1 MQEAYEKVFG
11 HLSNSNLST
20 ATNCGWSSS
29 LVGGTQLEATME
41 NHVTQISRDDLE
53 DLREAFNKIDIDNS
67 GYVSDFE
74 LQELFREASFS
85 LPGYRVR
92 EIVEIFIAGDTNK
105 DEKISFEEF
114 VAENLVL
121 ALNSASAIGCT
132 VVNIDAHDLMAGKP
146 HLVLGLLW
154 QIIKVGLFADIE
166 ISRNEGLISLL
177 TEGKQLDHLMS
188 LSPEDLLLR
197 WVNYHLR
204 NAGTETIRNFSEDI
218 KDSRAYFYLLD
229 QITSQEEHEYKMRVK
244 IDMSGLNVHDLEQRA
259 ELMLQQAAR
268 LDCRQFVSPQDV
280 TSGNGKLNLAFVANL
295 FNMHP
300 ALQKPQ
306 VNSNGIETAHIEGES
321 KEEKT
326 FRNWMNSLG
335 VSPYVNHLYCDLC
348 DGLVILQLY
357 EKVNVPVNWKKVNNP
372 PYPALGANMK
382 KLENCNYA
390 VELGRDVAHFS
401 LVGIG
406 GENLNEG
413 SPMHT
418 LALVWQ
424 LMRRYTVLV
433 LSDIGDGEKVGDH
446 IILNWVN
453 TTLSQKRKDTQISS
467 FKDKLISTSLPVIDL
482 IDAIAPGN
490 VKWDMVKRGEK
501 GVLKDADKLNNAKY
515 AVSLARKIGARVY
528 ALPDDLVQVNPKMLL
543 TLASAA
549 EYDQAV
555 QKPRQILCQFID
567 RILTDVDVVALGLN
581 KKSSSEPACVMLL
594 DFVQH
599 IIKSSSLMFANPACQ
614 PAEYPETTQSC
625 NDFSKWVAM
634 RLLRVAAAPD
644 CDVIHGRVS
653 AVLCSLLHT
662 LRVRTPFI
670 FSRLTQDLIL
680 LAQDLSNIL
689 SAHIATLA
697 GHGHTL
703 GIHTQ
708 SQWPVTLKGFS
719 IAPGCASSYL
729 TPSPLVLSSPAALES
744 LTSVTVRVITNVLRG
759 VVSCHD
765 LSVAWETACSILA
778 NGNTRLRK
786 SSMMMLRQ
794 LVELG
799 GFPEM
804 QGHKFFTAYLQLLET
819 HSYKANTLLDENQ
832 PYEGEL
838 LHLTRRVF
846 QSSVA
851 SRTRFEPIYL
861 LPLFEYICTLGGA
874 GLKLGT
880 EVNESLCFL
889 FSFLVSFTPFYGSE
903 ALLRRQ
909 RVTEVCRML
918 AHTIGAE
925 NQAECAEGFL
935 QAALKAETCMVV
947 QESGDGETAAKK
959 FCKANIGSVKKTT
972 KNSCELDMRVRS
984 EVWAVANSRLEEL
997 LTFLNSDSAQP
1008 ETTLTLSAL
1017 KGLAVILHL
1026 AALCSSPISPSLLWV
1041 PSETLGRALKSC
1053 QSVLEGNSQAIT
1065 NQKYFQSAV
1074 QTTIGVLD
1082 SILYLTTFLEA
1093 LPHLCQHVNL
1103 VVGDSDSRAVLCAL
1117 ISLMEDSDPAVRL
1130 RFSQSVRF
1138 LLTETSRNSE
1148 RGSLSEL
1155 LVARLKEA
1163 FNNAKLNRDD
1173 ILRNTLIL
1181 TTGEI
1186 GRASQ
1191 GNLVSFS
1198 LLRLLHCLL
1207 SKSST
1212 VSVAAYTQIRALAT
1226 AKGLKLQTL
1235 FSQYKNPIC
1244 QFLVESLHS
1253 RHASALRST
1262 PDQGKESVNQR
1273 ELALDILAQIA
1284 HAFDFPD
1291 LHRFLSRTLQV
1302 LLPYLA
1308 AKASPTASTLI
1319 RTLANELKANRREIL
1334 INNFKY
1340 IFSHLVCSCT
1350 KEELERAF
1358 HYLQSETEIELGS
1371 LLRQDF
1377 QGLHN
1382 ELLLRLGEHYQQVF
1396 NGLAILASFASN
1408 DDPYQGPR
1416 DNTTPERMADYLQPK
1431 LLGILAFFNMQL
1443 LSSSAGEKDRK
1454 KLALTSVMALM
1465 RLMGSKHISSVR
1477 VKMMT
1482 TLRTG
1487 LRYRED
1493 FPLLC
1498 CQTWE
1503 CFVRSVE
1510 PAHLGPLLSHVIVAL
1525 LPLIPLQPKETSA
1538 IIRFLILDNREEVND
1553 YLHEIY
1559 FLPDHPEL
1567 KDIHTV
1573 LQDYKKLTNSSSDL
1587 AAVLQLSMRAVQHEN
1602 VDVRIHALTSLRDMM
1617 HSNQEWLLRQVCASE
1632 AVEPVISNLVSVLLK
1647 GCQDSSPEARLLC
1660 GECLG
1665 ELGAVDPG
1673 RLDLSRTQSH
1683 GDRNNFVSGV
1693 DDPNFAY
1700 DLLTALTRTFLAYA
1714 DDVRAQDSAAY
1725 AIQELLSIFECR
1737 EGRTDSPGRRLWR
1750 RFPEQIQEILEPHL
1764 NSRYKSSQKAV
1775 NWSKLKKPVYL
1786 SNRGSKFSDWSATW
1800 AGYLISKVRHELASK
1815 VFTCCSFIIKHD
1827 YKVTIYLLPHILLYM
1842 LLGCTPQE
1850 QQEVTEEMLAV
1861 LNEGNERG
1869 EGGVQEA
1876 ASTLSQL
1883 STQTVFSM
1891 LSHLTQWSRH
1901 ILSSKPKHNESGEYQ
1916 RVVAFLKG
1924 IPQDVLAKAS
1934 LRSKAYTRA
1943 LMHFEAYILEIK
1955 ENIQDHLTF
1964 LQTLYAAMHEP
1975 DGVRGVNAL
1984 RREEPSLREQ
1994 ILEHESIGLLRDA
2007 TACYDRAIQ
2016 LESDQ
2021 IGHYHGVMTSMLGL
2035 GQLST
2040 VITQVNGVLANKP
2053 QWKSELNT
2061 YRVEA
2066 AWKLGKWDLLED
2078 YLSSDR
2084 QSCTW
2089 GVQLGQLLLSA
2100 KKQDTKTFYEKLK
2113 LVRKEQVVPLS
2124 AASYE
2129 CGTYQRGYEY
2139 IVRLHMLSELEHTLT
2154 GLQKQWES
2162 SAPSLSQLPP
2172 HWSDRLEMTQ
2182 NSFRAKEPILA
2193 LRRALFSLGSQP
2205 VCQELVGECWLQS
2218 SRVARKAGH
2227 HQTAFNALLNADNT
2241 NLAELVTEKAKW
2253 LWSKGDVHQALI
2265 VLQKGVAQC
2274 FPDDQP
2280 LTDPRSL
2287 QIKGKA
2293 MLLVGR
2299 FMEETAN
2306 FESNAIMKAYK
2317 DVTNLLPE
2325 WEDGNFYL
2333 AKYYDKVMPMVTD
2346 NKLEK
2351 QGNLIRYI
2359 VTYFGKALQFGNQ
2372 YIYQA
2377 MPRMLSL
2384 WLDFGAK
2391 VCECEKAGRPDR
2403 QMRQEL
2409 GKINTVVSE
2418 HCANLAPYQF
2428 LTAFSQ
2434 LISRVCHSSDEVFTV
2449 LMTIVAKVFLAYPQ
2463 QAMWL
2468 MTAVSKSSYPMRV
2481 NRCNQILKKA
2491 ISLKPS
2497 LQKFIGDATKLTD
2510 KLLELCNKP
2519 VDSNSATLS
2528 MSVHFKQLKRLVEEP
2543 TFSQVLI
2550 PLQSVL
2556 IPTLPS
2562 TGGENTQHD
2571 AFPGHWAY
2579 LDGFEDTVEILA
2591 SLQKPKKISL
2601 KGSDGQSYTMM
2612 CKPKDDLR
2620 KDCRLMEF
2628 NCLIN
2633 KCLRKDA
2640 ESRRRELHIRTYAVI
2655 PLNEECGI
2663 IEWVNNTAG
2672 LRHILTKLYSSR
2684 SAYCRSTAVMSMV
2697 GYILGLGDRHGEN
2710 ILFDS
2715 FTGECVHVDFNCL
2728 FNKGETFDVPEV
2740 VPFRLTQ
2747 NMVHAMGPMGT
2758 EGLFR
2763 QACEV
2768 TLRLMRDQREPLM
2781 SVLKTFL
2788 HDPLVEWSKQAKG
2801 LSKTPANET
2810 GEIVNEKAKTHVCDI
2825 EQRLQG
2831 VIKSRNKVLGLP
2843 LSIEGHVHYLIQE
2856 ATDDKLL
2863 CQMYLGWGPYL

>member
-1 MQEAYEKVFG
+1 MEG
-11 HLSNSNLST
+11 
-20 ATNCGWSSS
+20 
-29 LVGGTQLEATME
+29 LEMSAM
-41 NHVTQISRDDLE
+41 IP
-53 DLREAFNKIDIDNS
+53 A
-67 GYVSDFE
+67 
-74 LQELFREASFS
+74 LQEL
-85 LPGYRVR
+85 
-92 EIVEIFIAGDTNK
+92 
-105 DEKISFEEF
+105 
-114 VAENLVL
+114 
-121 ALNSASAIGCT
+121 ASA
-132 VVNIDAHDLMAGKP
+132 N
-146 HLVLGLLW
+146 
-154 QIIKVGLFADIE
+154 
-166 ISRNEGLISLL
+166 
-177 TEGKQLDHLMS
+177 
-188 LSPEDLLLR
+188 
-197 WVNYHLR
+197 
-204 NAGTETIRNFSEDI
+204 
-218 KDSRAYFYLLD
+218 
-229 QITSQEEHEYKMRVK
+229 
-244 IDMSGLNVHDLEQRA
+244 
-259 ELMLQQAAR
+259 
-268 LDCRQFVSPQDV
+268 
-280 TSGNGKLNLAFVANL
+280 
-295 FNMHP
+295 
-300 ALQKPQ
+300 
-306 VNSNGIETAHIEGES
+306 
-321 KEEKT
+321 
-326 FRNWMNSLG
+326 
-335 VSPYVNHLYCDLC
+335 
-348 DGLVILQLY
+348 
-357 EKVNVPVNWKKVNNP
+357 
-372 PYPALGANMK
+372 
-382 KLENCNYA
+382 
-390 VELGRDVAHFS
+390 
-401 LVGIG
+401 
-406 GENLNEG
+406 
-413 SPMHT
+413 
-418 LALVWQ
+418 
-424 LMRRYTVLV
+424 
-433 LSDIGDGEKVGDH
+433 
-446 IILNWVN
+446 
-453 TTLSQKRKDTQISS
+453 
-467 FKDKLISTSLPVIDL
+467 
-482 IDAIAPGN
+482 
-490 VKWDMVKRGEK
+490 
-501 GVLKDADKLNNAKY
+501 
-515 AVSLARKIGARVY
+515 
-528 ALPDDLVQVNPKMLL
+528 
-543 TLASAA
+543 AA

-614 PAEYPETTQSC
+614 PAEYPDTTQSC
-625 NDFSKWVAM
+625 TDFSKWVAV

-644 CDVIHGRVS
+644 CDIIHVRVS

-662 LRVRTPFI
+662 LRARAPFI
-670 FSRLTQDLIL
+670 CSRLTQDLVFL
-680 LAQDLSNIL
+680 SQDLSNVL
-689 SAHIATLA
+689 YAHISTLS
-697 GHGHTL
+697 GHGYSL
-703 GIHTQ
+703 GIHTLKP
-708 SQWPVTLKGFS
+708 WPVTLECFS
-719 IAPGCASSYL
+719 ISPLCSSHYL

-744 LTSVTVRVITNVLRG
+744 LTAVALGVVTDSLRG
-759 VVSCHD
+759 VVSRQD
-765 LSVAWETACSILA
+765 ISVAWETACSFLA

-786 SSMMMLRQ
+786 ISMVMLSR

-804 QGHKFFTAYLQLLET
+804 HGHEFFTAYLHLLET
-819 HSYKANTLLDENQ
+819 HSYTYTANSEEKD
-832 PYEGEL
+832 PYAGEL
-838 LHLTRRVF
+838 LQLTRCVF
-846 QSSVA
+846 QTTAVSH
-851 SRTRFEPIYL
+851 THFEPIHL
-861 LPLFEYICTLGGA
+861 SQMFECVCTLGGSDV
-874 GLKLGT
+874 KLGA
-880 EVNESLCFL
+880 EVTESLCLLFGFL
-889 FSFLVSFTPFYGSE
+889 LSGAVVYESA

-909 RVTEVCRML
+909 RITEVCRML
-918 AHTIGAE
+918 ARTVGTE

-935 QAALKAETCMVV
+935 KVALKAEAAVVV
-947 QESGDGETAAKK
+947 QKTGDGETAAKK
-959 FCKANIGSVKKTT
+959 SCKSATKSTSKTT
-972 KNSCELDMRVRS
+972 KTSAAEVDMRAGS
-984 EVWAVANSRLEEL
+984 DVWAVVNTRLEEL
-997 LTFLNSDSAQP
+997 LTFLISDGP
-1008 ETTLTLSAL
+1008 ETKQTLCAL
-1017 KGLAVILHL
+1017 EGLALILHL
-1026 AALCSSPISPSLLWV
+1026 AALCSAPTSSSPLLWL
-1041 PSETLGRALKSC
+1041 PSETLGRSLKSC
-1053 QSVLEGNSQAIT
+1053 MAVLERGPLPAS
-1065 NQKYFQSAV
+1065 NQDYFQSAV
-1074 QTTIGVLD
+1074 RATVRVLD
-1082 SILYLTTFLEA
+1082 SVLYLTMSSHSEDGLQRRVCALLSLPWVSDNKTVSAYKSSGFPSTLPAFAQRLSLCYSSEITADCVSLLALVRRGVCDTWRVHVFSMTLQSQDEVVRAEAVRAFPLLLHHLGSSHHNLINTTLLPRLEDSSETVKKELARIIGHLSCIQSDLSQLSDTQTKSTPAPEILCRTLSLAAEHAGNSLPSLQATVVKPFLPLLKPQAPSSVKQAFLEA

-1103 VVGDSDSRAVLCAL
+1103 VDGDSGSQEVLCAL
-1117 ISLMEDSDPAVRL
+1117 IGLMEDSDPVVRI

-1138 LLTETSRNSE
+1138 LLTDATRNSE
-1148 RGSLSEL
+1148 QGSLSEL

-1163 FNNAKLNRDD
+1163 FNNAKLKRDD
-1173 ILRNTLIL
+1173 DLRNTLIL

-1191 GNLVSFS
+1191 GSLVSFS

-1207 SKSST
+1207 SKSSP
-1212 VSVAAYTQIRALAT
+1212 VSVAAYAQIRALAA

-1253 RHASALRST
+1253 RHVSALRST
-1262 PDQGKESVNQR
+1262 PDQGSESANQR

-1291 LHRFLSRTLQV
+1291 LHRFLTRTLQV

-1308 AKASPTASTLI
+1308 AKASSTGSALI

-1350 KEELERAF
+1350 KDELERAF

-1416 DNTTPERMADYLQPK
+1416 DITTPERMADYLQPK

-1482 TLRTG
+1482 TLRTS
-1487 LRYRED
+1487 LRFRED

-1503 CFVRSVE
+1503 CFVKSVE
-1510 PAHLGPLLSHVIVAL
+1510 PAQLGPLLSHVIVAL
-1525 LPLIPLQPKETSA
+1525 LPLIPLQPKETAA
-1538 IIRFLILDNREEVND
+1538 IISFLILGNREEVND

-1559 FLPDHPEL
+1559 FLPDYPEL

-1573 LQDYKKLTNSSSDL
+1573 LQNYKKLTASSSDL
-1587 AAVLQLSMRAVQHEN
+1587 AAALQLSMRAVQHEN

-1617 HSNQEWLLRQVCASE
+1617 HSKQEWLLRHVCASE
-1632 AVEPVISNLVSVLLK
+1632 AVEPVISSLVSVLLK

-1673 RLDLSRTQSH
+1673 RLDLSHTHTH
-1683 GDRNNFVSGV
+1683 GDRNTFVSGV

-1700 DLLTALTRTFLAYA
+1700 DLLTELTRTFLAYA

-1764 NSRYKSSQKAV
+1764 NSRYKSSRKEV

-1786 SNRGSKFSDWSATW
+1786 SKRGSKFSDWSATW
-1800 AGYLISKVRHELASK
+1800 AGYLISKVRHELAGR

-1842 LLGCTPQE
+1842 LLGCTPAE

-1861 LNEGNERG
+1861 LTAGDGQG
-1869 EGGVQEA
+1869 EGCGQVT
-1876 ASTLSQL
+1876 ASSLSQL

-1891 LSHLTQWSRH
+1891 ISHLTQWSRY
-1901 ILSSKPKHNESGEYQ
+1901 ILYTKPKHNESGEHQ
-1916 RVVAFLKG
+1916 RVVAFLRG

-1943 LMHFEAYILEIK
+1943 LMHFEAYILENK

-2040 VITQVNGVLANKP
+2040 VITQVNGVLANKH

-2078 YLSSDR
+2078 YLSSDL
-2084 QSCTW
+2084 QSNTW
-2089 GVQLGQLLLSA
+2089 GVRLGQLLLSA
-2100 KKQDTKTFYEKLK
+2100 KKQDGETFYEKLK

-2139 IVRLHMLSELEHTLT
+2139 IVRLHMLSELEHSFTE
-2154 GLQKQWES
+2154 LQTQRQS

-2172 HWSDRLEMTQ
+2172 HFTDRLEMTQ

-2193 LRRALFSLGSQP
+2193 LRRALLSLGPQSRSK
-2205 VCQELVGECWLQS
+2205 ELVGECWLQS
-2218 SRVARKAGH
+2218 ARVARKAGH
-2227 HQTAFNALLNADNT
+2227 HQTAFNALLNAENT
-2241 NLAELVTEKAKW
+2241 HLAELVTEKAKW
-2253 LWSKGDVHQALI
+2253 LWSKGDVHEALI
-2265 VLQKGVAQC
+2265 VLQKGVTQC

-2287 QIKGKA
+2287 QTKSRA

-2391 VCECEKAGRPDR
+2391 VCECEKAGRSDR

-2409 GKINTVVSE
+2409 GKINAAVSE
-2418 HCANLAPYQF
+2418 HCDNLAPYQF

-2449 LMTIVAKVFLAYPQ
+2449 LMTIVAKVFLKYPQ

-2468 MTAVSKSSYPMRV
+2468 MTAVSKSSYPMRM

-2491 ISLKPS
+2491 ISLKQA
-2497 LQKFIGDATKLTD
+2497 LEKFIGDANRLTD

-2519 VDSNSATLS
+2519 VDGNSTTLS
-2528 MSVHFKQLKRLVEEP
+2528 MSVHFKLLKRLVEEP
-2543 TFSQVLI
+2543 TFSQILI

-2562 TGGENTQHD
+2562 TGGANPEHD

-2579 LDGFEDTVEILA
+2579 LAGFEDTVEILA

-2601 KGSDGQSYTMM
+2601 KGSDGRSYTMM

-2672 LRHILTKLYSSR
+2672 LRHILTKLYKERGINLSGKELRKLILPKTAPFEDKLRIHKEVLCVRHIPVFHEWFLRTFPDPTSWYSSR

-2715 FTGECVHVDFNCL
+2715 FTGECIHVDFNCL

-2768 TLRLMRDQREPLM
+2768 TLKLMRDQREPLM

-2788 HDPLVEWSKQAKG
+2788 HDPLVEWSKPAKG
-2801 LSKTPANET
+2801 GLSRTQANET

-2825 EQRLQG
+2825 DQRLQG

>member
-1 MQEAYEKVFG
+1 MDG
-11 HLSNSNLST
+11 
-20 ATNCGWSSS
+20 
-29 LVGGTQLEATME
+29 LEMSAM
-41 NHVTQISRDDLE
+41 IP
-53 DLREAFNKIDIDNS
+53 A
-67 GYVSDFE
+67 
-74 LQELFREASFS
+74 LQEL
-85 LPGYRVR
+85 
-92 EIVEIFIAGDTNK
+92 
-105 DEKISFEEF
+105 
-114 VAENLVL
+114 
-121 ALNSASAIGCT
+121 ASAG
-132 VVNIDAHDLMAGKP
+132 
-146 HLVLGLLW
+146 
-154 QIIKVGLFADIE
+154 
-166 ISRNEGLISLL
+166 
-177 TEGKQLDHLMS
+177 
-188 LSPEDLLLR
+188 
-197 WVNYHLR
+197 
-204 NAGTETIRNFSEDI
+204 
-218 KDSRAYFYLLD
+218 
-229 QITSQEEHEYKMRVK
+229 
-244 IDMSGLNVHDLEQRA
+244 
-259 ELMLQQAAR
+259 
-268 LDCRQFVSPQDV
+268 
-280 TSGNGKLNLAFVANL
+280 
-295 FNMHP
+295 
-300 ALQKPQ
+300 
-306 VNSNGIETAHIEGES
+306 
-321 KEEKT
+321 
-326 FRNWMNSLG
+326 
-335 VSPYVNHLYCDLC
+335 
-348 DGLVILQLY
+348 
-357 EKVNVPVNWKKVNNP
+357 
-372 PYPALGANMK
+372 
-382 KLENCNYA
+382 
-390 VELGRDVAHFS
+390 
-401 LVGIG
+401 
-406 GENLNEG
+406 
-413 SPMHT
+413 
-418 LALVWQ
+418 
-424 LMRRYTVLV
+424 
-433 LSDIGDGEKVGDH
+433 
-446 IILNWVN
+446 
-453 TTLSQKRKDTQISS
+453 
-467 FKDKLISTSLPVIDL
+467 
-482 IDAIAPGN
+482 
-490 VKWDMVKRGEK
+490 
-501 GVLKDADKLNNAKY
+501 
-515 AVSLARKIGARVY
+515 
-528 ALPDDLVQVNPKMLL
+528 
-543 TLASAA
+543 AA
-549 EYDQAV
+549 EYDQTV
-555 QKPRQILCQFID
+555 QKPRRILCQFID
-567 RILTDVDVVALGLN
+567 RILTDVDVVALGLS

-599 IIKSSSLMFANPACQ
+599 LVKSSSLMFANPACH
-614 PAEYPETTQSC
+614 PAEYPDATQSSV
-625 NDFSKWVAM
+625 DFSRWVAA
-634 RLLRVAAAPD
+634 RFLRVAAAPS

-662 LRVRTPFI
+662 LRVRVPFI
-670 FSRLTQDLIL
+670 FSRLTQEL
-680 LAQDLSNIL
+680 LFLARDLSGVL
-689 SAHIATLA
+689 YSHISFLA
-697 GHGHTL
+697 ERGPGQ
-703 GIHTQ
+703 GIQMQ
-708 SQWPVTLKGFS
+708 SRWPVLLEPFRFPPTCS
-719 IAPGCASSYL
+719 SSYL
-729 TPSPLVLSSPAALES
+729 SCSSLVLSSPAALES
-744 LTSVTVRVITNVLRG
+744 LTAATLHIITDVLRG
-759 VVSCHD
+759 VMSRQD
-765 LSVAWETACSILA
+765 LALAWETACFILA
-778 NGNTRLRK
+778 NGNIRLKRL
-786 SSMMMLRQ
+786 SMVMLRE
-794 LVELG
+794 LVEWK

-804 QGHKFFTAYLQLLET
+804 MSHEFFIAFFHLLET
-819 HSYKANTLLDENQ
+819 HSYTEKEER

-838 LHLTRRVF
+838 LKLISCVFQPPQAPPSHFEPMHLT
-846 QSSVA
+846 Q
-851 SRTRFEPIYL
+851 
-861 LPLFEYICTLGGA
+861 LFECVCALGG
-874 GLKLGT
+874 GHVRLGA
-880 EVNESLCFL
+880 EVAESLCLL
-889 FSFLVSFTPFYGSE
+889 FSFSLSSAPVCEST
-903 ALLRRQ
+903 ALLRKQ
-909 RVTEVCRML
+909 RVAEVCRTL
-918 AHTIGAE
+918 ALTVGTN
-925 NQAECAEGFL
+925 NQAECAQGFL
-935 QAALKAETCMVV
+935 QAALKAETANVIR
-947 QESGDGETAAKK
+947 EEEDGEVAAKRS
-959 FCKANIGSVKKTT
+959 CKSSTNNTSLNDV
-972 KNSCELDMRVRS
+972 DMSARS
-984 EVWAVANSRLEEL
+984 EVWAVLKIRLEEL
-997 LTFLNSDSAQP
+997 LDPLSSAEPGSPQ
-1008 ETTLTLSAL
+1008 TLFAL
-1017 KGLAVILHL
+1017 QGLALILHV
-1026 AALCSSPISPSLLWV
+1026 AGCCFSPISPCPLLWV
-1041 PSETLGRALKSC
+1041 SAETLSRVLKSCRVVLEGAVGEQDRFQAAVRATVGILDFVLYLTLGRKGEDELQRDVCALLSLPWVCENKSAFAFKSSRFPSWLPALAQKLNSSLSPEIEADC
-1053 QSVLEGNSQAIT
+1053 VSLLAFLHGGVCETWRLCVFTKALQNRDESVRAAAVRVFPVLLHHLGNGFHSLIGTTLLSVQEDESEQVKVELARIVGDLSCVQSGLSTLIHKEHSSPPKFLCFHCRLKTEHDGKVEPSLSVSVIKQFLSLLGSQAT
-1065 NQKYFQSAV
+1065 S
-1074 QTTIGVLD
+1074 GVKQA
-1082 SILYLTTFLEA
+1082 FLEA

-1103 VVGDSDSRAVLCAL
+1103 TRESSDSQAVLRSL
-1117 ISLMEDSDPAVRL
+1117 TDLMEDPEPSVRE
-1130 RFSQSVRF
+1130 RFSHVVQF
-1138 LLTETSRNSE
+1138 LIQYSASDSE
-1148 RGSLSEL
+1148 GSTLNEL
-1155 LVARLKEA
+1155 LVARLKES
-1163 FNNAKLNRDD
+1163 FSNAKKNRDD
-1173 ILRNTLIL
+1173 GLRSTLIL
-1181 TTGEI
+1181 TLGEI
-1186 GRASQ
+1186 GRASR
-1191 GNLVSFS
+1191 GSLVSFS

-1207 SKSST
+1207 SKSSSVT
-1212 VSVAAYTQIRALAT
+1212 VDAYTQIRALAA

-1262 PDQGKESVNQR
+1262 PDQGSESANQR
-1273 ELALDILAQIA
+1273 ELALDILAQTA

-1291 LHRFLSRTLQV
+1291 LHRFLTRTLQV

-1308 AKASPTASTLI
+1308 AKASPTGSALI
-1319 RTLANELKANRREIL
+1319 RTLAIELKANRREIL

-1371 LLRQDF
+1371 LLRQDY

-1416 DNTTPERMADYLQPK
+1416 DITTPEHMADYLQPK

-1487 LRYRED
+1487 LRYKED

-1498 CQTWE
+1498 CQTWD

-1510 PAHLGPLLSHVIVAL
+1510 PSHLGPLLSHVIVAL
-1525 LPLIPLQPKETSA
+1525 LPLIPPQPKETGA
-1538 IIRFLILDNREEVND
+1538 IIRFLILDNREEVQD

-1567 KDIHTV
+1567 KDIHTA
-1573 LQDYKKLTNSSSDL
+1573 LQDYKKLTASSSDL
-1587 AAVLQLSMRAVQHEN
+1587 AAALQLSMRAVQHEN
-1602 VDVRIHALTSLRDMM
+1602 VDVRVHALTSLRDMM

-1632 AVEPVISNLVSVLLK
+1632 AVEPVISSLVSVLLK
-1647 GCQDSSPEARLLC
+1647 GCQDASQEARLLC

-1673 RLDLSRTQSH
+1673 RLDLSHTHTH
-1683 GDRNNFVSGV
+1683 GDRNTFVTGV

-1700 DLLTALTRTFLAYA
+1700 DLLIELTRTFLAYA

-1737 EGRTDSPGRRLWR
+1737 EGRSDTPGRRLWR

-1764 NSRYKSSQKAV
+1764 NSRYKSSQKEV
-1775 NWSKLKKPVYL
+1775 NWSKLKKPIYL
-1786 SNRGSKFSDWSATW
+1786 SNKGSKFSDWSATW
-1800 AGYLISKVRHELASK
+1800 AGYLISKVRHELASR
-1815 VFTCCSFIIKHD
+1815 VFKCCSFIIKHD
-1827 YKVTIYLLPHILLYM
+1827 FKVTIYLLPHILRYM
-1842 LLGCTPQE
+1842 LLGCTPAE

-1861 LNEGNERG
+1861 LTEGDAQ
-1869 EGGVQEA
+1869 EGGGAQET
-1876 ASTLSQL
+1876 AS

-1891 LSHLTQWSRH
+1891 VSHLTQWSRH
-1901 ILSSKPKHNESGEYQ
+1901 ILYSKPKESGDFQ
-1916 RVVAFLKG
+1916 SVVAFLKG
-1924 IPQDVLAKAS
+1924 IPQDILAKAS

-1943 LMHFEAYILEIK
+1943 LMHFETYILENK
-1955 ENIQDHLTF
+1955 LNIQDHLSF

-2021 IGHYHGVMTSMLGL
+2021 IDHYHGVMTSMLGL

-2040 VITQVNGVLANKP
+2040 VITQVNGVLANKKH
-2053 QWKSELNT
+2053 WKSDLNS

-2078 YLSSDR
+2078 YLSSDQ
-2084 QSCTW
+2084 QSSTW
-2089 GVQLGQLLLSA
+2089 GVGLGQLLLSMQ
-2100 KKQDTKTFYEKLK
+2100 KQDAETFCEKLK
-2113 LVRKEQVVPLS
+2113 LVRTKQVVPLS

-2139 IVRLHMLSELEHTLT
+2139 IVRLHMLSELEHAFTELQT
-2154 GLQKQWES
+2154 GGS
-2162 SAPSLSQLPP
+2162 TPSLSQLPP

-2182 NSFRAKEPILA
+2182 KSFRAKEPILA
-2193 LRRALFSLGSQP
+2193 LRRALLSLGPQP
-2205 VCQELVGECWLQS
+2205 VRQELVGECWLQS
-2218 SRVARKAGH
+2218 ARVARKAGH
-2227 HQTAFNALLNADNT
+2227 HQTAFNALLNANNT
-2241 NLAELVTEKAKW
+2241 HLAELVTEKAKW

-2274 FPDDQP
+2274 FPDNQP
-2280 LTDPRSL
+2280 LMDPRSL
-2287 QIKGKA
+2287 QTKGKA

-2359 VTYFGKALQFGNQ
+2359 VTFFGKALQFGNQ

-2391 VCECEKAGRPDR
+2391 VCESGRADR

-2409 GKINTVVSE
+2409 SKINSIVSE

-2434 LISRVCHSSDEVFTV
+2434 LISRVCHSSDEVFAA
-2449 LMTIVAKVFLAYPQ
+2449 LMNIVAKVFLAYPQ

-2468 MTAVSKSSYPMRV
+2468 MAAVSKSSYHMRM

-2497 LQKFIGDATKLTD
+2497 LDKFIGDANRLTD

-2519 VDSNSATLS
+2519 VDGNSTTLS
-2528 MSVHFKQLKRLVEEP
+2528 ISVHFKQLKRLVEEP
-2543 TFSQVLI
+2543 TFSQILI

-2562 TGGENTQHD
+2562 TGGTNAKHD

-2579 LDGFEDTVEILA
+2579 LDGFEDVVEILA

-2601 KGSDGQSYTMM
+2601 RGSDGRSYTMM

-2633 KCLRKDA
+2633 KCLRKHA

-2672 LRHILTKLYSSR
+2672 LRHILTKLYKERGVYLSGKELRKLILPKTAPFEEKLRIHKEVLCARHPPVFHEWFLRTFPDPTSWYSSR

-2697 GYILGLGDRHGEN
+2697 GYVLGLGDRHGEN

-2788 HDPLVEWSKQAKG
+2788 HDPLVEWSKQTKG
-2801 LSKTPANET
+2801 LSKTQVHET

-2825 EQRLQG
+2825 EQRLLG

-2856 ATDDKLL
+2856 ATDEKLL

>member
-1 MQEAYEKVFG
+1 
-11 HLSNSNLST
+11 
-20 ATNCGWSSS
+20 
-29 LVGGTQLEATME
+29 ME
-41 NHVTQISRDDLE
+41 GLGMSAMIP
-53 DLREAFNKIDIDNS
+53 A
-67 GYVSDFE
+67 
-74 LQELFREASFS
+74 LQELA
-85 LPGYRVR
+85 
-92 EIVEIFIAGDTNK
+92 
-105 DEKISFEEF
+105 
-114 VAENLVL
+114 
-121 ALNSASAIGCT
+121 SAS
-132 VVNIDAHDLMAGKP
+132 
-146 HLVLGLLW
+146 
-154 QIIKVGLFADIE
+154 
-166 ISRNEGLISLL
+166 
-177 TEGKQLDHLMS
+177 
-188 LSPEDLLLR
+188 
-197 WVNYHLR
+197 
-204 NAGTETIRNFSEDI
+204 
-218 KDSRAYFYLLD
+218 
-229 QITSQEEHEYKMRVK
+229 
-244 IDMSGLNVHDLEQRA
+244 
-259 ELMLQQAAR
+259 
-268 LDCRQFVSPQDV
+268 
-280 TSGNGKLNLAFVANL
+280 
-295 FNMHP
+295 
-300 ALQKPQ
+300 
-306 VNSNGIETAHIEGES
+306 
-321 KEEKT
+321 
-326 FRNWMNSLG
+326 
-335 VSPYVNHLYCDLC
+335 
-348 DGLVILQLY
+348 
-357 EKVNVPVNWKKVNNP
+357 
-372 PYPALGANMK
+372 
-382 KLENCNYA
+382 
-390 VELGRDVAHFS
+390 
-401 LVGIG
+401 
-406 GENLNEG
+406 
-413 SPMHT
+413 
-418 LALVWQ
+418 
-424 LMRRYTVLV
+424 
-433 LSDIGDGEKVGDH
+433 
-446 IILNWVN
+446 
-453 TTLSQKRKDTQISS
+453 
-467 FKDKLISTSLPVIDL
+467 
-482 IDAIAPGN
+482 PG
-490 VKWDMVKRGEK
+490 
-501 GVLKDADKLNNAKY
+501 
-515 AVSLARKIGARVY
+515 
-528 ALPDDLVQVNPKMLL
+528 
-543 TLASAA
+543 
-549 EYDQAV
+549 EYDEAV
-555 QKPRQILCQFID
+555 KKPRQILCQFID
-567 RILTDVDVVALGLN
+567 RILTDIDVVSLGLN

-614 PAEYPETTQSC
+614 PADYPDATQSC
-625 NDFSKWVAM
+625 IDFNKWVSL

-644 CDVIHGRVS
+644 CSAIHGR
-653 AVLCSLLHT
+653 ARTALCSLLHS
-662 LRVRTPFI
+662 LLVRAPFI
-670 FSRLTQDLIL
+670 FARLAHDLLLLVRELSVIL
-680 LAQDLSNIL
+680 RTHVTTLSFSLWPADLPSFTA
-689 SAHIATLA
+689 SPPCAH
-697 GHGHTL
+697 
-703 GIHTQ
+703 
-708 SQWPVTLKGFS
+708 
-719 IAPGCASSYL
+719 L
-729 TPSPLVLSSPAALES
+729 TPSPLVLASPSALES
-744 LTSVTVRVITNVLRG
+744 LTAATLYVVADTVRGVISTRDLRT
-759 VVSCHD
+759 
-765 LSVAWETACSILA
+765 AWETACDILA
-778 NGNTRLRK
+778 HGNARLR
-786 SSMMMLRQ
+786 MVAMAMLRR
-794 LVELG
+794 LVELK
-799 GFPEM
+799 GFPEA
-804 QGHKFFTAYLQLLET
+804 QGHQFFAAYLHVLET
-819 HSYKANTLLDENQ
+819 HTGG
-832 PYEGEL
+832 YEGEL
-838 LHLTRRVF
+838 LGLTQCVFRQGSPHLKPTYLAQVCE
-846 QSSVA
+846 SV
-851 SRTRFEPIYL
+851 
-861 LPLFEYICTLGGA
+861 CTLAEAQCSDARTLEA
-874 GLKLGT
+874 GTTLGT
-880 EVNESLCFL
+880 EVTQSLCH
-889 FSFLVSFTPFYGSE
+889 
-903 ALLRRQ
+903 ALSLGLSVAHGFDSAGLLLSRR
-909 RVTEVCRML
+909 VAEVCEML
-918 AHTIGAE
+918 ACTVGTE
-925 NQAECAEGFL
+925 TPAECAEGFL
-935 QAALKAETCMVV
+935 KAALKAEV
-947 QESGDGETAAKK
+947 AALMP
-959 FCKANIGSVKKTT
+959 KAEEEPVPPIKVRKVACGTPKMLNLGGGS
-972 KNSCELDMRVRS
+972 R
-984 EVWAVANSRLEEL
+984 VWATLSHRLEEL
-997 LTFLNSDSAQP
+997 L
-1008 ETTLTLSAL
+1008 AL
-1017 KGLAVILHL
+1017 FNRDGEEAENTHRL
-1026 AALCSSPISPSLLWV
+1026 AALRGVGLILRLAAICSTSTGSASLLWV
-1041 PSETLGRALKSC
+1041 TVENLGQTLQIC
-1053 QSVLEGNSQAIT
+1053 QSLLERGADPIS
-1065 NQKYFQSAV
+1065 NQIYYTSAL
-1074 QTTIGVLD
+1074 QISLEVLD
-1082 SILYLTTFLEA
+1082 CVLYLTVRNQSEDALQQRACALLTLPWVQEHKLGSAYQSSGLPSWVAALAQRLHFCFSSEVQAKCVSLVACLRGGVCETWRAFVFSAAMQSPDEVLRVAAVRAFPNLLHHLENSRHNLITSTGLYTRLEDASEKVQMALAGITGQLSCVQSGLSLLSDDATSSQELVCLRLRLTDEHPSGVPPTLTASFVKPFLPLLEAGAPSSVKKAFLEA
-1093 LPHLCQHVNL
+1093 LPHICQHVRL
-1103 VVGDSDSRAVLCAL
+1103 GDGGDDSRKLLCAL
-1117 ISLMEDSDPAVRL
+1117 VSLMEDSDAGVRTGL
-1130 RFSQSVRF
+1130 GRSVRF
-1138 LLTETSRNSE
+1138 LLTESTTPTSDH
-1148 RGSLSEL
+1148 GTVSEL

-1163 FNNAKLNRDD
+1163 FNTAKANRD
-1173 ILRNTLIL
+1173 IGLRHTLIF
-1181 TTGEI
+1181 TTAEI

-1191 GNLVSFS
+1191 GSLVSFS
-1198 LLRLLHCLL
+1198 LLHLLHFLL
-1207 SKSST
+1207 SKSSS
-1212 VSVAAYTQIRALAT
+1212 VSVAAYTEIRALA
-1226 AKGLKLQTL
+1226 ASKGIKLQTL

-1253 RHASALRST
+1253 RHSSIQRGTPLEGSESA
-1262 PDQGKESVNQR
+1262 NQR

-1308 AKASPTASTLI
+1308 AKASVTGSALI

-1350 KEELERAF
+1350 KEELEKAI
-1358 HYLQSETEIELGS
+1358 HYLQSETELELGS

-1382 ELLLRLGEHYQQVF
+1382 ELLLRLGEQYQQVF

-1416 DNTTPERMADYLQPK
+1416 DITTPERMVDYLQPK

-1498 CQTWE
+1498 CQTWD

-1510 PAHLGPLLSHVIVAL
+1510 SAHLGPLLSHVIVAL
-1525 LPLIPLQPKETSA
+1525 LPLIPQQPKETAA

-1559 FLPDHPEL
+1559 FLPDQPEL
-1567 KDIHTV
+1567 KDIHVV
-1573 LQDYKKLTNSSSDL
+1573 LQNYKKLAASNSDL
-1587 AAVLQLSMRAVQHEN
+1587 ASTLQLSMRAVQHEN
-1602 VDVRIHALTSLRDMM
+1602 VDVRIHALTSLRDVM

-1632 AVEPVISNLVSVLLK
+1632 SVEPVISSLVSVLLK

-1673 RLDLSRTQSH
+1673 RLDLSPAHTH
-1683 GDRNNFVSGV
+1683 GDGNTFVSGV
-1693 DDPNFAY
+1693 EDPKFAY
-1700 DLLTALTRTFLAYA
+1700 DLLTELTRTFLAYA
-1714 DDVRAQDSAAY
+1714 DNVRAQDSAAY
-1725 AIQELLSIFECR
+1725 AMQELLSIFQCR
-1737 EGRTDSPGRRLWR
+1737 EGRLDSPGRRLWR
-1750 RFPEQIQEILEPHL
+1750 KFPEYVQEILEPHL
-1764 NSRYKSSQKAV
+1764 NSRYKSSQKEV
-1775 NWSKLKKPVYL
+1775 NWSELKKPIFL
-1786 SNRGSKFSDWSATW
+1786 SNQGGKFSDWAATW
-1800 AGYLISKVRHELASK
+1800 AAYLISKVRHELASR

-1827 YKVTIYLLPHILLYM
+1827 YKVTIYLLPHVLLYM
-1842 LLGCTPQE
+1842 LLGCTPAE
-1850 QQEVTEEMLAV
+1850 QKEVTEEMLAV
-1861 LNEGNERG
+1861 LTENEGR
-1869 EGGVQEA
+1869 VQEA
-1876 ASTLSQL
+1876 PSGRWQL

-1891 LSHLTQWSRH
+1891 LSHLSQWSRH
-1901 ILSSKPKHNESGEYQ
+1901 ILYTKPKHNESGEYQ

-1924 IPQDVLAKAS
+1924 IPQDVMAKAS
-1934 LRSKAYTRA
+1934 QRSKAYTRA
-1943 LMHFEAYILEIK
+1943 LMHFEAYIMENK

-1984 RREEPSLREQ
+1984 RQEEPSLREQ
-1994 ILEHESIGLLRDA
+1994 ILEHESIGLLQDA

-2021 IGHYHGVMTSMLGL
+2021 IGHFHGVMTSLLGL

-2040 VITQVNGVLANKP
+2040 VITQVNGVLADKH
-2053 QWKSELNT
+2053 QWTSELNA

-2078 YLSSDR
+2078 YLSSDL
-2084 QSCTW
+2084 QSSTW
-2089 GVQLGQLLLSA
+2089 GVRLGQLLLAA
-2100 KKQDTKTFYEKLK
+2100 KKQDNAAFFDKLK

-2139 IVRLHMLSELEHTLT
+2139 IVRLHMLSELEHTFT
-2154 GLQKQWES
+2154 EGS
-2162 SAPSLSQLPP
+2162 SAPALSKLPS

-2193 LRRALFSLGSQP
+2193 LRRALLSLQSKPINQK
-2205 VCQELVGECWLQS
+2205 LVGECWLQS
-2218 SRVARKAGH
+2218 ARVARKAGH
-2227 HQTAFNALLNADNT
+2227 HQTAFNALLNAENT
-2241 NLAELVTEKAKW
+2241 YLAELLTEKAKW

-2274 FPDDQP
+2274 FPDENP
-2280 LTDPRSL
+2280 PSDPHHR
-2287 QIKGKA
+2287 QTKGRA

-2317 DVTNLLPE
+2317 DVTTLLPE

-2333 AKYYDKVMPMVTD
+2333 AKYYDKVMPMVTE

-2359 VTYFGKALQFGNQ
+2359 VLYFGAALQFGNQ

-2391 VCECEKAGRPDR
+2391 VCECEKAGRADR
-2403 QMRQEL
+2403 MMRQEL
-2409 GKINTVVSE
+2409 SKINTVVGE
-2418 HCANLAPYQF
+2418 QCAKLAPYQF

-2434 LISRVCHSSDEVFTV
+2434 LISRVCHSNNDVFAV
-2449 LMTIVAKVFLAYPQ
+2449 LTTIVAKVFLAYPQ

-2468 MTAVSKSSYPMRV
+2468 MTAVSKSSYPTRM
-2481 NRCNQILKKA
+2481 NRCSQILKKA

-2497 LQKFIGDATKLTD
+2497 LDKFVSDANRLTD
-2510 KLLELCNKP
+2510 KLVELCNKP
-2519 VDSNSATLS
+2519 VDSNSSTLS

-2543 TFSQVLI
+2543 TFSQILI

-2556 IPTLPS
+2556 IPTLPC
-2562 TGGENTQHD
+2562 TGGANTDTHD

-2579 LDGFEDTVEILA
+2579 LSSFEDQVEILT

-2601 KGSDGQSYTMM
+2601 EGSDGRSYTMM

-2663 IEWVNNTAG
+2663 IEWVNNTGG
-2672 LRHILTKLYSSR
+2672 LRHILTKLYKERGIYLSGKELRKLMLPKTAPLEEKLRIHKEVLCARHPPIFYEWFLRTFPDPTSWYSSR

-2697 GYILGLGDRHGEN
+2697 GYVLGLGDRHGEN

-2747 NMVHAMGPMGT
+2747 NLVHAMGPMGI

-2788 HDPLVEWSKQAKG
+2788 HDPLVEWSKQSKG
-2801 LSKTPANET
+2801 LCKSQANET

>member
-1 MQEAYEKVFG
+1 MEG
-11 HLSNSNLST
+11 
-20 ATNCGWSSS
+20 
-29 LVGGTQLEATME
+29 LEMSAM
-41 NHVTQISRDDLE
+41 IP
-53 DLREAFNKIDIDNS
+53 A
-67 GYVSDFE
+67 
-74 LQELFREASFS
+74 LQELA
-85 LPGYRVR
+85 
-92 EIVEIFIAGDTNK
+92 
-105 DEKISFEEF
+105 
-114 VAENLVL
+114 
-121 ALNSASAIGCT
+121 SASA
-132 VVNIDAHDLMAGKP
+132 D
-146 HLVLGLLW
+146 
-154 QIIKVGLFADIE
+154 
-166 ISRNEGLISLL
+166 
-177 TEGKQLDHLMS
+177 
-188 LSPEDLLLR
+188 
-197 WVNYHLR
+197 
-204 NAGTETIRNFSEDI
+204 
-218 KDSRAYFYLLD
+218 
-229 QITSQEEHEYKMRVK
+229 
-244 IDMSGLNVHDLEQRA
+244 
-259 ELMLQQAAR
+259 
-268 LDCRQFVSPQDV
+268 
-280 TSGNGKLNLAFVANL
+280 
-295 FNMHP
+295 
-300 ALQKPQ
+300 
-306 VNSNGIETAHIEGES
+306 
-321 KEEKT
+321 
-326 FRNWMNSLG
+326 
-335 VSPYVNHLYCDLC
+335 
-348 DGLVILQLY
+348 
-357 EKVNVPVNWKKVNNP
+357 
-372 PYPALGANMK
+372 
-382 KLENCNYA
+382 
-390 VELGRDVAHFS
+390 
-401 LVGIG
+401 
-406 GENLNEG
+406 
-413 SPMHT
+413 
-418 LALVWQ
+418 
-424 LMRRYTVLV
+424 
-433 LSDIGDGEKVGDH
+433 
-446 IILNWVN
+446 
-453 TTLSQKRKDTQISS
+453 
-467 FKDKLISTSLPVIDL
+467 
-482 IDAIAPGN
+482 
-490 VKWDMVKRGEK
+490 
-501 GVLKDADKLNNAKY
+501 
-515 AVSLARKIGARVY
+515 
-528 ALPDDLVQVNPKMLL
+528 
-543 TLASAA
+543 
-549 EYDQAV
+549 EYDQVV

-614 PAEYPETTQSC
+614 PAKYPGATQSC
-625 NDFSKWVAM
+625 TDFSKWVAV

-644 CDVIHGRVS
+644 CDVIHRRVS
-653 AVLCSLLHT
+653 AVLCTLLHT
-662 LRVRTPFI
+662 LRVRAPLI
-670 FSRLTQDLIL
+670 FSRITEELIL
-680 LAQDLSNIL
+680 LAQDLSSIL
-689 SAHIATLA
+689 YNHIASLA
-697 GHGHTL
+697 GQGQ
-703 GIHTQ
+703 Q
-708 SQWPVTLKGFS
+708 SQWPVTLERFS
-719 IAPGCASSYL
+719 VSPTCASSYL
-729 TPSPLVLSSPAALES
+729 TPSTLILSSPAALES
-744 LTSVTVRVITNVLRG
+744 LSAVTIDVITNALRG
-759 VVSCHD
+759 VVSHRD

-778 NGNTRLRK
+778 NGNVRLK
-786 SSMMMLRQ
+786 KISLVMLRE

-799 GFPEM
+799 GFPER
-804 QGHKFFTAYLQLLET
+804 QGHIFFMAYFHLLET
-819 HSYKANTLLDENQ
+819 HTDTCTSNSNLDKQ
-832 PYEGEL
+832 QSYEGEL
-838 LHLTRRVF
+838 LNLTRSVF
-846 QSSVA
+846 QSSGA
-851 SRTRFEPIYL
+851 SHTHFEPICL
-861 LPLFEYICTLGGA
+861 SQLFECICSLGGA
-874 GLKLGT
+874 AVKLGA
-880 EVNESLCFL
+880 EVTESLCLLFNFL
-889 FSFLVSFTPFYGSE
+889 LSVAPGYESA

-918 AHTIGAE
+918 TCTVGTE

-935 QAALKAETCMVV
+935 QAALKADTAVV
-947 QESGDGETAAKK
+947 TQELEDGETVAKK
-959 FCKANIGSVKKTT
+959 SCKSATSSVSKIT
-972 KNSCELDMRVRS
+972 KPSSSAEVDMRVRS
-984 EVWAVANSRLEEL
+984 EVWAVVNRRLEEL
-997 LTFLNSDSAQP
+997 LTFLISDSNEP
-1008 ETTLTLSAL
+1008 EITQTLCAL
-1017 KGLAVILHL
+1017 EGLALILHL
-1026 AALCSSPISPSLLWV
+1026 AALCSSPTSLSPLLWV
-1041 PSETLGRALKSC
+1041 STETLGRSLKSC
-1053 QSVLEGNSQAIT
+1053 QSVLERGAEPVS
-1065 NQKYFQSAV
+1065 NQKYYQSAV
-1074 QTTIGVLD
+1074 QTTVRILD
-1082 SILYLTTFLEA
+1082 SILYLSMSSQSEDGLQQRVCALLSLPWVCEKSVSASKSSGFPSCVPALAQRVSFCFSPDVQADCVWLLALLRHGVYEKWRVSLFSKALKSGDETVRAAAVRAFPLLLHHLGSEHHNLIRTTLLPTLQDSSERVKEELARIVGQLSCIQSELSKLSDTHIEVTPLPEMLCRRLSLATEHAGNTMPSLRTFVVRPFLPLLTQQTPSTVKQAFLEA

-1103 VVGDSDSRAVLCAL
+1103 LGGDSDSRAVLCAL
-1117 ISLMEDSDPAVRL
+1117 IALMEDLDPVVRTC
-1130 RFSQSVRF
+1130 FSRSVRF
-1138 LLTETSRNSE
+1138 LLTEPTRNSE
-1148 RGSLSEL
+1148 QGALSEL
-1155 LVARLKEA
+1155 LVSRLKEA
-1163 FNNAKLNRDD
+1163 FNNAKHNRDD
-1173 ILRNTLIL
+1173 NLRNTLIL

-1191 GNLVSFS
+1191 GSLVSFS

-1207 SKSST
+1207 SKSSP
-1212 VSVAAYTQIRALAT
+1212 VSVAAYTQIRALAK

-1262 PDQGKESVNQR
+1262 PDQGSESANQR

-1291 LHRFLSRTLQV
+1291 LHRFLTRTLQV

-1308 AKASPTASTLI
+1308 AKASSTGSALI

-1350 KEELERAF
+1350 KEELEKAF

-1371 LLRQDF
+1371 LLRLDF

-1396 NGLAILASFASN
+1396 NGLAILASFASS

-1416 DNTTPERMADYLQPK
+1416 DITTPDHMADYLQPK

-1482 TLRTG
+1482 TLRTS

-1498 CQTWE
+1498 CQTWD

-1525 LPLIPLQPKETSA
+1525 LPLIPLQPKETAA

-1559 FLPDHPEL
+1559 FLPDHTEL

-1573 LQDYKKLTNSSSDL
+1573 LQNYKKLTASSSDL
-1587 AAVLQLSMRAVQHEN
+1587 AAALQLSMRAVQHEN

-1617 HSNQEWLLRQVCASE
+1617 HSKQEWMLRQVCASE

-1647 GCQDSSPEARLLC
+1647 GCQDSAPEARLLC

-1673 RLDLSRTQSH
+1673 RLDLSHTHTH
-1683 GDRNNFVSGV
+1683 GDRNTFVSGV
-1693 DDPNFAY
+1693 DDPNFGY
-1700 DLLTALTRTFLAYA
+1700 DLLTELTRTFLAYA

-1725 AIQELLSIFECR
+1725 AIQELLSILECR

-1750 RFPEQIQEILEPHL
+1750 RLPEQIQEILEPHL
-1764 NSRYKSSQKAV
+1764 NSRYKSSQKEV

-1842 LLGCTPQE
+1842 LLGCTPAE

-1861 LNEGNERG
+1861 LTEGDGRGAER
-1869 EGGVQEA
+1869 VQEA

-1891 LSHLTQWSRH
+1891 LSHLTQWGRH
-1901 ILSSKPKHNESGEYQ
+1901 ILYSKPKHSESGEYQ

-1943 LMHFEAYILEIK
+1943 LMHFEAYILENK
-1955 ENIQDHLTF
+1955 EDIQDHLTF

-2040 VITQVNGVLANKP
+2040 VITQVNGVLANKH

-2078 YLSSDR
+2078 YLSSDH
-2084 QSCTW
+2084 QSNTW
-2089 GVQLGQLLLSA
+2089 GVRMGQLLLAA
-2100 KKQDTKTFYEKLK
+2100 KKQDGETFYEKLK

-2139 IVRLHMLSELEHTLT
+2139 IVRLHMLSELGHTFNE
-2154 GLQKQWES
+2154 LQKWRKDS
-2162 SAPSLSQLPP
+2162 TASLNQLPP

-2193 LRRALFSLGSQP
+2193 LRRALLSLGSKP
-2205 VCQELVGECWLQS
+2205 MSKELVGECWLQS
-2218 SRVARKAGH
+2218 ARVARKAGH
-2227 HQTAFNALLNADNT
+2227 HQTAFNALLNAENT
-2241 NLAELVTEKAKW
+2241 HLAELVTEKAKW

-2280 LTDPRSL
+2280 LTDPRTL
-2287 QIKGKA
+2287 QTKGKA

-2359 VTYFGKALQFGNQ
+2359 VTFFGKALQFGNQ

-2391 VCECEKAGRPDR
+2391 VCECEKAGRADR

-2409 GKINTVVSE
+2409 SKINTAVSE

-2449 LMTIVAKVFLAYPQ
+2449 LKTIVAKVFLAYPQ

-2468 MTAVSKSSYPMRV
+2468 MTAVSKSSYPMRM

-2491 ISLKPS
+2491 ISLKQS
-2497 LQKFIGDATKLTD
+2497 LEKFIGDANRLTD

-2519 VDSNSATLS
+2519 VDGNSSTLS
-2528 MSVHFKQLKRLVEEP
+2528 MCVHFKQLKRLVEEP
-2543 TFSQVLI
+2543 TFSQILI

-2562 TGGENTQHD
+2562 TSGANTEHD

-2579 LDGFEDTVEILA
+2579 LGGFEDIVEILA

-2601 KGSDGQSYTMM
+2601 KGSDGRSYTMM

-2640 ESRRRELHIRTYAVI
+2640 ESRRRELHICTYAVI

-2663 IEWVNNTAG
+2663 IEWVNNTTG
-2672 LRHILTKLYSSR
+2672 LRHILTKLYKERGIYLSGKELRKLILPKTAPFDEKLRNHEMLCARHTPVFYEWFLRTFPDPTSWYSSR

-2715 FTGECVHVDFNCL
+2715 LTGECVHVDFNCL

-2801 LSKTPANET
+2801 PCKTQANET

-2856 ATDDKLL
+2856 STDDKML

>member
-1 MQEAYEKVFG
+1 MEG
-11 HLSNSNLST
+11 
-20 ATNCGWSSS
+20 
-29 LVGGTQLEATME
+29 LEMSAM
-41 NHVTQISRDDLE
+41 IP
-53 DLREAFNKIDIDNS
+53 A
-67 GYVSDFE
+67 
-74 LQELFREASFS
+74 LQELA
-85 LPGYRVR
+85 
-92 EIVEIFIAGDTNK
+92 
-105 DEKISFEEF
+105 
-114 VAENLVL
+114 
-121 ALNSASAIGCT
+121 SASAG
-132 VVNIDAHDLMAGKP
+132 
-146 HLVLGLLW
+146 
-154 QIIKVGLFADIE
+154 
-166 ISRNEGLISLL
+166 
-177 TEGKQLDHLMS
+177 
-188 LSPEDLLLR
+188 
-197 WVNYHLR
+197 
-204 NAGTETIRNFSEDI
+204 
-218 KDSRAYFYLLD
+218 
-229 QITSQEEHEYKMRVK
+229 EY
-244 IDMSGLNVHDLEQRA
+244 N
-259 ELMLQQAAR
+259 
-268 LDCRQFVSPQDV
+268 
-280 TSGNGKLNLAFVANL
+280 
-295 FNMHP
+295 
-300 ALQKPQ
+300 
-306 VNSNGIETAHIEGES
+306 
-321 KEEKT
+321 
-326 FRNWMNSLG
+326 
-335 VSPYVNHLYCDLC
+335 
-348 DGLVILQLY
+348 
-357 EKVNVPVNWKKVNNP
+357 
-372 PYPALGANMK
+372 
-382 KLENCNYA
+382 
-390 VELGRDVAHFS
+390 
-401 LVGIG
+401 
-406 GENLNEG
+406 
-413 SPMHT
+413 
-418 LALVWQ
+418 
-424 LMRRYTVLV
+424 
-433 LSDIGDGEKVGDH
+433 
-446 IILNWVN
+446 
-453 TTLSQKRKDTQISS
+453 
-467 FKDKLISTSLPVIDL
+467 
-482 IDAIAPGN
+482 
-490 VKWDMVKRGEK
+490 
-501 GVLKDADKLNNAKY
+501 
-515 AVSLARKIGARVY
+515 
-528 ALPDDLVQVNPKMLL
+528 
-543 TLASAA
+543 
-549 EYDQAV
+549 QAV

-614 PAEYPETTQSC
+614 PAEYPDATQSC
-625 NDFSKWVAM
+625 TDFSKWVAV

-644 CDVIHGRVS
+644 CDVIHKRVS
-653 AVLCSLLHT
+653 AVLCTLLHT
-662 LRVRTPFI
+662 LRVRAPFI
-670 FSRLTQDLIL
+670 FSCLTQELIL

-689 SAHIATLA
+689 YNHISTLA
-697 GHGHTL
+697 GQGH
-703 GIHTQ
+703 HRQ
-708 SQWPVTLKGFS
+708 SQWPVTLERFGIS
-719 IAPGCASSYL
+719 PACASSYL

-744 LTSVTVRVITNVLRG
+744 LSAVTIGVITDALRG
-759 VVSCHD
+759 VVSRRD

-778 NGNTRLRK
+778 NGNVRLRK
-786 SSMMMLRQ
+786 ISLVMLRE

-799 GFPEM
+799 GFPES
-804 QGHKFFTAYLQLLET
+804 QGHMFFTAYFHLLET
-819 HSYKANTLLDENQ
+819 NSYTCTSNSNLDKQQ

-838 LHLTRRVF
+838 LNLTHCVF
-846 QSSVA
+846 HSSGV
-851 SRTRFEPIYL
+851 SHTHFEPICL
-861 LPLFEYICTLGGA
+861 SQLFECVCSLGGA
-874 GLKLGT
+874 GVKLGA
-880 EVNESLCFL
+880 EVTESLCLLFNFL
-889 FSFLVSFTPFYGSE
+889 LSVAPGYESA

-918 AHTIGAE
+918 ACTVGTE

-935 QAALKAETCMVV
+935 QAALKAETAIVM
-947 QESGDGETAAKK
+947 QELGDGETVAKK
-959 FCKANIGSVKKTT
+959 
-972 KNSCELDMRVRS
+972 
-984 EVWAVANSRLEEL
+984 SRKSA
-997 LTFLNSDSAQP
+997 TNSDSSEQVKKELARIVGQLSCIQSELSKLSDTHIEATHPP
-1008 ETTLTLSAL
+1008 EILCRRVS
-1017 KGLAVILHL
+1017 LATEHAGNAV
-1026 AALCSSPISPSLLWV
+1026 PSL
-1041 PSETLGRALKSC
+1041 RA
-1053 QSVLEGNSQAIT
+1053 
-1065 NQKYFQSAV
+1065 SAV
-1074 QTTIGVLD
+1074 KPFLP
-1082 SILYLTTFLEA
+1082 LLTQQAPSTVKQAFLEA

-1103 VVGDSDSRAVLCAL
+1103 LGGDSDSRAVLCAL
-1117 ISLMEDSDPAVRL
+1117 IDLMEDSDPAVRTC
-1130 RFSQSVRF
+1130 FSRSVRF
-1138 LLTETSRNSE
+1138 LLSDPTRNSE
-1148 RGSLSEL
+1148 QGSLSEL
-1155 LVARLKEA
+1155 LVSRLKEA
-1163 FNNAKLNRDD
+1163 FNNAKHNRDD
-1173 ILRNTLIL
+1173 NLRNTLIL

-1191 GNLVSFS
+1191 GSLVSFS

-1207 SKSST
+1207 SKSSP
-1212 VSVAAYTQIRALAT
+1212 VSVAAYTQIRALAK

-1262 PDQGKESVNQR
+1262 PDQGSESANQR

-1291 LHRFLSRTLQV
+1291 LHRFLTRTLQV

-1308 AKASPTASTLI
+1308 AKASSTGSALI

-1350 KEELERAF
+1350 KEELEKAF

-1371 LLRQDF
+1371 LLRLDF

-1396 NGLAILASFASN
+1396 NGLAILASFASS

-1416 DNTTPERMADYLQPK
+1416 DITIPDHMADYLQPK

-1465 RLMGSKHISSVR
+1465 KLMGSKHISSVR

-1498 CQTWE
+1498 CQTWD

-1525 LPLIPLQPKETSA
+1525 LPLIPLQPKETAA

-1573 LQDYKKLTNSSSDL
+1573 LQNYKKLTASSSDR
-1587 AAVLQLSMRAVQHEN
+1587 AAALQLSMRAVQHEN
-1602 VDVRIHALTSLRDMM
+1602 VD
-1617 HSNQEWLLRQVCASE
+1617 EWLLRQVCASE

-1673 RLDLSRTQSH
+1673 RLDLSHTHTH
-1683 GDRNNFVSGV
+1683 GDRNTFVSGV

-1700 DLLTALTRTFLAYA
+1700 DLLIELTRTFLAYA

-1725 AIQELLSIFECR
+1725 AIQELLSILECR
-1737 EGRTDSPGRRLWR
+1737 EGRTDSSGRRLWR
-1750 RFPEQIQEILEPHL
+1750 RLPEQIQEILEPHL
-1764 NSRYKSSQKAV
+1764 NSRYKSSQKEV

-1842 LLGCTPQE
+1842 LLGCTPAE
-1850 QQEVTEEMLAV
+1850 QQEVTEEILAV
-1861 LNEGNERG
+1861 LTERDG
-1869 EGGVQEA
+1869 RGAGRVQEA
-1876 ASTLSQL
+1876 ASSLSQL

-1901 ILSSKPKHNESGEYQ
+1901 ILYSKPKNNESGEYQ

-1943 LMHFEAYILEIK
+1943 LMHFEAYILENK
-1955 ENIQDHLTF
+1955 EDIQDHLTL

-2040 VITQVNGVLANKP
+2040 VITQVNGVLANKH

-2078 YLSSDR
+2078 YLSSDH
-2084 QSCTW
+2084 QSSTW
-2089 GVQLGQLLLSA
+2089 GVRLGQLLLAA
-2100 KKQDTKTFYEKLK
+2100 KKQDGETFYEKLK

-2139 IVRLHMLSELEHTLT
+2139 IVRLHMLSELEHTFT
-2154 GLQKQWES
+2154 ELQKWRKG
-2162 SAPSLSQLPP
+2162 PTTSLNQLPP

-2182 NSFRAKEPILA
+2182 NSFRAKEPVLA
-2193 LRRALFSLGSQP
+2193 LRRALLSLGSKP
-2205 VCQELVGECWLQS
+2205 MSKELVGECWLQS
-2218 SRVARKAGH
+2218 ARVARKAGH
-2227 HQTAFNALLNADNT
+2227 HQTAFNALLNAENT
-2241 NLAELVTEKAKW
+2241 HLAELVTEKAKW

-2280 LTDPRSL
+2280 LMDPRSL
-2287 QIKGKA
+2287 QTKGKA

-2359 VTYFGKALQFGNQ
+2359 VTFFGKALQFGNQ

-2391 VCECEKAGRPDR
+2391 VCECEKAGRTDR

-2409 GKINTVVSE
+2409 GKINTAVSE

-2468 MTAVSKSSYPMRV
+2468 MTASSYPMRM

-2491 ISLKPS
+2491 ISLKQS
-2497 LQKFIGDATKLTD
+2497 LEKFIGDANKLTD

-2519 VDSNSATLS
+2519 VDGNSTTLS
-2528 MSVHFKQLKRLVEEP
+2528 MSVHFKQLKRMVEEP
-2543 TFSQVLI
+2543 TFSQILI

-2562 TGGENTQHD
+2562 TGGANTEHD

-2579 LDGFEDTVEILA
+2579 LDGFEDIVEILA

-2601 KGSDGQSYTMM
+2601 KGSDGRSYTMM

-2663 IEWVNNTAG
+2663 IEWVNNTTG
-2672 LRHILTKLYSSR
+2672 LRHILTKLYKERGIYLSGKELRKLILPKTAPFEEKLRNHEMLCARHPPVFYEWFLRTFADPTSWYSSR

-2801 LSKTPANET
+2801 LSKAQANET

-2856 ATDDKLL
+2856 ATDDKML

>member
-1 MQEAYEKVFG
+1 MEG
-11 HLSNSNLST
+11 
-20 ATNCGWSSS
+20 
-29 LVGGTQLEATME
+29 LEMSAM
-41 NHVTQISRDDLE
+41 IP
-53 DLREAFNKIDIDNS
+53 A
-67 GYVSDFE
+67 
-74 LQELFREASFS
+74 LQELAS
-85 LPGYRVR
+85 
-92 EIVEIFIAGDTNK
+92 
-105 DEKISFEEF
+105 
-114 VAENLVL
+114 
-121 ALNSASAIGCT
+121 
-132 VVNIDAHDLMAGKP
+132 
-146 HLVLGLLW
+146 
-154 QIIKVGLFADIE
+154 
-166 ISRNEGLISLL
+166 
-177 TEGKQLDHLMS
+177 
-188 LSPEDLLLR
+188 
-197 WVNYHLR
+197 
-204 NAGTETIRNFSEDI
+204 
-218 KDSRAYFYLLD
+218 
-229 QITSQEEHEYKMRVK
+229 
-244 IDMSGLNVHDLEQRA
+244 
-259 ELMLQQAAR
+259 
-268 LDCRQFVSPQDV
+268 
-280 TSGNGKLNLAFVANL
+280 
-295 FNMHP
+295 
-300 ALQKPQ
+300 
-306 VNSNGIETAHIEGES
+306 
-321 KEEKT
+321 
-326 FRNWMNSLG
+326 
-335 VSPYVNHLYCDLC
+335 
-348 DGLVILQLY
+348 
-357 EKVNVPVNWKKVNNP
+357 
-372 PYPALGANMK
+372 
-382 KLENCNYA
+382 
-390 VELGRDVAHFS
+390 
-401 LVGIG
+401 
-406 GENLNEG
+406 
-413 SPMHT
+413 
-418 LALVWQ
+418 
-424 LMRRYTVLV
+424 
-433 LSDIGDGEKVGDH
+433 
-446 IILNWVN
+446 
-453 TTLSQKRKDTQISS
+453 
-467 FKDKLISTSLPVIDL
+467 
-482 IDAIAPGN
+482 
-490 VKWDMVKRGEK
+490 
-501 GVLKDADKLNNAKY
+501 
-515 AVSLARKIGARVY
+515 
-528 ALPDDLVQVNPKMLL
+528 
-543 TLASAA
+543 ASAA
-549 EYDQAV
+549 EYEQAV

-614 PAEYPETTQSC
+614 PAEYPDATQ
-625 NDFSKWVAM
+625 NFSKWVAV

-662 LRVRTPFI
+662 LRARAPFI
-670 FSRLTQDLIL
+670 CSRLTQDLIF
-680 LAQDLSNIL
+680 LAQDLSCIL
-689 SAHIATLA
+689 YAHISRWPLTLEC
-697 GHGHTL
+697 
-703 GIHTQ
+703 
-708 SQWPVTLKGFS
+708 FS
-719 IAPGCASSYL
+719 ITPVCAPSYL
-729 TPSPLVLSSPAALES
+729 TPSPLILSSPAALES
-744 LTSVTVRVITNVLRG
+744 LAAVTIGVVTDALRG
-759 VVSCHD
+759 VVSRHD
-765 LSVAWETACSILA
+765 VSVAWETACSFLA

-786 SSMMMLRQ
+786 ISMVMLRR

-799 GFPEM
+799 GFPET
-804 QGHKFFTAYLQLLET
+804 QGHEFFTAYLQLLET
-819 HSYKANTLLDENQ
+819 HSYTHTAITHLNEKH

-838 LHLTRRVF
+838 LNLTRCVF
-846 QSSVA
+846 QSSGV
-851 SRTRFEPIYL
+851 SPSHFEPIYL
-861 LPLFEYICTLGGA
+861 SQMFECVCTLGGA
-874 GLKLGT
+874 GVKLGT
-880 EVNESLCFL
+880 EVTESLCLL
-889 FSFLVSFTPFYGSE
+889 FSFLLSVAVVYESA

-909 RVTEVCRML
+909 RVTEICRTL
-918 AHTIGAE
+918 ARTVGTE
-925 NQAECAEGFL
+925 NQAEVRFSPSCF
-935 QAALKAETCMVV
+935 
-947 QESGDGETAAKK
+947 
-959 FCKANIGSVKKTT
+959 FFSVTT
-972 KNSCELDMRVRS
+972 FVDMRVLS
-984 EVWAVANSRLEEL
+984 EVWAVVNTRLEEL
-997 LTFLNSDSAQP
+997 LTFLNSDADEP
-1008 ETTLTLSAL
+1008 EATQILSAL
-1017 KGLAVILHL
+1017 EGLALILHL
-1026 AALCSSPISPSLLWV
+1026 ADCVSLLALLRRGVCETWRV
-1041 PSETLGRALKSC
+1041 CLFSKTLQNPNEVVRAAAVRAFPLLLHHLGKAHHNLIGSTLLSRLEDGSEQVKTELARIVGQLSCIQSELSQLSETHT
-1053 QSVLEGNSQAIT
+1053 QSTRLPEILCHQLSLATEHAGNSFPSFRANFVRPFLPLLRQQAPSSVK
-1065 NQKYFQSAV
+1065 QA
-1074 QTTIGVLD
+1074 
-1082 SILYLTTFLEA
+1082 FLEA

-1103 VVGDSDSRAVLCAL
+1103 AGGDSDSLAVLCAL
-1117 ISLMEDSDPAVRL
+1117 IGLMEDSDPVVRI

-1148 RGSLSEL
+1148 QGSLSEL

-1173 ILRNTLIL
+1173 DLRNTLIL

-1191 GNLVSFS
+1191 GSLVSFS

-1207 SKSST
+1207 SKSSP
-1212 VSVAAYTQIRALAT
+1212 VSVAAYAQIRALAT

-1262 PDQGKESVNQR
+1262 PDQGSESANQR

-1291 LHRFLSRTLQV
+1291 LHRFLTRTLQV

-1308 AKASPTASTLI
+1308 AKASSTGSALI

-1350 KEELERAF
+1350 KEELETAF

-1416 DNTTPERMADYLQPK
+1416 DITTPERMADYLQPK

-1510 PAHLGPLLSHVIVAL
+1510 TTHLGPLLSHVIVAL
-1525 LPLIPLQPKETSA
+1525 LPLIPLQPKETAA
-1538 IIRFLILDNREEVND
+1538 IIRFLILDNSEPVQ
-1553 YLHEIY
+1553 EIY

-1573 LQDYKKLTNSSSDL
+1573 LQNYKKLTASSSDL
-1587 AAVLQLSMRAVQHEN
+1587 VAALQLSMRAVQHEN

-1617 HSNQEWLLRQVCASE
+1617 HSKQEWLLRQVCASE
-1632 AVEPVISNLVSVLLK
+1632 AVEPVISSLVSVLLK

-1673 RLDLSRTQSH
+1673 RLDLSHTHTH
-1683 GDRNNFVSGV
+1683 GDRNTFVSGV

-1700 DLLTALTRTFLAYA
+1700 DLLTELTRTFLAYA

-1764 NSRYKSSQKAV
+1764 NSRYKSSQKEV

-1786 SNRGSKFSDWSATW
+1786 SKRGSKFSDWSATW
-1800 AGYLISKVRHELASK
+1800 AGYLISKVRHELASR

-1842 LLGCTPQE
+1842 LLGCTPAE
-1850 QQEVTEEMLAV
+1850 QREVTEEMLAV
-1861 LNEGNERG
+1861 LTEGDGRG
-1869 EGGVQEA
+1869 ASCGQET
-1876 ASTLSQL
+1876 ASSLSQL
-1883 STQTVFSM
+1883 SIQTVFSM

-1901 ILSSKPKHNESGEYQ
+1901 ILYSKPRQKSGEYQ

-1943 LMHFEAYILEIK
+1943 LMHFEAYIIENK

-2040 VITQVNGVLANKP
+2040 VITQVNGVLASKH

-2066 AWKLGKWDLLED
+2066 AWKLGQWDLLED

-2084 QSCTW
+2084 QSSTW
-2089 GVQLGQLLLSA
+2089 GVRLGQLLLSA
-2100 KKQDTKTFYEKLK
+2100 KKEDAETFYKRLK

-2139 IVRLHMLSELEHTLT
+2139 IVRFVCVCLFLE
-2154 GLQKQWES
+2154 
-2162 SAPSLSQLPP
+2162 SAMFLCQPP

-2193 LRRALFSLGSQP
+2193 LRRALCLLCRPTSK
-2205 VCQELVGECWLQS
+2205 ELVGECWLQS
-2218 SRVARKAGH
+2218 ARVARKAGH
-2227 HQTAFNALLNADNT
+2227 HQTAFNALLNAENAH
-2241 NLAELVTEKAKW
+2241 LAELVTEKAKW

-2280 LTDPRSL
+2280 VMDPRSL
-2287 QIKGKA
+2287 QTKGKA

-2409 GKINTVVSE
+2409 GKINTAVSE

-2468 MTAVSKSSYPMRV
+2468 MTAVSKSSYPMRM

-2491 ISLKPS
+2491 ISLKQS
-2497 LQKFIGDATKLTD
+2497 LEKFIGDANRLTD

-2519 VDSNSATLS
+2519 VDGNSTTLS

-2543 TFSQVLI
+2543 TFSQILI

-2562 TGGENTQHD
+2562 TGGANTQHD

-2579 LDGFEDTVEILA
+2579 LDGFEDIVEILA

-2601 KGSDGQSYTMM
+2601 KGSDGRSYTMM

-2672 LRHILTKLYSSR
+2672 LRHILTKLYKERGVYLSGKELRKLILPKTAPFEEKLRIHKEVLCARHPPVFHEWFLRTFADPTSWYSSR

-2801 LSKTPANET
+2801 LSKAQANET

-2825 EQRLQG
+2825 DQRLQG

>member
-1 MQEAYEKVFG
+1 MEG
-11 HLSNSNLST
+11 
-20 ATNCGWSSS
+20 
-29 LVGGTQLEATME
+29 LEMSAM
-41 NHVTQISRDDLE
+41 IP
-53 DLREAFNKIDIDNS
+53 A
-67 GYVSDFE
+67 
-74 LQELFREASFS
+74 LQELAS
-85 LPGYRVR
+85 
-92 EIVEIFIAGDTNK
+92 
-105 DEKISFEEF
+105 
-114 VAENLVL
+114 
-121 ALNSASAIGCT
+121 
-132 VVNIDAHDLMAGKP
+132 
-146 HLVLGLLW
+146 
-154 QIIKVGLFADIE
+154 
-166 ISRNEGLISLL
+166 
-177 TEGKQLDHLMS
+177 
-188 LSPEDLLLR
+188 
-197 WVNYHLR
+197 
-204 NAGTETIRNFSEDI
+204 
-218 KDSRAYFYLLD
+218 
-229 QITSQEEHEYKMRVK
+229 
-244 IDMSGLNVHDLEQRA
+244 
-259 ELMLQQAAR
+259 
-268 LDCRQFVSPQDV
+268 
-280 TSGNGKLNLAFVANL
+280 
-295 FNMHP
+295 
-300 ALQKPQ
+300 
-306 VNSNGIETAHIEGES
+306 
-321 KEEKT
+321 
-326 FRNWMNSLG
+326 
-335 VSPYVNHLYCDLC
+335 
-348 DGLVILQLY
+348 
-357 EKVNVPVNWKKVNNP
+357 
-372 PYPALGANMK
+372 
-382 KLENCNYA
+382 
-390 VELGRDVAHFS
+390 
-401 LVGIG
+401 
-406 GENLNEG
+406 
-413 SPMHT
+413 
-418 LALVWQ
+418 
-424 LMRRYTVLV
+424 
-433 LSDIGDGEKVGDH
+433 
-446 IILNWVN
+446 
-453 TTLSQKRKDTQISS
+453 
-467 FKDKLISTSLPVIDL
+467 
-482 IDAIAPGN
+482 
-490 VKWDMVKRGEK
+490 
-501 GVLKDADKLNNAKY
+501 
-515 AVSLARKIGARVY
+515 
-528 ALPDDLVQVNPKMLL
+528 
-543 TLASAA
+543 ASAA

-567 RILTDVDVVALGLN
+567 RILTDVDAVALGLN
-581 KKSSSEPACVMLL
+581 KKSSSEPPCVMLL

-599 IIKSSSLMFANPACQ
+599 IVKSSSLMFLFVFLSLFSPH
-614 PAEYPETTQSC
+614 PSFDT
-625 NDFSKWVAM
+625 DFSKWVAV

-644 CDVIHGRVS
+644 CDIIHGRVS

-662 LRVRTPFI
+662 LRVRVPFI
-670 FSRLTQDLIL
+670 FSHLTHELIFLTQDL
-680 LAQDLSNIL
+680 SNVL
-689 SAHIATLA
+689 YGHIVTLA
-697 GHGHTL
+697 GQGHSL
-703 GIHTQ
+703 GIHTTNR
-708 SQWPVTLKGFS
+708 WPVTLECFS
-719 IAPGCASSYL
+719 VSPGCAPSYL
-729 TPSPLVLSSPAALES
+729 TPSPLVLSSAASLES
-744 LTSVTVRVITNVLRG
+744 LTAVVLGVITDALRG
-759 VVSCHD
+759 VVSRRD
-765 LSVAWETACSILA
+765 LSVAWEAACSILA

-786 SSMMMLRQ
+786 ISMVMLSR

-804 QGHKFFTAYLQLLET
+804 QGHEFFTAYLQLLET
-819 HSYKANTLLDENQ
+819 HSTANSCLDEKQ

-838 LHLTRRVF
+838 LNLTRCLF
-846 QSSVA
+846 QSSGA
-851 SRTRFEPIYL
+851 FHTHFEPIYL
-861 LPLFEYICTLGGA
+861 SQLFECVCTLGGSDV
-874 GLKLGT
+874 KLGT
-880 EVNESLCFL
+880 EVTESLRLL
-889 FSFLVSFTPFYGSE
+889 FSFLLSVAPVYESAVS
-903 ALLRRQ
+903 LRRQ
-909 RVTEVCRML
+909 RVTEVCRTL
-918 AHTIGAE
+918 ARTVGTE
-925 NQAECAEGFL
+925 KQA
-935 QAALKAETCMVV
+935 
-947 QESGDGETAAKK
+947 
-959 FCKANIGSVKKTT
+959 
-972 KNSCELDMRVRS
+972 ELDMRVGS
-984 EVWAVANSRLEEL
+984 EVWAVVNSRLEEL
-997 LTFLNSDSAQP
+997 LTLLNSDSAKP
-1008 ETTLTLSAL
+1008 ETTQMLSAL
-1017 KGLAVILHL
+1017 RGLALTLRL
-1026 AALCSSPISPSLLWV
+1026 AALSPEVQVDCVSLLAVLPRGVCDKWRVCVFSKALQSPEEVVRAAAVRASPLLLHHLGNTHHSLISSTLLYDGSEKVKKELAGIVGQLSCIQAELSLLSDTPAESNSLPRILCLRLSLTAEHAGNACPSLRATVVTPFLPLLRQQA
-1041 PSETLGRALKSC
+1041 PSSVKQAL
-1053 QSVLEGNSQAIT
+1053 LES
-1065 NQKYFQSAV
+1065 
-1074 QTTIGVLD
+1074 
-1082 SILYLTTFLEA
+1082 

-1103 VVGDSDSRAVLCAL
+1103 SGGDIESHAVLCAL
-1117 ISLMEDSDPAVRL
+1117 IGLVEDSDSAVRKC
-1130 RFSQSVRF
+1130 FSQSLRF
-1138 LLTETSRNSE
+1138 LLTESSRNSE
-1148 RGSLSEL
+1148 QSSLSEL

-1173 ILRNTLIL
+1173 DLRITLIL

-1191 GNLVSFS
+1191 GSLVSFS

-1207 SKSST
+1207 SKSSP

-1262 PDQGKESVNQR
+1262 PDQGSESANQK

-1291 LHRFLSRTLQV
+1291 LHRFLTKTLQV

-1308 AKASPTASTLI
+1308 AKASSTGSSLI

-1416 DNTTPERMADYLQPK
+1416 DITSPERMADYLQPK

-1443 LSSSAGEKDRK
+1443 LSSTAGEKDRK

-1482 TLRTG
+1482 TLRTS

-1498 CQTWE
+1498 CQTWD

-1525 LPLIPLQPKETSA
+1525 LPLIPLQPKETAA
-1538 IIRFLILDNREEVND
+1538 IIRFLITDNREEVKD

-1559 FLPDHPEL
+1559 FLPEHPEL
-1567 KDIHTV
+1567 KDIHGI
-1573 LQDYKKLTNSSSDL
+1573 LQDYKKLTASSSDL
-1587 AAVLQLSMRAVQHEN
+1587 VAALQLSMRAVQHEN
-1602 VDVRIHALTSLRDMM
+1602 VDVRIHALTSLRDLM
-1617 HSNQEWLLRQVCASE
+1617 HSNQWMLRQVCASE
-1632 AVEPVISNLVSVLLK
+1632 AVEPVISSLVSVLLK
-1647 GCQDSSPEARLLC
+1647 GCQDSSTEARLLC

-1673 RLDLSRTQSH
+1673 RLDLSHTHTH
-1683 GDRNNFVSGV
+1683 GDHNTFVSGV
-1693 DDPNFAY
+1693 DDPNFAH
-1700 DLLTALTRTFLAYA
+1700 DLLTELTRTFLAYA

-1764 NSRYKSSQKAV
+1764 NSRYKSSQKEV

-1786 SNRGSKFSDWSATW
+1786 SSRGSSFADWSATW
-1800 AGYLISKVRHELASK
+1800 AGYLISKVRHELAGK
-1815 VFTCCSFIIKHD
+1815 VFTCCSFIIKHG

-1842 LLGCTPQE
+1842 LLGCTAAE

-1861 LNEGNERG
+1861 LTECDGR
-1869 EGGVQEA
+1869 GGVRVQET
-1876 ASTLSQL
+1876 ASSLSQL
-1883 STQTVFSM
+1883 SIQTVFSM

-1901 ILSSKPKHNESGEYQ
+1901 ILYSKPKHNESGDHQ

-1943 LMHFEAYILEIK
+1943 LMHFEAHILENK
-1955 ENIQDHLTF
+1955 MNIQDHLTF

-2040 VITQVNGVLANKP
+2040 VITQVNGVLANKH

-2084 QSCTW
+2084 HSSTW
-2089 GVQLGQLLLSA
+2089 SVRLGQLLLSA
-2100 KKQDTKTFYEKLK
+2100 KKKDAETFHEKLK

-2139 IVRLHMLSELEHTLT
+2139 LVRLHMLSELEHTFTELH
-2154 GLQKQWES
+2154 KQRDRS
-2162 SAPSLSQLPP
+2162 TASLGQLPP

-2193 LRRALFSLGSQP
+2193 LRRALLSLGSQSL
-2205 VCQELVGECWLQS
+2205 CQELVGECWLQS
-2218 SRVARKAGH
+2218 TRVARKAGH
-2227 HQTAFNALLNADNT
+2227 HQTAFNALLNAENT
-2241 NLAELVTEKAKW
+2241 HLAELVTEKAKW

-2280 LTDPRSL
+2280 LTDPRSM
-2287 QIKGKA
+2287 QTKGKA

-2359 VTYFGKALQFGNQ
+2359 VTYFGKALQYGNQ

-2377 MPRMLSL
+2377 MP
-2384 WLDFGAK
+2384 
-2391 VCECEKAGRPDR
+2391 

-2409 GKINTVVSE
+2409 SKINSAVSE

-2468 MTAVSKSSYPMRV
+2468 MAAVSKSSYPMRM

-2491 ISLKPS
+2491 ISLKQS
-2497 LQKFIGDATKLTD
+2497 LEKFIGDANRLTD

-2519 VDSNSATLS
+2519 VDGNSTTLS

-2543 TFSQVLI
+2543 TFSQILI

-2562 TGGENTQHD
+2562 TGGANTQHD

-2579 LDGFEDTVEILA
+2579 LDSFEDTVEILA

-2601 KGSDGQSYTMM
+2601 KGSDGRSYTMM

-2640 ESRRRELHIRTYAVI
+2640 ESRRRELHICTYAVI

-2672 LRHILTKLYSSR
+2672 LRHILTKLYKERGIYLSGKELRKLILPKTAPFEEKLRIHKEVLCARHIPVFHEWFLRTFPDPTSWYSSR

-2768 TLRLMRDQREPLM
+2768 TLRLMRDQREPLT

-2801 LSKTPANET
+2801 LSKAQANET

>member
-1 MQEAYEKVFG
+1 V
-11 HLSNSNLST
+11 
-20 ATNCGWSSS
+20 
-29 LVGGTQLEATME
+29 TME
-41 NHVTQISRDDLE
+41 GLE
-53 DLREAFNKIDIDNS
+53 MSAMIPA
-67 GYVSDFE
+67 
-74 LQELFREASFS
+74 LQELAS
-85 LPGYRVR
+85 
-92 EIVEIFIAGDTNK
+92 
-105 DEKISFEEF
+105 
-114 VAENLVL
+114 
-121 ALNSASAIGCT
+121 
-132 VVNIDAHDLMAGKP
+132 
-146 HLVLGLLW
+146 
-154 QIIKVGLFADIE
+154 
-166 ISRNEGLISLL
+166 
-177 TEGKQLDHLMS
+177 
-188 LSPEDLLLR
+188 
-197 WVNYHLR
+197 
-204 NAGTETIRNFSEDI
+204 
-218 KDSRAYFYLLD
+218 
-229 QITSQEEHEYKMRVK
+229 
-244 IDMSGLNVHDLEQRA
+244 
-259 ELMLQQAAR
+259 
-268 LDCRQFVSPQDV
+268 
-280 TSGNGKLNLAFVANL
+280 
-295 FNMHP
+295 
-300 ALQKPQ
+300 
-306 VNSNGIETAHIEGES
+306 
-321 KEEKT
+321 
-326 FRNWMNSLG
+326 
-335 VSPYVNHLYCDLC
+335 
-348 DGLVILQLY
+348 
-357 EKVNVPVNWKKVNNP
+357 
-372 PYPALGANMK
+372 
-382 KLENCNYA
+382 
-390 VELGRDVAHFS
+390 
-401 LVGIG
+401 
-406 GENLNEG
+406 
-413 SPMHT
+413 
-418 LALVWQ
+418 
-424 LMRRYTVLV
+424 
-433 LSDIGDGEKVGDH
+433 
-446 IILNWVN
+446 
-453 TTLSQKRKDTQISS
+453 
-467 FKDKLISTSLPVIDL
+467 
-482 IDAIAPGN
+482 
-490 VKWDMVKRGEK
+490 
-501 GVLKDADKLNNAKY
+501 
-515 AVSLARKIGARVY
+515 
-528 ALPDDLVQVNPKMLL
+528 
-543 TLASAA
+543 ASAA
-549 EYDQAV
+549 EYEQAV

-614 PAEYPETTQSC
+614 PAEYPDATQSST
-625 NDFSKWVAM
+625 DFSKWVAV

-662 LRVRTPFI
+662 LRARAPFI
-670 FSRLTQDLIL
+670 CSRLTQDLIF
-680 LAQDLSNIL
+680 LAQDLSCIL
-689 SAHIATLA
+689 YAHIATLA
-697 GHGHTL
+697 GQGHVL

-708 SQWPVTLKGFS
+708 SRWPLTLECFS
-719 IAPGCASSYL
+719 ITPVCAPSYL
-729 TPSPLVLSSPAALES
+729 TPSPLILSSPAALES
-744 LTSVTVRVITNVLRG
+744 LAAVTIGVVTDALRG
-759 VVSCHD
+759 VVSRHD
-765 LSVAWETACSILA
+765 VSVAWETACSFLA

-786 SSMMMLRQ
+786 ISMVMLRR

-799 GFPEM
+799 GFPET
-804 QGHKFFTAYLQLLET
+804 QGHEFFTAYLQLLET
-819 HSYKANTLLDENQ
+819 HSYTHTAITHLNEKH

-838 LHLTRRVF
+838 LNLTRCVF
-846 QSSVA
+846 QSSGV
-851 SRTRFEPIYL
+851 SPSHFEPIYL
-861 LPLFEYICTLGGA
+861 SQMFECVCTLGGA
-874 GLKLGT
+874 GVKLGT
-880 EVNESLCFL
+880 EVTESLCLL
-889 FSFLVSFTPFYGSE
+889 FSFLLSVAVVYESA

-909 RVTEVCRML
+909 RVTEICRTL
-918 AHTIGAE
+918 ARTVGTE
-925 NQAECAEGFL
+925 NQAEVRFSPSCFFFSVTTFVTSFLSRLSSHSEDGLQRRVCALLSLPWVCENKSVSAYKSSGFPSWLPALADRLNFCYSPEIQADCVSLLALLRRGVCETWRVCLFSKTL
-935 QAALKAETCMVV
+935 QNPNEVVRAAAVRAFPLLLHHLGKAHH
-947 QESGDGETAAKK
+947 
-959 FCKANIGSVKKTT
+959 NLIGST
-972 KNSCELDMRVRS
+972 LL
-984 EVWAVANSRLEEL
+984 SRLEDGSEQVKTEL
-997 LTFLNSDSAQP
+997 ARIVGQ
-1008 ETTLTLSAL
+1008 LSCIQSEL
-1017 KGLAVILHL
+1017 SQL
-1026 AALCSSPISPSLLWV
+1026 
-1041 PSETLGRALKSC
+1041 SETHT
-1053 QSVLEGNSQAIT
+1053 QSTRLPEILCHQLSLATEHAGNSFPSFRANFVRPFLPLLRQQAPSSVK
-1065 NQKYFQSAV
+1065 QA
-1074 QTTIGVLD
+1074 
-1082 SILYLTTFLEA
+1082 FLEA

-1103 VVGDSDSRAVLCAL
+1103 AGGDSDSLAVLCAL
-1117 ISLMEDSDPAVRL
+1117 IGLMEDSDPVVRI

-1148 RGSLSEL
+1148 QGSLSEL

-1173 ILRNTLIL
+1173 DLRNTLIL

-1191 GNLVSFS
+1191 GSLVSFS

-1207 SKSST
+1207 SKSSP
-1212 VSVAAYTQIRALAT
+1212 VSVAAYAQIRALAT

-1262 PDQGKESVNQR
+1262 PDQGSESANQR

-1291 LHRFLSRTLQV
+1291 LHRFLTRTLQV

-1308 AKASPTASTLI
+1308 AKASSTGSALI

-1350 KEELERAF
+1350 KEELETAF

-1416 DNTTPERMADYLQPK
+1416 DITTPERMADYLQPK

-1510 PAHLGPLLSHVIVAL
+1510 TTHLGPLLSHVIVAL
-1525 LPLIPLQPKETSA
+1525 LPLIPLQPKETAA
-1538 IIRFLILDNREEVND
+1538 IIRFLILDNSEPVQ
-1553 YLHEIY
+1553 EIY

-1573 LQDYKKLTNSSSDL
+1573 LQNYKKVTSSSDL
-1587 AAVLQLSMRAVQHEN
+1587 VAALQLSMRAVQHEN

-1617 HSNQEWLLRQVCASE
+1617 HSKQEWLLRQVCASE
-1632 AVEPVISNLVSVLLK
+1632 AVEPVISSLVSVLLK

-1673 RLDLSRTQSH
+1673 RLDLSHTHTH
-1683 GDRNNFVSGV
+1683 GDRNTFVSGV

-1700 DLLTALTRTFLAYA
+1700 DLLTELTRTFLAYA

-1764 NSRYKSSQKAV
+1764 NSRYKSSQKEV

-1786 SNRGSKFSDWSATW
+1786 SKRGSKFSDWSATW
-1800 AGYLISKVRHELASK
+1800 AGYLISKVRHELASR

-1842 LLGCTPQE
+1842 LLGCTPAE
-1850 QQEVTEEMLAV
+1850 QREVTEEMLAV
-1861 LNEGNERG
+1861 LTEGDGRG
-1869 EGGVQEA
+1869 ASCGQET
-1876 ASTLSQL
+1876 ASSLSQL
-1883 STQTVFSM
+1883 SIQTVFSM

-1901 ILSSKPKHNESGEYQ
+1901 ILYSKPRQMGYSLIHLGEYQ

-1943 LMHFEAYILEIK
+1943 LMHFEAYIIENK

-2040 VITQVNGVLANKP
+2040 VITQVNGVLASKH

-2066 AWKLGKWDLLED
+2066 AWKLGQWDLLED

-2084 QSCTW
+2084 QSSTW
-2089 GVQLGQLLLSA
+2089 GVRLGQLLLSA
-2100 KKQDTKTFYEKLK
+2100 KKEDAETFYKRLK

-2139 IVRLHMLSELEHTLT
+2139 IVRLHMLSELEHTFT
-2154 GLQKQWES
+2154 ELQNQRECS
-2162 SAPSLSQLPP
+2162 TPSLSQQPP

-2193 LRRALFSLGSQP
+2193 LRRALFSLGPQP
-2205 VCQELVGECWLQS
+2205 TSKELVGECWLQS
-2218 SRVARKAGH
+2218 ARVARKAGH
-2227 HQTAFNALLNADNT
+2227 HQTAFNALLNAENAH
-2241 NLAELVTEKAKW
+2241 LAELVTEKAKW

-2280 LTDPRSL
+2280 VMDPRSL
-2287 QIKGKA
+2287 QTKGKA

-2409 GKINTVVSE
+2409 GKINTAVSE

-2468 MTAVSKSSYPMRV
+2468 MTAVSKSSYPMRM

-2491 ISLKPS
+2491 ISLKQS
-2497 LQKFIGDATKLTD
+2497 LEKFIGDANRLTD

-2519 VDSNSATLS
+2519 VDGNSTTLS

-2543 TFSQVLI
+2543 TFSQILI

-2562 TGGENTQHD
+2562 TGGANTQHD

-2579 LDGFEDTVEILA
+2579 LDGFEDIVEILA

-2601 KGSDGQSYTMM
+2601 KGSDGRSYTMM

-2672 LRHILTKLYSSR
+2672 LRHILTKLYKERGVYLSGKELRKLILPKTAPFEEKLRIHKEVLCARHPPVFHEWFLRTFADPTSWYSSR

-2801 LSKTPANET
+2801 LSKAQANET

-2825 EQRLQG
+2825 DQRLQG

>member
-1 MQEAYEKVFG
+1 AKMEG
-11 HLSNSNLST
+11 
-20 ATNCGWSSS
+20 
-29 LVGGTQLEATME
+29 LEMSAM
-41 NHVTQISRDDLE
+41 IP
-53 DLREAFNKIDIDNS
+53 A
-67 GYVSDFE
+67 
-74 LQELFREASFS
+74 LQELAS
-85 LPGYRVR
+85 
-92 EIVEIFIAGDTNK
+92 
-105 DEKISFEEF
+105 
-114 VAENLVL
+114 
-121 ALNSASAIGCT
+121 
-132 VVNIDAHDLMAGKP
+132 
-146 HLVLGLLW
+146 
-154 QIIKVGLFADIE
+154 
-166 ISRNEGLISLL
+166 
-177 TEGKQLDHLMS
+177 
-188 LSPEDLLLR
+188 
-197 WVNYHLR
+197 
-204 NAGTETIRNFSEDI
+204 
-218 KDSRAYFYLLD
+218 
-229 QITSQEEHEYKMRVK
+229 
-244 IDMSGLNVHDLEQRA
+244 
-259 ELMLQQAAR
+259 
-268 LDCRQFVSPQDV
+268 
-280 TSGNGKLNLAFVANL
+280 
-295 FNMHP
+295 
-300 ALQKPQ
+300 
-306 VNSNGIETAHIEGES
+306 
-321 KEEKT
+321 
-326 FRNWMNSLG
+326 
-335 VSPYVNHLYCDLC
+335 
-348 DGLVILQLY
+348 
-357 EKVNVPVNWKKVNNP
+357 
-372 PYPALGANMK
+372 
-382 KLENCNYA
+382 
-390 VELGRDVAHFS
+390 
-401 LVGIG
+401 
-406 GENLNEG
+406 
-413 SPMHT
+413 
-418 LALVWQ
+418 
-424 LMRRYTVLV
+424 
-433 LSDIGDGEKVGDH
+433 
-446 IILNWVN
+446 
-453 TTLSQKRKDTQISS
+453 
-467 FKDKLISTSLPVIDL
+467 
-482 IDAIAPGN
+482 
-490 VKWDMVKRGEK
+490 
-501 GVLKDADKLNNAKY
+501 
-515 AVSLARKIGARVY
+515 
-528 ALPDDLVQVNPKMLL
+528 
-543 TLASAA
+543 ASAA

-567 RILTDVDVVALGLN
+567 RILTDVDVVALGLH

-599 IIKSSSLMFANPACQ
+599 IVKSSSLMFANPACQ
-614 PAEYPETTQSC
+614 PAEYPDTTQSC
-625 NDFSKWVAM
+625 TDFSKWVAV
-634 RLLRVAAAPD
+634 RLLRVAAAPG
-644 CDVIHGRVS
+644 CDVIHGQVS

-662 LRVRTPFI
+662 LRVRAPFI
-670 FSRLTQDLIL
+670 FSRLTQELID

-689 SAHIATLA
+689 YTHIAMLA
-697 GHGHTL
+697 GQGHAL

-708 SQWPVTLKGFS
+708 NRWPVTLECFS
-719 IAPGCASSYL
+719 FSPTCASSYL

-744 LTSVTVRVITNVLRG
+744 LTAVTLGIITDALRG
-759 VVSCHD
+759 VVSCRD
-765 LSVAWETACSILA
+765 LSIVWETACSILS
-778 NGNTRLRK
+778 NGNTRLKKLSMVTLRK
-786 SSMMMLRQ
+786 
-794 LVELG
+794 LVELRE
-799 GFPEM
+799 FPEM
-804 QGHKFFTAYLQLLET
+804 QGHEFFTAYFQLLET
-819 HSYKANTLLDENQ
+819 HSYTASANSNEKE

-838 LHLTRRVF
+838 LNLTRCVF
-846 QSSVA
+846 QSPYVSH
-851 SRTRFEPIYL
+851 SHFEPICL
-861 LPLFEYICTLGGA
+861 SQIFECVCTLGGA
-874 GLKLGT
+874 GFKLGA
-880 EVNESLCFL
+880 EVTESLCL
-889 FSFLVSFTPFYGSE
+889 IFSF
-903 ALLRRQ
+903 ALSAAPVYDSAAFLRRQ
-909 RVTEVCRML
+909 RVTDVCRTL
-918 AHTIGAE
+918 ACTVGTE
-925 NQAECAEGFL
+925 SQAEVRFS
-935 QAALKAETCMVV
+935 
-947 QESGDGETAAKK
+947 SGDLSFASFY
-959 FCKANIGSVKKTT
+959 FCPLYN
-972 KNSCELDMRVRS
+972 NCRSCVFEEVDMRVRS
-984 EVWAVANSRLEEL
+984 EVWAVLNGRLEEL
-997 LTFLNSDSAQP
+997 LTLLNSDSTEP
-1008 ETTLTLSAL
+1008 ESTKTLSAL
-1017 KGLAVILHL
+1017 QGLALILHL
-1026 AALCSSPISPSLLWV
+1026 AALCSYCENFGIDIKPCMFVLAPEVLADCVSLQAFLHRRVCEPWRVFVFSKALESQDEGVRAAAVRAFPILLHHLGNAHHKLIGKDGSEQVKKELARTIGQLSCIQSELSKLSDVHMGSTCLPKILCLRRSLATEHSGKAAPSLRASIVKPFLSLLRPEA
-1041 PSETLGRALKSC
+1041 PS
-1053 QSVLEGNSQAIT
+1053 SVKQA
-1065 NQKYFQSAV
+1065 
-1074 QTTIGVLD
+1074 
-1082 SILYLTTFLEA
+1082 FLEA

-1103 VVGDSDSRAVLCAL
+1103 TGGDSDSRAVLCAL
-1117 ISLMEDSDPAVRL
+1117 IGLMEDSDPVVRTQ
-1130 RFSQSVRF
+1130 FSQSVRF
-1138 LLTETSRNSE
+1138 LLTETTSNCE
-1148 RGSLSEL
+1148 QGPFNEL
-1155 LVARLKEA
+1155 MIARLKEA
-1163 FNNAKLNRDD
+1163 FNNAKLSRDD
-1173 ILRNTLIL
+1173 NLRNTLIL

-1191 GNLVSFS
+1191 GSLVSFS

-1207 SKSST
+1207 SKSSL
-1212 VSVAAYTQIRALAT
+1212 VSVAAYTEIRALAT

-1262 PDQGKESVNQR
+1262 PDQGSESANQR

-1291 LHRFLSRTLQV
+1291 LHRFLTRTLQV

-1308 AKASPTASTLI
+1308 AKASSTGSALI

-1358 HYLQSETEIELGS
+1358 HYLQSETDIELGS

-1396 NGLAILASFASN
+1396 NGLAILASSASN

-1416 DNTTPERMADYLQPK
+1416 DITTPERMADYLQPK

-1503 CFVRSVE
+1503 CFVRSLE
-1510 PAHLGPLLSHVIVAL
+1510 PPHLGPLLSHVIVAL
-1525 LPLIPLQPKETSA
+1525 LPLIPLQPKETAA

-1573 LQDYKKLTNSSSDL
+1573 LQDYKKLTASSSDL
-1587 AAVLQLSMRAVQHEN
+1587 AAALQLSMRAVQHEN

-1617 HSNQEWLLRQVCASE
+1617 HSKQEWLLRQVCASE

-1673 RLDLSRTQSH
+1673 RLDLSHTHTH
-1683 GDRNNFVSGV
+1683 GDRNTFVSGV
-1693 DDPNFAY
+1693 DDPNFAH
-1700 DLLTALTRTFLAYA
+1700 DLLTELTRTFLAYA

-1737 EGRTDSPGRRLWR
+1737 EGRTDSSGRRLWR

-1764 NSRYKSSQKAV
+1764 NSRYKSSQKEV

-1800 AGYLISKVRHELASK
+1800 AGYLISKVRHELAGK
-1815 VFTCCSFIIKHD
+1815 VFKCCSFIIKHD
-1827 YKVTIYLLPHILLYM
+1827 YKVTIYLLSHILLYM
-1842 LLGCTPQE
+1842 LLGCTPAE

-1861 LNEGNERG
+1861 LTEGDGRG
-1869 EGGVQEA
+1869 GGRGQET
-1876 ASTLSQL
+1876 ASSLSQL

-1901 ILSSKPKHNESGEYQ
+1901 ILYSKPKLNGKRHKFSGNYQ

-1924 IPQDVLAKAS
+1924 IPQDVMAKAS

-1943 LMHFEAYILEIK
+1943 LMHFEAYILENK

-2040 VITQVNGVLANKP
+2040 IITQVNGVLANKQ

-2084 QSCTW
+2084 QSSTW
-2089 GVQLGQLLLSA
+2089 GVRLGQLLLSA
-2100 KKQDTKTFYEKLK
+2100 KKQDAETFYEKLK

-2139 IVRLHMLSELEHTLT
+2139 IVRLHMLSELEHTFT
-2154 GLQKQWES
+2154 ELQKPKEG

-2182 NSFRAKEPILA
+2182 NSFRAKEPVLA
-2193 LRRALFSLGSQP
+2193 LRRALLSLGPQT

-2218 SRVARKAGH
+2218 ARVARKAGH
-2227 HQTAFNALLNADNT
+2227 HQTAFNALLNAENT
-2241 NLAELVTEKAKW
+2241 HLAELVTEKAKW

-2287 QIKGKA
+2287 QTKGKA

-2317 DVTNLLPE
+2317 DVTNLLPQ

-2359 VTYFGKALQFGNQ
+2359 VTYFGNALQFGNQ

-2391 VCECEKAGRPDR
+2391 VCECEKAGRADR

-2409 GKINTVVSE
+2409 AKINTVVSE

-2468 MTAVSKSSYPMRV
+2468 MTAVSKSSYPMRK

-2491 ISLKPS
+2491 ISLKSS
-2497 LQKFIGDATKLTD
+2497 LEKFIGDANRLTD

-2519 VDSNSATLS
+2519 VDGNSTTLS
-2528 MSVHFKQLKRLVEEP
+2528 MSVHFKQLKRLVEES
-2543 TFSQVLI
+2543 TFSQILI

-2562 TGGENTQHD
+2562 TGGANTQHD

-2601 KGSDGQSYTMM
+2601 KGTDGRSYTMM

-2672 LRHILTKLYSSR
+2672 LRHILTKLYKERGIYLSGKELRKLILPKTAPFEEKLRIHKDVLCARHPPVFHEWFLRTFPDPTSWYSSR

-2728 FNKGETFDVPEV
+2728 FNKGETFDVPEM

-2768 TLRLMRDQREPLM
+2768 TLRLMRDQREPLT

-2801 LSKTPANET
+2801 LTKTQANET
-2810 GEIVNEKAKTHVCDI
+2810 GEIVNEMAKTHVCDI

>member
-1 MQEAYEKVFG
+1 MEG
-11 HLSNSNLST
+11 
-20 ATNCGWSSS
+20 
-29 LVGGTQLEATME
+29 LEMSAM
-41 NHVTQISRDDLE
+41 IP
-53 DLREAFNKIDIDNS
+53 A
-67 GYVSDFE
+67 
-74 LQELFREASFS
+74 LQELAS
-85 LPGYRVR
+85 
-92 EIVEIFIAGDTNK
+92 
-105 DEKISFEEF
+105 
-114 VAENLVL
+114 
-121 ALNSASAIGCT
+121 
-132 VVNIDAHDLMAGKP
+132 
-146 HLVLGLLW
+146 
-154 QIIKVGLFADIE
+154 
-166 ISRNEGLISLL
+166 
-177 TEGKQLDHLMS
+177 
-188 LSPEDLLLR
+188 
-197 WVNYHLR
+197 
-204 NAGTETIRNFSEDI
+204 
-218 KDSRAYFYLLD
+218 
-229 QITSQEEHEYKMRVK
+229 
-244 IDMSGLNVHDLEQRA
+244 
-259 ELMLQQAAR
+259 
-268 LDCRQFVSPQDV
+268 
-280 TSGNGKLNLAFVANL
+280 
-295 FNMHP
+295 
-300 ALQKPQ
+300 
-306 VNSNGIETAHIEGES
+306 
-321 KEEKT
+321 
-326 FRNWMNSLG
+326 
-335 VSPYVNHLYCDLC
+335 
-348 DGLVILQLY
+348 
-357 EKVNVPVNWKKVNNP
+357 
-372 PYPALGANMK
+372 
-382 KLENCNYA
+382 
-390 VELGRDVAHFS
+390 
-401 LVGIG
+401 
-406 GENLNEG
+406 
-413 SPMHT
+413 
-418 LALVWQ
+418 
-424 LMRRYTVLV
+424 
-433 LSDIGDGEKVGDH
+433 
-446 IILNWVN
+446 
-453 TTLSQKRKDTQISS
+453 
-467 FKDKLISTSLPVIDL
+467 
-482 IDAIAPGN
+482 
-490 VKWDMVKRGEK
+490 
-501 GVLKDADKLNNAKY
+501 
-515 AVSLARKIGARVY
+515 
-528 ALPDDLVQVNPKMLL
+528 
-543 TLASAA
+543 ASAA

-594 DFVQH
+594 DFLQH
-599 IIKSSSLMFANPACQ
+599 IIKSSSLMFANPSCQ
-614 PAEYPETTQSC
+614 PAEYPDTTQSC
-625 NDFSKWVAM
+625 TDFSKWVAV

-653 AVLCSLLHT
+653 TVLCSLLHT
-662 LRVRTPFI
+662 LRTRAPFI
-670 FSRLTQDLIL
+670 CSGLTRDLIFL
-680 LAQDLSNIL
+680 CQELSDTL
-689 SAHIATLA
+689 YTHVATLA
-697 GHGHTL
+697 GKGHA
-703 GIHTQ
+703 HTQ
-708 SQWPVTLKGFS
+708 KQWPISLECFRISSV
-719 IAPGCASSYL
+719 CASTYL
-729 TPSPLVLSSPAALES
+729 TPSTLALSSPAALES
-744 LTSVTVRVITNVLRG
+744 LSVMTIGVVTDALRG
-759 VVSCHD
+759 VVSRRD
-765 LSVAWETACSILA
+765 VSVAWETACAFLA
-778 NGNTRLRK
+778 SGNTRLRK
-786 SSMMMLRQ
+786 TSMVMLRN

-799 GFPEM
+799 GFPQIQCHE
-804 QGHKFFTAYLQLLET
+804 FFMAYLHLLES
-819 HSYKANTLLDENQ
+819 HSHTCTVNTDSDEKDL
-832 PYEGEL
+832 YEGEL
-838 LHLTRRVF
+838 LHLTRCVF
-846 QSSVA
+846 QSSGV
-851 SRTRFEPIYL
+851 SHFEPIYL
-861 LPLFEYICTLGGA
+861 SQVFECVCTLGGS
-874 GLKLGT
+874 GVKLGT
-880 EVNESLCFL
+880 EVKESLCWL
-889 FSFLVSFTPFYGSE
+889 FSFLLSVGAVYES
-903 ALLRRQ
+903 AVLLRRQ
-909 RVTEVCRML
+909 RVTEVCRVL
-918 AHTIGAE
+918 ASTVGTE

-935 QAALKAETCMVV
+935 KAALKAETAAVM
-947 QESGDGETAAKK
+947 QKSGDGEAPAKK
-959 FCKANIGSVKKTT
+959 SCKSAT
-972 KNSCELDMRVRS
+972 NSDSRTSRSILDEVDMRVHS
-984 EVWAVANSRLEEL
+984 EVWTVVNSRLEEL
-997 LTFLNSDSAQP
+997 LTVLNSDSEEQ
-1008 ETTLTLSAL
+1008 ETTQPLSAL
-1017 KGLAVILHL
+1017 QGVALIFHL
-1026 AALCSSPISPSLLWV
+1026 AALCSSPTSPSPLLWV
-1041 PSETLGRALKSC
+1041 PPETLGRALKSC
-1053 QSVLEGNSQAIT
+1053 QSVLEGGTQPISDQDF
-1065 NQKYFQSAV
+1065 FQSAV
-1074 QTTIGVLD
+1074 QTTVGILD
-1082 SILYLTTFLEA
+1082 SILYLTMSSHNEDRIQSRVCALLSLPWVCENKSLSAYKSSGFPSWLPDIAQRLSFCYSPEIQADCVSLLALLRPGVCVTWRVCVFSKTLQSADEVVRAAAVGAFPLLLHHLGKKHHNLIGTTLLSRLEDSSEKVKTELARIVGQLSCIQSGLSQLRDTRAEFSRPPKILCHQISLAAEHAGNTSPSLKANIVKPFLPLLRKQAPSSVKQAFLEA
-1093 LPHLCQHVNL
+1093 LPHLCRHVNL
-1103 VVGDSDSRAVLCAL
+1103 VGEDSDSRAVLCAL
-1117 ISLMEDSDPAVRL
+1117 IGLMEDSDPVVRT

-1138 LLTETSRNSE
+1138 LLTETTRNSE
-1148 RGSLSEL
+1148 QGSLSEL

-1173 ILRNTLIL
+1173 ELRNTLIL

-1191 GNLVSFS
+1191 GSLVSFS

-1207 SKSST
+1207 SKSSP
-1212 VSVAAYTQIRALAT
+1212 VSVAAYAQIRSLAT

-1262 PDQGKESVNQR
+1262 PDQGSESANQR

-1291 LHRFLSRTLQV
+1291 LHRFLTRTLQV

-1308 AKASPTASTLI
+1308 AKASSTGSALI

-1416 DNTTPERMADYLQPK
+1416 DITTPERMADYLQPK

-1510 PAHLGPLLSHVIVAL
+1510 PTHLGPLLSHVIVAL
-1525 LPLIPLQPKETSA
+1525 LPLIPLQPKETAA
-1538 IIRFLILDNREEVND
+1538 IIHFLILDNREEVSD

-1573 LQDYKKLTNSSSDL
+1573 LQNYKKLTASSSDL
-1587 AAVLQLSMRAVQHEN
+1587 AAALQLSMRAVQHEN

-1617 HSNQEWLLRQVCASE
+1617 HSQQEWLLRQVCASE

-1673 RLDLSRTQSH
+1673 RLDLSHTHTH
-1683 GDRNNFVSGV
+1683 GDRNTFVSGV

-1700 DLLTALTRTFLAYA
+1700 EILTELTRTFLAYA
-1714 DDVRAQDSAAY
+1714 DNVRAQDSAAY

-1764 NSRYKSSQKAV
+1764 NSRYKSSQREV

-1786 SNRGSKFSDWSATW
+1786 SKGGSKFSDWSATW
-1800 AGYLISKVRHELASK
+1800 AGYLISKVRHELASR

-1827 YKVTIYLLPHILLYM
+1827 YKVTIYLLPHILHYM
-1842 LLGCTPQE
+1842 LLGCTPAE
-1850 QQEVTEEMLAV
+1850 QREVTEEMLAV
-1861 LNEGNERG
+1861 LKDGDGRG
-1869 EGGVQEA
+1869 GGRCQDTT
-1876 ASTLSQL
+1876 SSLSQL
-1883 STQTVFSM
+1883 SIQTVFSM
-1891 LSHLTQWSRH
+1891 LSHLMQWSRH
-1901 ILSSKPKHNESGEYQ
+1901 ILYSKPKNNESGDYQ

-1943 LMHFEAYILEIK
+1943 LMHFEAYILENK

-2040 VITQVNGVLANKP
+2040 VITQVNGVLANKQ

-2066 AWKLGKWDLLED
+2066 AWKLGQWDLLED
-2078 YLSSDR
+2078 YLSSADR
-2084 QSCTW
+2084 QSSTW
-2089 GVQLGQLLLSA
+2089 GVWLGQLLLSA
-2100 KKQDTKTFYEKLK
+2100 KKQDAETFYEKLK

-2139 IVRLHMLSELEHTLT
+2139 IVRLHMLSELEHTFT
-2154 GLQKQWES
+2154 ELQKQRER

-2193 LRRALFSLGSQP
+2193 LRRALFSLGPQP
-2205 VCQELVGECWLQS
+2205 MSTELVGECWLQS
-2218 SRVARKAGH
+2218 ARVARKAGH
-2227 HQTAFNALLNADNT
+2227 HQTAFNALLNAENT
-2241 NLAELVTEKAKW
+2241 HLAELVTEKAKW

-2287 QIKGKA
+2287 QTKGKA

-2391 VCECEKAGRPDR
+2391 VCECEKAGRADR

-2409 GKINTVVSE
+2409 VKINAAVSE
-2418 HCANLAPYQF
+2418 NCANLAPYQF

-2468 MTAVSKSSYPMRV
+2468 MTAVSKSSYPMRM

-2491 ISLKPS
+2491 ISLKHS
-2497 LQKFIGDATKLTD
+2497 LEKFIGDANRLTD

-2519 VDSNSATLS
+2519 VDGNSTTLS

-2543 TFSQVLI
+2543 TFSQILI

-2562 TGGENTQHD
+2562 TSGANTQHD

-2579 LDGFEDTVEILA
+2579 LDGFEDIVEILA

-2601 KGSDGQSYTMM
+2601 KGSDGRGYTMM

-2672 LRHILTKLYSSR
+2672 LRHILTKLYKERGIYLSGKELRKLILPKTAPFEEKLRIHKEVLCARHIPVFHEWFLRTFPDPTSWYSSR

-2801 LSKTPANET
+2801 LSKAQANET

>member
-1 MQEAYEKVFG
+1 VKMEG
-11 HLSNSNLST
+11 
-20 ATNCGWSSS
+20 
-29 LVGGTQLEATME
+29 LEMSAM
-41 NHVTQISRDDLE
+41 IP
-53 DLREAFNKIDIDNS
+53 A
-67 GYVSDFE
+67 
-74 LQELFREASFS
+74 LQEL
-85 LPGYRVR
+85 
-92 EIVEIFIAGDTNK
+92 
-105 DEKISFEEF
+105 
-114 VAENLVL
+114 
-121 ALNSASAIGCT
+121 
-132 VVNIDAHDLMAGKP
+132 
-146 HLVLGLLW
+146 
-154 QIIKVGLFADIE
+154 
-166 ISRNEGLISLL
+166 
-177 TEGKQLDHLMS
+177 
-188 LSPEDLLLR
+188 
-197 WVNYHLR
+197 
-204 NAGTETIRNFSEDI
+204 
-218 KDSRAYFYLLD
+218 
-229 QITSQEEHEYKMRVK
+229 TS
-244 IDMSGLNVHDLEQRA
+244 
-259 ELMLQQAAR
+259 
-268 LDCRQFVSPQDV
+268 
-280 TSGNGKLNLAFVANL
+280 
-295 FNMHP
+295 
-300 ALQKPQ
+300 
-306 VNSNGIETAHIEGES
+306 
-321 KEEKT
+321 
-326 FRNWMNSLG
+326 
-335 VSPYVNHLYCDLC
+335 
-348 DGLVILQLY
+348 
-357 EKVNVPVNWKKVNNP
+357 
-372 PYPALGANMK
+372 
-382 KLENCNYA
+382 
-390 VELGRDVAHFS
+390 
-401 LVGIG
+401 
-406 GENLNEG
+406 
-413 SPMHT
+413 
-418 LALVWQ
+418 
-424 LMRRYTVLV
+424 
-433 LSDIGDGEKVGDH
+433 
-446 IILNWVN
+446 
-453 TTLSQKRKDTQISS
+453 
-467 FKDKLISTSLPVIDL
+467 
-482 IDAIAPGN
+482 
-490 VKWDMVKRGEK
+490 
-501 GVLKDADKLNNAKY
+501 
-515 AVSLARKIGARVY
+515 
-528 ALPDDLVQVNPKMLL
+528 
-543 TLASAA
+543 ASAA

-567 RILTDVDVVALGLN
+567 RILTDVDVVALGLS

-599 IIKSSSLMFANPACQ
+599 IIKSSSLMFANPTSIYHA
-614 PAEYPETTQSC
+614 
-625 NDFSKWVAM
+625 DFSKWVAV
-634 RLLRVAAAPD
+634 RLLRVAASPD

-662 LRVRTPFI
+662 LRVRAPFI
-670 FSRLTQDLIL
+670 FSCVAEDLIT
-680 LAQDLSNIL
+680 LAKDLSNIL
-689 SAHIATLA
+689 YNHIATLTGQ
-697 GHGHTL
+697 GHVL
-703 GIHTQ
+703 GLQTQ
-708 SQWPVTLKGFS
+708 SQWPVTLTCIS
-719 IAPGCASSYL
+719 ISPGCASFYL
-729 TPSPLVLSSPAALES
+729 TPSPLQLSCPAALES
-744 LTSVTVRVITNVLRG
+744 LTAVTVGVITDALRG
-759 VVSCHD
+759 VVSHHH
-765 LSVAWETACSILA
+765 LSVAWEAACSILA
-778 NGNTRLRK
+778 NGNPKLRK
-786 SSMMMLRQ
+786 ISMVMLRQ

-804 QGHKFFTAYLQLLET
+804 KSHEFFMAYLDLLET
-819 HSYKANTLLDENQ
+819 HSSDLDEPQ

-838 LHLTRRVF
+838 LNLTRCVF
-846 QSSVA
+846 QSSGI
-851 SRTRFEPIYL
+851 SHTHFEPMYL
-861 LPLFEYICTLGGA
+861 SQMFECVCTLGGA
-874 GLKLGT
+874 DMKLGT
-880 EVNESLCFL
+880 EVKESLCFL
-889 FSFLVSFTPFYGSE
+889 FRFLLSVAPVYESAAS
-903 ALLRRQ
+903 LRRQ
-909 RVTEVCRML
+909 RVTEVCRTL
-918 AHTIGAE
+918 ACTVGTV
-925 NQAECAEGFL
+925 NQCFNQIIILSVFL
-935 QAALKAETCMVV
+935 CFLFFPAPQIRVDCVSLLAFVPHGVCETWRVCVFSKALQSQDEAVRAAAVRAFPVLLHHLGNAYHNLINTTLLEDSSEQVMKELARIVGQLSCVQSEVSQLSDTQSETPCPPVLVCHRLCLTSKHAQNTAAFLKASVV
-947 QESGDGETAAKK
+947 RPFLLLLRPQAPS
-959 FCKANIGSVKKTT
+959 SVK
-972 KNSCELDMRVRS
+972 
-984 EVWAVANSRLEEL
+984 
-997 LTFLNSDSAQP
+997 
-1008 ETTLTLSAL
+1008 
-1017 KGLAVILHL
+1017 
-1026 AALCSSPISPSLLWV
+1026 
-1041 PSETLGRALKSC
+1041 
-1053 QSVLEGNSQAIT
+1053 QA
-1065 NQKYFQSAV
+1065 
-1074 QTTIGVLD
+1074 
-1082 SILYLTTFLEA
+1082 FLEA
-1093 LPHLCQHVNL
+1093 LPHLCQHVN
-1103 VVGDSDSRAVLCAL
+1103 VADGDSDSRAVLCAL
-1117 ISLMEDSDPAVRL
+1117 ISLIEDSDPAVRI
-1130 RFSQSVRF
+1130 RFSQSVCF
-1138 LLTETSRNSE
+1138 LLMENVRNSE
-1148 RGSLSEL
+1148 QGSLNEL

-1163 FNNAKLNRDD
+1163 FNNAKVNRDD
-1173 ILRNTLIL
+1173 DLRNTLIL

-1191 GNLVSFS
+1191 GSLVSFS

-1207 SKSST
+1207 SKSSP
-1212 VSVAAYTQIRALAT
+1212 VSVAAYAQIRALAA

-1262 PDQGKESVNQR
+1262 PDQGGESANQR

-1291 LHRFLSRTLQV
+1291 LHRFLTRTLQV

-1308 AKASPTASTLI
+1308 AKASSTGSSLI

-1334 INNFKY
+1334 ISNFKY

-1416 DNTTPERMADYLQPK
+1416 DITTPERMADYLQPK

-1510 PAHLGPLLSHVIVAL
+1510 SAHLGPLLSHVIVAL
-1525 LPLIPLQPKETSA
+1525 LPLIPLQPKETAA
-1538 IIRFLILDNREEVND
+1538 IIRFLILENREEVND

-1573 LQDYKKLTNSSSDL
+1573 LQNYKKLTASSSDL
-1587 AAVLQLSMRAVQHEN
+1587 AAALQLSMRAVQHEN

-1632 AVEPVISNLVSVLLK
+1632 AVEPVISSLVAVLLK

-1673 RLDLSRTQSH
+1673 RLDLSHTH
-1683 GDRNNFVSGV
+1683 TNGDRNTFVSGV

-1700 DLLTALTRTFLAYA
+1700 DLLTELIRTFLAYA

-1737 EGRTDSPGRRLWR
+1737 EGRSDSPGRRLWR
-1750 RFPEQIQEILEPHL
+1750 RFPEQMQEILEPHL
-1764 NSRYKSSQKAV
+1764 SSRYKSSQKEV

-1786 SNRGSKFSDWSATW
+1786 SSRGSKFSDWSATW

-1842 LLGCTPQE
+1842 LLGCTPAE

-1861 LNEGNERG
+1861 LTEGDGRG
-1869 EGGVQEA
+1869 VGRGQET
-1876 ASTLSQL
+1876 ASSLSQL

-1901 ILSSKPKHNESGEYQ
+1901 VLYSKPKHNGKWTFQSGEYQ

-1943 LMHFEAYILEIK
+1943 VMHFEAYILENK

-2066 AWKLGKWDLLED
+2066 AWKLGQWDLLED
-2078 YLSSDR
+2078 YLSSDCL
-2084 QSCTW
+2084 SSNW
-2089 GVQLGQLLLSA
+2089 GIRLSQLLLAA
-2100 KKQDTKTFYEKLK
+2100 KKQDTDTFYEKLK
-2113 LVRKEQVVPLS
+2113 VVRKEQVVPLS

-2139 IVRLHMLSELEHTLT
+2139 IIRLHMLSELEHTFT
-2154 GLQKQWES
+2154 ELQKQKQGL
-2162 SAPSLSQLPP
+2162 APSLSQQPL
-2172 HWSDRLEMTQ
+2172 HWSERLEMTQ

-2193 LRRALFSLGSQP
+2193 LRRALLSLGSQP
-2205 VCQELVGECWLQS
+2205 VFQELVGECWLQS
-2218 SRVARKAGH
+2218 ARVARKAGH
-2227 HQTAFNALLNADNT
+2227 HQTAFNALLNAENT
-2241 NLAELVTEKAKW
+2241 HLAELVTEKAKW
-2253 LWSKGDVHQALI
+2253 LWSKGDVHQSLI

-2280 LTDPRSL
+2280 ITDPRRL
-2287 QIKGKA
+2287 QTKGKA

-2351 QGNLIRYI
+2351 QGNLIHSLQHI
-2359 VTYFGKALQFGNQ
+2359 ALQFGNQ

-2391 VCECEKAGRPDR
+2391 VCECEKAGRADR

-2409 GKINTVVSE
+2409 AKINMAVSE
-2418 HCANLAPYQF
+2418 HCSNLAPYQF

-2434 LISRVCHSSDEVFTV
+2434 LISRVCHSSDEVFSV

-2468 MTAVSKSSYPMRV
+2468 MTAVSKSSYPMRM

-2491 ISLKPS
+2491 ISLKQS
-2497 LQKFIGDATKLTD
+2497 LEKFIGDANRLTD

-2519 VDSNSATLS
+2519 VDGNSTTLS

-2543 TFSQVLI
+2543 TFSQILI

-2562 TGGENTQHD
+2562 TGGANTQHD

-2579 LDGFEDTVEILA
+2579 LDGFEDSVEILA

-2601 KGSDGQSYTMM
+2601 KASDGRSYTMM

-2663 IEWVNNTAG
+2663 IEWVNNTGG
-2672 LRHILTKLYSSR
+2672 LRHILTKLYKERGIYLSGKELRKLILPKTAPFEEKLRIHKEVLCARHPPVFYEWFLRTFPDPTSWYSSR

-2768 TLRLMRDQREPLM
+2768 TLRLMRDQREPLT

-2801 LSKTPANET
+2801 LSKAQANET

>member
-1 MQEAYEKVFG
+1 MEG
-11 HLSNSNLST
+11 
-20 ATNCGWSSS
+20 
-29 LVGGTQLEATME
+29 LEMSAM
-41 NHVTQISRDDLE
+41 IP
-53 DLREAFNKIDIDNS
+53 A
-67 GYVSDFE
+67 
-74 LQELFREASFS
+74 LQELA
-85 LPGYRVR
+85 
-92 EIVEIFIAGDTNK
+92 
-105 DEKISFEEF
+105 
-114 VAENLVL
+114 
-121 ALNSASAIGCT
+121 SASAG
-132 VVNIDAHDLMAGKP
+132 
-146 HLVLGLLW
+146 
-154 QIIKVGLFADIE
+154 
-166 ISRNEGLISLL
+166 
-177 TEGKQLDHLMS
+177 
-188 LSPEDLLLR
+188 
-197 WVNYHLR
+197 
-204 NAGTETIRNFSEDI
+204 
-218 KDSRAYFYLLD
+218 
-229 QITSQEEHEYKMRVK
+229 EY
-244 IDMSGLNVHDLEQRA
+244 N
-259 ELMLQQAAR
+259 
-268 LDCRQFVSPQDV
+268 
-280 TSGNGKLNLAFVANL
+280 
-295 FNMHP
+295 
-300 ALQKPQ
+300 
-306 VNSNGIETAHIEGES
+306 
-321 KEEKT
+321 
-326 FRNWMNSLG
+326 
-335 VSPYVNHLYCDLC
+335 
-348 DGLVILQLY
+348 
-357 EKVNVPVNWKKVNNP
+357 
-372 PYPALGANMK
+372 
-382 KLENCNYA
+382 
-390 VELGRDVAHFS
+390 
-401 LVGIG
+401 
-406 GENLNEG
+406 
-413 SPMHT
+413 
-418 LALVWQ
+418 
-424 LMRRYTVLV
+424 
-433 LSDIGDGEKVGDH
+433 
-446 IILNWVN
+446 
-453 TTLSQKRKDTQISS
+453 
-467 FKDKLISTSLPVIDL
+467 
-482 IDAIAPGN
+482 
-490 VKWDMVKRGEK
+490 
-501 GVLKDADKLNNAKY
+501 
-515 AVSLARKIGARVY
+515 
-528 ALPDDLVQVNPKMLL
+528 
-543 TLASAA
+543 
-549 EYDQAV
+549 QAV

-614 PAEYPETTQSC
+614 PAEYPDATQSC
-625 NDFSKWVAM
+625 TDFSKWVAV

-644 CDVIHGRVS
+644 CDVIHKRVS
-653 AVLCSLLHT
+653 AVLCTLLHT
-662 LRVRTPFI
+662 LRVRAPFI
-670 FSRLTQDLIL
+670 FSCLTQELIL

-689 SAHIATLA
+689 YNHISTLA
-697 GHGHTL
+697 GQGH
-703 GIHTQ
+703 HRQ
-708 SQWPVTLKGFS
+708 SRWPVTLQRFGIS
-719 IAPGCASSYL
+719 PACASSYL

-744 LTSVTVRVITNVLRG
+744 LSAVTIGVITDALRG
-759 VVSCHD
+759 VVSRRD

-778 NGNTRLRK
+778 NGNVRLRK
-786 SSMMMLRQ
+786 ISLVMLRE

-799 GFPEM
+799 GFPES
-804 QGHKFFTAYLQLLET
+804 QGHMFFTAYFHLLET
-819 HSYKANTLLDENQ
+819 HSYTCTSNSNLDKQQ

-838 LHLTRRVF
+838 LNLTHCVF
-846 QSSVA
+846 HSSGV
-851 SRTRFEPIYL
+851 SHTHFEPICL
-861 LPLFEYICTLGGA
+861 SQLFECVCSLGGA
-874 GLKLGT
+874 GVKLGA
-880 EVNESLCFL
+880 EVTESLCLLFNFL
-889 FSFLVSFTPFYGSE
+889 LSVALGYESA

-918 AHTIGAE
+918 ACTVGTE

-935 QAALKAETCMVV
+935 QAALKAETAIVM
-947 QESGDGETAAKK
+947 QELGDGETVAKK
-959 FCKANIGSVKKTT
+959 SRKSATNSVSKITKT
-972 KNSCELDMRVRS
+972 SSAEVDMRVRS
-984 EVWAVANSRLEEL
+984 EVWAVVNSRLEEL
-997 LTFLNSDSAQP
+997 LTFLNSDTDEP
-1008 ETTLTLSAL
+1008 EITQTLSAL
-1017 KGLAVILHL
+1017 EGLALILHL
-1026 AALCSSPISPSLLWV
+1026 AALCSSPTSLSPLLWV
-1041 PSETLGRALKSC
+1041 STETLGRALKSC
-1053 QSVLEGNSQAIT
+1053 QSVLEGGADPLS
-1065 NQKYFQSAV
+1065 NQSYYQSAV
-1074 QTTIGVLD
+1074 QTAVRVLD
-1082 SILYLTTFLEA
+1082 SILYLSMSSQSEDGLQRRVCALLSLPWVCEKSASAYKGSGIPSWVPALAQRVSFCFSPDVQADCVWLLALLRRGVCETWRVCLFSKALKSEDEIVRAAAVRAFPLLLHHLGNTHHNLINTTLLPTLEDSSEQVKTELARIVGQLSCIQSELSKLSDTHVEATHPPEILCRRVSLATEHAGNAVPSLRASVVKPFLPLLTQQAPSTVKQAFLEA

-1103 VVGDSDSRAVLCAL
+1103 LGGDSDSRAVLCAL
-1117 ISLMEDSDPAVRL
+1117 IDLMEDSDPAVRTC
-1130 RFSQSVRF
+1130 FSRSVRF
-1138 LLTETSRNSE
+1138 LLTDPTRNSE
-1148 RGSLSEL
+1148 QGSLSEL
-1155 LVARLKEA
+1155 LVSRLKEA
-1163 FNNAKLNRDD
+1163 FNNAKHNRDD
-1173 ILRNTLIL
+1173 NLRNTLIL

-1191 GNLVSFS
+1191 GSLVSFS

-1207 SKSST
+1207 SKSSP
-1212 VSVAAYTQIRALAT
+1212 VSVAAYTQIRALAK

-1262 PDQGKESVNQR
+1262 PDQGSESANQR

-1291 LHRFLSRTLQV
+1291 LHRFLTRTLQV

-1308 AKASPTASTLI
+1308 AKASSTGSALI

-1350 KEELERAF
+1350 KEELEKAF

-1371 LLRQDF
+1371 LLRLDF

-1396 NGLAILASFASN
+1396 NGLAILASFASS

-1416 DNTTPERMADYLQPK
+1416 DITTPDHMADYLQPK

-1465 RLMGSKHISSVR
+1465 KLMGSKHISSVR

-1498 CQTWE
+1498 CQTWD

-1525 LPLIPLQPKETSA
+1525 LPLIPLQPKETAA

-1573 LQDYKKLTNSSSDL
+1573 LQNYKKLTASSSDR
-1587 AAVLQLSMRAVQHEN
+1587 AAALQLSMRAVQHEN

-1617 HSNQEWLLRQVCASE
+1617 HSKQEWLLRQVCASE

-1673 RLDLSRTQSH
+1673 RLDLSHTHTH
-1683 GDRNNFVSGV
+1683 GDRNTFVSGV

-1700 DLLTALTRTFLAYA
+1700 DLLIELTRTFLAYA

-1725 AIQELLSIFECR
+1725 AIQELLSILECR
-1737 EGRTDSPGRRLWR
+1737 EGRTDSSGRRLWR
-1750 RFPEQIQEILEPHL
+1750 RLPEQIQEILEPHL
-1764 NSRYKSSQKAV
+1764 NSRYKSSQKEV

-1842 LLGCTPQE
+1842 LLGCTPAE
-1850 QQEVTEEMLAV
+1850 QQEVTEEILAV
-1861 LNEGNERG
+1861 LTEGDGRG
-1869 EGGVQEA
+1869 AGRVQEA
-1876 ASTLSQL
+1876 ASSLSQL

-1901 ILSSKPKHNESGEYQ
+1901 ILYSKPKNNESGEYQ

-1943 LMHFEAYILEIK
+1943 LMHFEAYILENK
-1955 ENIQDHLTF
+1955 EDIQDHLTL

-2040 VITQVNGVLANKP
+2040 VITQVNGVLANKH

-2078 YLSSDR
+2078 YLSSDH
-2084 QSCTW
+2084 QSSTW
-2089 GVQLGQLLLSA
+2089 GVRLGQLLLAA
-2100 KKQDTKTFYEKLK
+2100 KKQDGETFYEKLK

-2139 IVRLHMLSELEHTLT
+2139 IVRLHMLSELEHTFT
-2154 GLQKQWES
+2154 ELQKWRKG
-2162 SAPSLSQLPP
+2162 PTTSLNQLPP

-2182 NSFRAKEPILA
+2182 NSFRAKEPVLA
-2193 LRRALFSLGSQP
+2193 LRRALLSLGSKP
-2205 VCQELVGECWLQS
+2205 MSKELVGECWLQS
-2218 SRVARKAGH
+2218 ARVARKAGH
-2227 HQTAFNALLNADNT
+2227 HQTAFNALLNAENT
-2241 NLAELVTEKAKW
+2241 HLAELVTEKAKW

-2280 LTDPRSL
+2280 LMDPRSL
-2287 QIKGKA
+2287 QTKGKA

-2359 VTYFGKALQFGNQ
+2359 VTFFGKALQFGNQ

-2391 VCECEKAGRPDR
+2391 VCECEKAGRTDR

-2409 GKINTVVSE
+2409 GKINTAVSE

-2468 MTAVSKSSYPMRV
+2468 MTAVSKSSYPMRM

-2491 ISLKPS
+2491 ISLKQS
-2497 LQKFIGDATKLTD
+2497 LEKFIGDANKLTD

-2519 VDSNSATLS
+2519 VDGNSTTLS
-2528 MSVHFKQLKRLVEEP
+2528 MSVHFKQLKRMVEEP
-2543 TFSQVLI
+2543 TFSQILI

-2562 TGGENTQHD
+2562 TGGANTEHD

-2579 LDGFEDTVEILA
+2579 LDGFEDIVEILA

-2601 KGSDGQSYTMM
+2601 KGSDGRSYTMM

-2663 IEWVNNTAG
+2663 IEWVNNTTG
-2672 LRHILTKLYSSR
+2672 LRHILTKLYKERGIYLSGKELRKLILPKTAPFEEKLRNHEMLCARHPPVFYEWFLRTFADPTSWYSSR

-2801 LSKTPANET
+2801 LSKAQANET

-2856 ATDDKLL
+2856 ATDDKML

>member
-1 MQEAYEKVFG
+1 LKMEG
-11 HLSNSNLST
+11 
-20 ATNCGWSSS
+20 
-29 LVGGTQLEATME
+29 LEMSAM
-41 NHVTQISRDDLE
+41 IP
-53 DLREAFNKIDIDNS
+53 A
-67 GYVSDFE
+67 
-74 LQELFREASFS
+74 LQELAS
-85 LPGYRVR
+85 
-92 EIVEIFIAGDTNK
+92 
-105 DEKISFEEF
+105 
-114 VAENLVL
+114 
-121 ALNSASAIGCT
+121 
-132 VVNIDAHDLMAGKP
+132 
-146 HLVLGLLW
+146 
-154 QIIKVGLFADIE
+154 
-166 ISRNEGLISLL
+166 
-177 TEGKQLDHLMS
+177 
-188 LSPEDLLLR
+188 
-197 WVNYHLR
+197 
-204 NAGTETIRNFSEDI
+204 
-218 KDSRAYFYLLD
+218 
-229 QITSQEEHEYKMRVK
+229 
-244 IDMSGLNVHDLEQRA
+244 
-259 ELMLQQAAR
+259 
-268 LDCRQFVSPQDV
+268 
-280 TSGNGKLNLAFVANL
+280 
-295 FNMHP
+295 
-300 ALQKPQ
+300 
-306 VNSNGIETAHIEGES
+306 
-321 KEEKT
+321 
-326 FRNWMNSLG
+326 
-335 VSPYVNHLYCDLC
+335 
-348 DGLVILQLY
+348 
-357 EKVNVPVNWKKVNNP
+357 
-372 PYPALGANMK
+372 
-382 KLENCNYA
+382 
-390 VELGRDVAHFS
+390 
-401 LVGIG
+401 
-406 GENLNEG
+406 
-413 SPMHT
+413 
-418 LALVWQ
+418 
-424 LMRRYTVLV
+424 
-433 LSDIGDGEKVGDH
+433 
-446 IILNWVN
+446 
-453 TTLSQKRKDTQISS
+453 
-467 FKDKLISTSLPVIDL
+467 
-482 IDAIAPGN
+482 
-490 VKWDMVKRGEK
+490 
-501 GVLKDADKLNNAKY
+501 
-515 AVSLARKIGARVY
+515 
-528 ALPDDLVQVNPKMLL
+528 
-543 TLASAA
+543 ASAA
-549 EYDQAV
+549 EYDQVV

-599 IIKSSSLMFANPACQ
+599 IVKSSSLMFANPACQ
-614 PAEYPETTQSC
+614 PAEYPDTTQSC
-625 NDFSKWVAM
+625 TDFSKWVAV
-634 RLLRVAAAPD
+634 RFLRVAAAPG
-644 CDVIHGRVS
+644 CDIIHGRVS

-662 LRVRTPFI
+662 LRVRAPFI
-670 FSRLTQDLIL
+670 FNCLIQEL
-680 LAQDLSNIL
+680 IFLCQELSHNL
-689 SAHIATLA
+689 YAHIC
-697 GHGHTL
+697 TL
-703 GIHTQ
+703 GGQGHVLEIHTK
-708 SQWPVTLKGFS
+708 SQWPVNLKCFS
-719 IAPGCASSYL
+719 LSPLCASSYL
-729 TPSPLVLSSPAALES
+729 TPSALVLSSPAALES
-744 LTSVTVRVITNVLRG
+744 LTAITIDIITESLRG
-759 VVSCHD
+759 VISRRD
-765 LSVAWETACSILA
+765 LSLAWEAACFILA

-786 SSMMMLRQ
+786 ASMVMLRT
-794 LVELG
+794 LVELR

-804 QGHKFFTAYLQLLET
+804 QGHEFFAAYFQLLET
-819 HSYKANTLLDENQ
+819 HSCSATANINEKEA
-832 PYEGEL
+832 YEGEL
-838 LHLTRRVF
+838 LSLTRCVF
-846 QSSVA
+846 QPSYVSH
-851 SRTRFEPIYL
+851 SHFEPIYL
-861 LPLFEYICTLGGA
+861 SQMFECVCTLAGA
-874 GLKLGT
+874 GVKLGV
-880 EVNESLCFL
+880 EVTESLCLL
-889 FSFLVSFTPFYGSE
+889 FSFSLSVAPVYESA

-909 RVTEVCRML
+909 RVTEVCGTL
-918 AHTIGAE
+918 ACTVGTA

-935 QAALKAETCMVV
+935 RAALKAETALVL
-947 QESGDGETAAKK
+947 QECNDGATP
-959 FCKANIGSVKKTT
+959 VKK
-972 KNSCELDMRVRS
+972 SCKSATSSVVHQHLLLS
-984 EVWAVANSRLEEL
+984 NSRENLK
-997 LTFLNSDSAQP
+997 TNIYFQI
-1008 ETTLTLSAL
+1008 LSAL
-1017 KGLAVILHL
+1017 QGLALILHQ
-1026 AALCSSPISPSLLWV
+1026 AALCSSPVQADCVSLLAFLHGGVCETWRVCVFSKALQSQEEVVRVAAVKAFPLLLHHLGNMHYNLIGTTLLSKLEDSSEQVKKELARIIGQLSCLQSELSSLNNIHTDSTGLPKILCLSCSLEADHAGKAVPSLRASVVRPFLPLLRPQA
-1041 PSETLGRALKSC
+1041 PSTVK
-1053 QSVLEGNSQAIT
+1053 QA
-1065 NQKYFQSAV
+1065 
-1074 QTTIGVLD
+1074 
-1082 SILYLTTFLEA
+1082 FLEA

-1103 VVGDSDSRAVLCAL
+1103 TGADSDSRAILYAL
-1117 ISLMEDSDPAVRL
+1117 IGLMEDSDPVVRTC
-1130 RFSQSVRF
+1130 FSQSVRF
-1138 LLTETSRNSE
+1138 LVTETTRNSE
-1148 RGSLSEL
+1148 QGSLNEL

-1163 FNNAKLNRDD
+1163 FSNAKLNRDD
-1173 ILRNTLIL
+1173 DLRNTLIL

-1191 GNLVSFS
+1191 GSLVSFS

-1207 SKSST
+1207 SKSSQ

-1226 AKGLKLQTL
+1226 TKGLKLQTL

-1262 PDQGKESVNQR
+1262 PDQGTESANQR

-1291 LHRFLSRTLQV
+1291 LHRFLTRTLQV

-1308 AKASPTASTLI
+1308 AKASSTGSALI
-1319 RTLANELKANRREIL
+1319 RTLAIELKANRREIL

-1396 NGLAILASFASN
+1396 NGLAILASFASS

-1416 DNTTPERMADYLQPK
+1416 DITTPELMADYLQPK

-1454 KLALTSVMALM
+1454 KLVLTSVMALM

-1498 CQTWE
+1498 CQTWD

-1525 LPLIPLQPKETSA
+1525 LPLIPLQPKETAA
-1538 IIRFLILDNREEVND
+1538 IIRFLILDNREEVSD

-1567 KDIHTV
+1567 KDIHAV
-1573 LQDYKKLTNSSSDL
+1573 MQDYKKLAASSSDL
-1587 AAVLQLSMRAVQHEN
+1587 AAALQLSMRAVQHEN

-1673 RLDLSRTQSH
+1673 RLDLSQTHTH
-1683 GDRNNFVSGV
+1683 GNRNTFVSGV

-1700 DLLTALTRTFLAYA
+1700 DLLTELTRTFLAYA

-1737 EGRTDSPGRRLWR
+1737 EGRTDSAGRRLWR
-1750 RFPEQIQEILEPHL
+1750 RLPEQIQEILEPHL
-1764 NSRYKSSQKAV
+1764 NSRYKSSQKEV

-1786 SNRGSKFSDWSATW
+1786 SSRGSKFSDWSATW

-1815 VFTCCSFIIKHD
+1815 VFRCCSFIIKHD

-1842 LLGCTPQE
+1842 LLGCTPAE

-1861 LNEGNERG
+1861 LTEGDG
-1869 EGGVQEA
+1869 QAEGLAQKT
-1876 ASTLSQL
+1876 ASSLSQL

-1901 ILSSKPKHNESGEYQ
+1901 ILYSKPKHGKNSVHGDYQ
-1916 RVVAFLKG
+1916 RVVAFLKD

-1943 LMHFEAYILEIK
+1943 LMHFEAYILENK
-1955 ENIQDHLTF
+1955 ENVQDHLTF

-1984 RREEPSLREQ
+1984 RREEPSLQEQ

-2021 IGHYHGVMTSMLGL
+2021 IAHYHGVMTSMLGL

-2040 VITQVNGVLANKP
+2040 VITQVNGVLANKH

-2078 YLSSDR
+2078 YLSSDQ
-2084 QSCTW
+2084 QSSTW
-2089 GVQLGQLLLSA
+2089 GVRLGQLLLSA
-2100 KKQDTKTFYEKLK
+2100 KKQDAEKFYEKLK

-2139 IVRLHMLSELEHTLT
+2139 IVRLHMLSELEHTFNEL
-2154 GLQKQWES
+2154 LKQRQGS
-2162 SAPSLSQLPP
+2162 VSNLSQLPP

-2182 NSFRAKEPILA
+2182 NSFRAKEPVLA
-2193 LRRALFSLGSQP
+2193 LRRALLSLGTQP
-2205 VCQELVGECWLQS
+2205 ECQELVGECWLQS
-2218 SRVARKAGH
+2218 ARVARKAGH
-2227 HQTAFNALLNADNT
+2227 HQTAFNALLNAENT

-2274 FPDDQP
+2274 FPEDQP

-2287 QIKGKA
+2287 QTKGKA

-2306 FESNAIMKAYK
+2306 FESNAIMKTYK

-2359 VTYFGKALQFGNQ
+2359 VTFFGNALQFGNQ

-2391 VCECEKAGRPDR
+2391 VCECEKAGRADR

-2409 GKINTVVSE
+2409 SKINTVMSE
-2418 HCANLAPYQF
+2418 HCSKLAPYQF

-2434 LISRVCHSSDEVFTV
+2434 LISRVCHSSDEVFNV
-2449 LMTIVAKVFLAYPQ
+2449 LMTIVAKVFLTYPQ

-2468 MTAVSKSSYPMRV
+2468 MTAVSKSSYPMRM

-2491 ISLKPS
+2491 VSLKQS
-2497 LQKFIGDATKLTD
+2497 LEKFIGDANRLTD

-2519 VDSNSATLS
+2519 VDGNSTTLS
-2528 MSVHFKQLKRLVEEP
+2528 MSIHFKQLKRLVEEP
-2543 TFSQVLI
+2543 TFSQILI

-2579 LDGFEDTVEILA
+2579 LDGFEDSVEILA

-2601 KGSDGQSYTMM
+2601 KGSDGRSYTMM

-2672 LRHILTKLYSSR
+2672 LRHILTKLYKERGIYLSGKELRKLILPKTAPFEEKLRIHKEVLCARHPPVFYEWFLRTFPDPTSWYSSR

-2740 VPFRLTQ
+2740 VPFRLTR
-2747 NMVHAMGPMGT
+2747 NMVHAMGPMGI

-2768 TLRLMRDQREPLM
+2768 TIRLMRDQREPLM

-2801 LSKTPANET
+2801 LSKAQANET

>member
-1 MQEAYEKVFG
+1 AVKMEG
-11 HLSNSNLST
+11 
-20 ATNCGWSSS
+20 
-29 LVGGTQLEATME
+29 LEMSAM
-41 NHVTQISRDDLE
+41 IP
-53 DLREAFNKIDIDNS
+53 A
-67 GYVSDFE
+67 
-74 LQELFREASFS
+74 LQEL
-85 LPGYRVR
+85 
-92 EIVEIFIAGDTNK
+92 
-105 DEKISFEEF
+105 
-114 VAENLVL
+114 
-121 ALNSASAIGCT
+121 
-132 VVNIDAHDLMAGKP
+132 
-146 HLVLGLLW
+146 
-154 QIIKVGLFADIE
+154 
-166 ISRNEGLISLL
+166 
-177 TEGKQLDHLMS
+177 
-188 LSPEDLLLR
+188 
-197 WVNYHLR
+197 
-204 NAGTETIRNFSEDI
+204 
-218 KDSRAYFYLLD
+218 
-229 QITSQEEHEYKMRVK
+229 TS
-244 IDMSGLNVHDLEQRA
+244 
-259 ELMLQQAAR
+259 
-268 LDCRQFVSPQDV
+268 
-280 TSGNGKLNLAFVANL
+280 
-295 FNMHP
+295 
-300 ALQKPQ
+300 
-306 VNSNGIETAHIEGES
+306 
-321 KEEKT
+321 
-326 FRNWMNSLG
+326 
-335 VSPYVNHLYCDLC
+335 
-348 DGLVILQLY
+348 
-357 EKVNVPVNWKKVNNP
+357 
-372 PYPALGANMK
+372 
-382 KLENCNYA
+382 
-390 VELGRDVAHFS
+390 
-401 LVGIG
+401 
-406 GENLNEG
+406 
-413 SPMHT
+413 
-418 LALVWQ
+418 
-424 LMRRYTVLV
+424 
-433 LSDIGDGEKVGDH
+433 
-446 IILNWVN
+446 
-453 TTLSQKRKDTQISS
+453 
-467 FKDKLISTSLPVIDL
+467 
-482 IDAIAPGN
+482 
-490 VKWDMVKRGEK
+490 
-501 GVLKDADKLNNAKY
+501 
-515 AVSLARKIGARVY
+515 
-528 ALPDDLVQVNPKMLL
+528 
-543 TLASAA
+543 ASAA

-567 RILTDVDVVALGLN
+567 RILTDVDVVALGLS

-614 PAEYPETTQSC
+614 PAEYPDTTQSC
-625 NDFSKWVAM
+625 TDFSKWVAV
-634 RLLRVAAAPD
+634 RLLRVAASPD

-662 LRVRTPFI
+662 LRVRAPFI
-670 FSRLTQDLIL
+670 FSCVAEDLIT
-680 LAQDLSNIL
+680 LAKDLSNIL
-689 SAHIATLA
+689 YNHI
-697 GHGHTL
+697 
-703 GIHTQ
+703 TQ
-708 SQWPVTLKGFS
+708 SQWPVTLTCIS
-719 IAPGCASSYL
+719 ISPGCASFYL
-729 TPSPLVLSSPAALES
+729 TPSPLQLSCPAALES
-744 LTSVTVRVITNVLRG
+744 LTAVTVGVITDALRG
-759 VVSCHD
+759 VVSHHH
-765 LSVAWETACSILA
+765 LSVAWEAACSILA
-778 NGNTRLRK
+778 NGNPKLRK
-786 SSMMMLRQ
+786 ISMVMLRQ

-804 QGHKFFTAYLQLLET
+804 KSHEFFMAYLDLLET
-819 HSYKANTLLDENQ
+819 HSSDLDEPQ

-838 LHLTRRVF
+838 LNLTRCVF
-846 QSSVA
+846 QSSGI
-851 SRTRFEPIYL
+851 SHTHFEPMYL
-861 LPLFEYICTLGGA
+861 SQMFECVCTLGGA
-874 GLKLGT
+874 DMKLGT
-880 EVNESLCFL
+880 EVKESLCFL
-889 FSFLVSFTPFYGSE
+889 FRFLLSVAPVYESAAS
-903 ALLRRQ
+903 LRRQ
-909 RVTEVCRML
+909 RVTEVCRTL
-918 AHTIGAE
+918 ACTVGTV
-925 NQAECAEGFL
+925 NQCFNQIIILSVFL
-935 QAALKAETCMVV
+935 CFLFFPAPQIRVDCVSLLAFVPHGVCETWRVCVFSKALQSQDEAVRAAAVRAFPVLLHHLGNAYHNLINT
-947 QESGDGETAAKK
+947 TL
-959 FCKANIGSVKKTT
+959 FCDKANRNCCFTVCFT
-972 KNSCELDMRVRS
+972 V
-984 EVWAVANSRLEEL
+984 VA
-997 LTFLNSDSAQP
+997 
-1008 ETTLTLSAL
+1008 
-1017 KGLAVILHL
+1017 
-1026 AALCSSPISPSLLWV
+1026 
-1041 PSETLGRALKSC
+1041 
-1053 QSVLEGNSQAIT
+1053 
-1065 NQKYFQSAV
+1065 
-1074 QTTIGVLD
+1074 
-1082 SILYLTTFLEA
+1082 FLEA
-1093 LPHLCQHVNL
+1093 LPHLCQHVN
-1103 VVGDSDSRAVLCAL
+1103 VADGDSDSRAVLCAL
-1117 ISLMEDSDPAVRL
+1117 ISLIEDSDPAVRI
-1130 RFSQSVRF
+1130 RFSQSVCF
-1138 LLTETSRNSE
+1138 LLMENVRNSE
-1148 RGSLSEL
+1148 QGSLNEL

-1163 FNNAKLNRDD
+1163 FNNAKVNRDD
-1173 ILRNTLIL
+1173 DLRNTLIL

-1191 GNLVSFS
+1191 GSLVSFS

-1207 SKSST
+1207 SKSSP
-1212 VSVAAYTQIRALAT
+1212 VSVAAYAQIRALAA

-1262 PDQGKESVNQR
+1262 PDQGGESANQR

-1291 LHRFLSRTLQV
+1291 LHRFLTRTLQV

-1308 AKASPTASTLI
+1308 AKASSTGSSLI

-1334 INNFKY
+1334 ISNFKY

-1416 DNTTPERMADYLQPK
+1416 DITTPERMADYLQPK

-1510 PAHLGPLLSHVIVAL
+1510 SAHLGPLLSHVIVAL
-1525 LPLIPLQPKETSA
+1525 LPLIPLQPKETAA
-1538 IIRFLILDNREEVND
+1538 IIRFLILENREEVND

-1573 LQDYKKLTNSSSDL
+1573 LQNYKKLTASSSDL
-1587 AAVLQLSMRAVQHEN
+1587 AAALQLSMRAVQHEN

-1632 AVEPVISNLVSVLLK
+1632 AVEPVISSLVAVLLK

-1673 RLDLSRTQSH
+1673 RLDLSHTH
-1683 GDRNNFVSGV
+1683 TNGDRNTFVSGV

-1700 DLLTALTRTFLAYA
+1700 DLLTELIRTFLAYA

-1737 EGRTDSPGRRLWR
+1737 EGRSDSPGRRLWR
-1750 RFPEQIQEILEPHL
+1750 RFPEQMQEILEPHL
-1764 NSRYKSSQKAV
+1764 SSRYKSSQKEV

-1786 SNRGSKFSDWSATW
+1786 SSRGSKFSDWSATW

-1842 LLGCTPQE
+1842 LLGCTPAE

-1861 LNEGNERG
+1861 LTEGDGRG
-1869 EGGVQEA
+1869 VGRGQET
-1876 ASTLSQL
+1876 ASSLSQL

-1901 ILSSKPKHNESGEYQ
+1901 VLYSKPKHNESGEYQ

-1943 LMHFEAYILEIK
+1943 VMHFEAYILENK

-2066 AWKLGKWDLLED
+2066 AWKLGQWDLLED
-2078 YLSSDR
+2078 YLSSDCL
-2084 QSCTW
+2084 SSNW
-2089 GVQLGQLLLSA
+2089 GIRLSQLLLAA
-2100 KKQDTKTFYEKLK
+2100 KKQDTDTFYEKLK
-2113 LVRKEQVVPLS
+2113 VVRKEQVVPLS

-2139 IVRLHMLSELEHTLT
+2139 IIRLHMLSELEHTFT
-2154 GLQKQWES
+2154 ELQKQKQGL
-2162 SAPSLSQLPP
+2162 APSLSQQPL
-2172 HWSDRLEMTQ
+2172 HWSERLEMTQ

-2193 LRRALFSLGSQP
+2193 LRRALLILYLLWRP
-2205 VCQELVGECWLQS
+2205 VFQELVGECWLQS
-2218 SRVARKAGH
+2218 ARVARKAGH
-2227 HQTAFNALLNADNT
+2227 HQTAFNALLNAENT
-2241 NLAELVTEKAKW
+2241 HLAELVTEKAKW
-2253 LWSKGDVHQALI
+2253 LWSKGDVHQSLI

-2280 LTDPRSL
+2280 ITDPRRL
-2287 QIKGKA
+2287 QTKGKA

-2391 VCECEKAGRPDR
+2391 VCECEKAGRADR

-2409 GKINTVVSE
+2409 AKINMAVSE
-2418 HCANLAPYQF
+2418 HCSNLAPYQF

-2434 LISRVCHSSDEVFTV
+2434 LISRVCHSSDEVFSV

-2468 MTAVSKSSYPMRV
+2468 MTAVSKSSYPMRM

-2491 ISLKPS
+2491 ISLKQS
-2497 LQKFIGDATKLTD
+2497 LEKFIGDANRLTD

-2519 VDSNSATLS
+2519 VDGNSTTLS

-2543 TFSQVLI
+2543 TFSQILI

-2562 TGGENTQHD
+2562 TGGANTQHD

-2579 LDGFEDTVEILA
+2579 LDGFEDSVEILA

-2601 KGSDGQSYTMM
+2601 KASDGRSYTMM

-2663 IEWVNNTAG
+2663 IEWVNNTGG
-2672 LRHILTKLYSSR
+2672 LRHILTKLYKERGIYLSGKELRKLILPKTAPFEEKLRIHKEVLCARHPPVFYEWFLRTFPDPTSWYSSR

-2768 TLRLMRDQREPLM
+2768 TLRLMRDQREPLT

-2801 LSKTPANET
+2801 LSKAQANET

>member
-1 MQEAYEKVFG
+1 MEG
-11 HLSNSNLST
+11 
-20 ATNCGWSSS
+20 
-29 LVGGTQLEATME
+29 LEMSAM
-41 NHVTQISRDDLE
+41 IP
-53 DLREAFNKIDIDNS
+53 A
-67 GYVSDFE
+67 
-74 LQELFREASFS
+74 LQEL
-85 LPGYRVR
+85 G
-92 EIVEIFIAGDTNK
+92 
-105 DEKISFEEF
+105 
-114 VAENLVL
+114 
-121 ALNSASAIGCT
+121 SASA
-132 VVNIDAHDLMAGKP
+132 
-146 HLVLGLLW
+146 
-154 QIIKVGLFADIE
+154 AD
-166 ISRNEGLISLL
+166 
-177 TEGKQLDHLMS
+177 
-188 LSPEDLLLR
+188 
-197 WVNYHLR
+197 
-204 NAGTETIRNFSEDI
+204 
-218 KDSRAYFYLLD
+218 
-229 QITSQEEHEYKMRVK
+229 
-244 IDMSGLNVHDLEQRA
+244 
-259 ELMLQQAAR
+259 
-268 LDCRQFVSPQDV
+268 
-280 TSGNGKLNLAFVANL
+280 
-295 FNMHP
+295 
-300 ALQKPQ
+300 
-306 VNSNGIETAHIEGES
+306 
-321 KEEKT
+321 
-326 FRNWMNSLG
+326 
-335 VSPYVNHLYCDLC
+335 
-348 DGLVILQLY
+348 
-357 EKVNVPVNWKKVNNP
+357 
-372 PYPALGANMK
+372 
-382 KLENCNYA
+382 
-390 VELGRDVAHFS
+390 
-401 LVGIG
+401 
-406 GENLNEG
+406 
-413 SPMHT
+413 
-418 LALVWQ
+418 
-424 LMRRYTVLV
+424 
-433 LSDIGDGEKVGDH
+433 
-446 IILNWVN
+446 
-453 TTLSQKRKDTQISS
+453 
-467 FKDKLISTSLPVIDL
+467 
-482 IDAIAPGN
+482 
-490 VKWDMVKRGEK
+490 
-501 GVLKDADKLNNAKY
+501 
-515 AVSLARKIGARVY
+515 
-528 ALPDDLVQVNPKMLL
+528 
-543 TLASAA
+543 
-549 EYDQAV
+549 YDQTV

-614 PAEYPETTQSC
+614 PAEYPDTTQSC
-625 NDFSKWVAM
+625 TDFARWVAV

-644 CDVIHGRVS
+644 CDVIHKQVS

-662 LRVRTPFI
+662 LRARAPFI
-670 FSRLTQDLIL
+670 FSRLSQELIF

-689 SAHIATLA
+689 YTHIAALV
-697 GHGHTL
+697 GKGHTL

-708 SQWPVTLKGFS
+708 SRWPVTIERFS
-719 IAPGCASSYL
+719 ISPVCASSYL
-729 TPSPLVLSSPAALES
+729 TPSALVLSSPAALES
-744 LTSVTVRVITNVLRG
+744 LTAVTISVITDALRG
-759 VVSCHD
+759 VVSRRD
-765 LSVAWETACSILA
+765 VTVAWETACSFLA
-778 NGNTRLRK
+778 NGNTKLRTI
-786 SSMMMLRQ
+786 SMVMLRR
-794 LVELG
+794 LVELR

-804 QGHKFFTAYLQLLET
+804 QGHEFFTAYLQLLET
-819 HSYKANTLLDENQ
+819 HSYTANTYLDEKH

-838 LHLTRRVF
+838 LNLTCCVF
-846 QSSVA
+846 QLSGFSH
-851 SRTRFEPIYL
+851 SHFEPIYL
-861 LPLFEYICTLGGA
+861 SQMFECVCTLGSA
-874 GLKLGT
+874 GVKLGT
-880 EVNESLCFL
+880 EVTESLCLL
-889 FSFLVSFTPFYGSE
+889 FSFLLSVAIVYESA

-909 RVTEVCRML
+909 RVTEVCRAL
-918 AHTIGAE
+918 AHTVGTE
-925 NQAECAEGFL
+925 NQAECAEGFFR
-935 QAALKAETCMVV
+935 AALRAETATVM
-947 QESGDGETAAKK
+947 QKSGDRATAAKK
-959 FCKANIGSVKKTT
+959 SCKSATNSLSKTT
-972 KNSCELDMRVRS
+972 KKSSDEVDMRVCS
-984 EVWAVANSRLEEL
+984 EVWAVVNGWLEEL
-997 LTFLNSDSAQP
+997 LTFLNSDKP
-1008 ETTLTLSAL
+1008 ETTQSLSAL
-1017 KGLAVILHL
+1017 EGLALILHL
-1026 AALCSSPISPSLLWV
+1026 AALCSSPTSPSPLLWV
-1041 PSETLGRALKSC
+1041 PTETLGRALKSC
-1053 QSVLEGNSQAIT
+1053 QSVLEGGPQPIS
-1065 NQKYFQSAV
+1065 NQNYFLSAV
-1074 QTTIGVLD
+1074 QTTVGVLD
-1082 SILYLTTFLEA
+1082 SILYLTMSSHSEDGLQRRVCALLSLPWVCENRSVSAYKSSGFPSWLPAFANRLSFCYSPKIQADCVSLLALLRRGVCETWRVFVFSKTLQSPDEVVRAAAVRAFPLFLHHLGNAHHNLISSTLLSRLEDSSEQVKKELAGIIGQLSCIQSELSKLSDTRTESTHRPEILCHQLNLATEHAGKTFPSLRATFIKPFLPLLRQQAPSSVKQAFLEA

-1103 VVGDSDSRAVLCAL
+1103 VGGDSDSRAVLYAL
-1117 ISLMEDSDPAVRL
+1117 IGLMEDSDPMVRI

-1138 LLTETSRNSE
+1138 LLTETTRNSE
-1148 RGSLSEL
+1148 HGSLNEL

-1163 FNNAKLNRDD
+1163 FNNAKLNTDD
-1173 ILRNTLIL
+1173 DLRNTLIL

-1191 GNLVSFS
+1191 GSLVSFS

-1207 SKSST
+1207 SKSSL

-1262 PDQGKESVNQR
+1262 PDQGSESANQR

-1291 LHRFLSRTLQV
+1291 LHRFLTRTLQV

-1308 AKASPTASTLI
+1308 AKASSTGSALI

-1416 DNTTPERMADYLQPK
+1416 DINTPERMADYLQPK

-1498 CQTWE
+1498 CQTWD

-1525 LPLIPLQPKETSA
+1525 LPLIPLQPKETAA
-1538 IIRFLILDNREEVND
+1538 IIHFLILDNREEVND

-1573 LQDYKKLTNSSSDL
+1573 LQDYKKLTASSSDL
-1587 AAVLQLSMRAVQHEN
+1587 AAALQLSMRAVQHEN
-1602 VDVRIHALTSLRDMM
+1602 VDVRIHALTSLKDMM
-1617 HSNQEWLLRQVCASE
+1617 HSKQEWLLRQVCASE
-1632 AVEPVISNLVSVLLK
+1632 AVEPVISSLVSVLLK

-1673 RLDLSRTQSH
+1673 RLDLSHTHTH
-1683 GDRNNFVSGV
+1683 GDHNTFVSGV

-1700 DLLTALTRTFLAYA
+1700 DLLTELTRTFLAYA

-1764 NSRYKSSQKAV
+1764 NSRYKSSQKDV

-1786 SNRGSKFSDWSATW
+1786 SKRGSKFSDWSATW
-1800 AGYLISKVRHELASK
+1800 AGYLISKVRHELASR

-1842 LLGCTPQE
+1842 LLGCTPAE
-1850 QQEVTEEMLAV
+1850 QQEVTEEMMAV
-1861 LNEGNERG
+1861 LTEGDGRG
-1869 EGGVQEA
+1869 EGGCQET
-1876 ASTLSQL
+1876 ASSLSQL
-1883 STQTVFSM
+1883 SIQTVFSM

-1901 ILSSKPKHNESGEYQ
+1901 ILYSKPKHNESGEYQ

-1943 LMHFEAYILEIK
+1943 LMHFEAYILENK
-1955 ENIQDHLTF
+1955 ENILDHLTF

-2040 VITQVNGVLANKP
+2040 VITQVNGVLANKH

-2084 QSCTW
+2084 QSSTW
-2089 GVQLGQLLLSA
+2089 GVRLGQLLLSA
-2100 KKQDTKTFYEKLK
+2100 KKQDSEAFYEKLK

-2139 IVRLHMLSELEHTLT
+2139 IVRLHMLSELEHSFTE
-2154 GLQKQWES
+2154 LQKQREC

-2193 LRRALFSLGSQP
+2193 LRRALLSLGPHPGHVTNQAFRVLCRPMSK
-2205 VCQELVGECWLQS
+2205 ELVGECWLQS
-2218 SRVARKAGH
+2218 ARVARKAGH
-2227 HQTAFNALLNADNT
+2227 HQTAFNALLNAENT
-2241 NLAELVTEKAKW
+2241 HLAELVTEKAKW
-2253 LWSKGDVHQALI
+2253 LFSKGDVHQALI

-2274 FPDDQP
+2274 FPDDQL
-2280 LTDPRSL
+2280 LTDPRIL
-2287 QIKGKA
+2287 QTKGKA

-2391 VCECEKAGRPDR
+2391 VCECEKAGRADR
-2403 QMRQEL
+2403 QMRLEL
-2409 GKINTVVSE
+2409 GKINTAVSE
-2418 HCANLAPYQF
+2418 HCENLAPYQF

-2468 MTAVSKSSYPMRV
+2468 MTAVSKSSYPMRM

-2491 ISLKPS
+2491 ISLKQS
-2497 LQKFIGDATKLTD
+2497 LEKFIGDANRLTD

-2519 VDSNSATLS
+2519 VDGNSTTLS

-2543 TFSQVLI
+2543 TFSQILI

-2562 TGGENTQHD
+2562 TGGANTQHD

-2579 LDGFEDTVEILA
+2579 LDCFEDNVEILA

-2601 KGSDGQSYTMM
+2601 KGSDGRSYTMM

-2672 LRHILTKLYSSR
+2672 LRHILTKLYKERGIYLSGKELRKLILPKTAPFEEKLRIHKEVLCARHVPVFHEWFLQTFPDPTSWYSSR

-2801 LSKTPANET
+2801 LCKAQANET

-2825 EQRLQG
+2825 DQRLQG

>member
-1 MQEAYEKVFG
+1 MEG
-11 HLSNSNLST
+11 
-20 ATNCGWSSS
+20 
-29 LVGGTQLEATME
+29 LEMSAM
-41 NHVTQISRDDLE
+41 IP
-53 DLREAFNKIDIDNS
+53 A
-67 GYVSDFE
+67 
-74 LQELFREASFS
+74 LQELAS
-85 LPGYRVR
+85 
-92 EIVEIFIAGDTNK
+92 
-105 DEKISFEEF
+105 
-114 VAENLVL
+114 
-121 ALNSASAIGCT
+121 
-132 VVNIDAHDLMAGKP
+132 
-146 HLVLGLLW
+146 
-154 QIIKVGLFADIE
+154 
-166 ISRNEGLISLL
+166 
-177 TEGKQLDHLMS
+177 
-188 LSPEDLLLR
+188 
-197 WVNYHLR
+197 
-204 NAGTETIRNFSEDI
+204 
-218 KDSRAYFYLLD
+218 
-229 QITSQEEHEYKMRVK
+229 
-244 IDMSGLNVHDLEQRA
+244 
-259 ELMLQQAAR
+259 
-268 LDCRQFVSPQDV
+268 
-280 TSGNGKLNLAFVANL
+280 
-295 FNMHP
+295 
-300 ALQKPQ
+300 
-306 VNSNGIETAHIEGES
+306 
-321 KEEKT
+321 
-326 FRNWMNSLG
+326 
-335 VSPYVNHLYCDLC
+335 
-348 DGLVILQLY
+348 
-357 EKVNVPVNWKKVNNP
+357 
-372 PYPALGANMK
+372 
-382 KLENCNYA
+382 
-390 VELGRDVAHFS
+390 
-401 LVGIG
+401 
-406 GENLNEG
+406 
-413 SPMHT
+413 
-418 LALVWQ
+418 
-424 LMRRYTVLV
+424 
-433 LSDIGDGEKVGDH
+433 
-446 IILNWVN
+446 
-453 TTLSQKRKDTQISS
+453 
-467 FKDKLISTSLPVIDL
+467 
-482 IDAIAPGN
+482 
-490 VKWDMVKRGEK
+490 
-501 GVLKDADKLNNAKY
+501 
-515 AVSLARKIGARVY
+515 
-528 ALPDDLVQVNPKMLL
+528 
-543 TLASAA
+543 ASAA
-549 EYDQAV
+549 EYDQVV

-599 IIKSSSLMFANPACQ
+599 IVKSSSLMFANPACQ

-625 NDFSKWVAM
+625 TDFSKWVAV
-634 RLLRVAAAPD
+634 RFLRVAAAPG
-644 CDVIHGRVS
+644 CDIIHGRVS

-662 LRVRTPFI
+662 LRVRAPFI
-670 FSRLTQDLIL
+670 FNCLIQEL
-680 LAQDLSNIL
+680 ICLCQELSHNL
-689 SAHIATLA
+689 YAHIC
-697 GHGHTL
+697 TL
-703 GIHTQ
+703 GGQGHVLEIHTK
-708 SQWPVTLKGFS
+708 SQWPVNLKCFS
-719 IAPGCASSYL
+719 LSPLCASSYL
-729 TPSPLVLSSPAALES
+729 TPSALVLSSPAALES
-744 LTSVTVRVITNVLRG
+744 LTAITIDIITESLRG
-759 VVSCHD
+759 VISRRD
-765 LSVAWETACSILA
+765 LSLAWEAACFILA

-786 SSMMMLRQ
+786 ASMVMLRT
-794 LVELG
+794 LVELR

-804 QGHKFFTAYLQLLET
+804 QGHEFFAAYFQLLET
-819 HSYKANTLLDENQ
+819 HSYSATANINEKEA
-832 PYEGEL
+832 YEGEL
-838 LHLTRRVF
+838 LSLTRCVF
-846 QSSVA
+846 QPSYVSH
-851 SRTRFEPIYL
+851 SHFEPIYL
-861 LPLFEYICTLGGA
+861 SQMFECVCTLAGA
-874 GLKLGT
+874 GVKLGV
-880 EVNESLCFL
+880 EVTESLCLL
-889 FSFLVSFTPFYGSE
+889 FSFSLSVAPVYESA

-909 RVTEVCRML
+909 RVTEVCGTL
-918 AHTIGAE
+918 ACTVGTA

-935 QAALKAETCMVV
+935 RAALKAETALVL
-947 QESGDGETAAKK
+947 QECNDGATP
-959 FCKANIGSVKKTT
+959 VKK
-972 KNSCELDMRVRS
+972 SCKSATSSVGKTPKTSSSEVDMRVRS
-984 EVWAVANSRLEEL
+984 KVWAALNSRLEEL
-997 LTFLNSDSAQP
+997 LMLLDSSSAKP
-1008 ETTLTLSAL
+1008 ETTQSLSAL
-1017 KGLAVILHL
+1017 QGLALILHQ
-1026 AALCSSPISPSLLWV
+1026 AALCSSPVSSLSPLLWV
-1041 PSETLGRALKSC
+1041 PTETLSRALKSC
-1053 QSVLEGNSQAIT
+1053 QSVLEGGSQPVS
-1065 NQKYFQSAV
+1065 NRSYFQSAV
-1074 QTTIGVLD
+1074 QITVRVLD
-1082 SILYLTTFLEA
+1082 SILYLTMSSQNDDRLQQHVCALLSLPWVCENKSVSAYKTSGFPSWLLALAQRLSFCYSPEVQADCVSLLAFLHGGVCETWRVCVFSKALQSQEEVVRVAAVKAFPLLLHHLGNMHYDLIGTTLLSKLEDSSEQVKKELARIIGQLSCLQSELSSLSDIHTDSTGLPKILCLSCSLEADHAGKAVPSLKASVVRPFLPLLRPQAPSTVKQAFLEA

-1103 VVGDSDSRAVLCAL
+1103 TGADSDSRAILCAL
-1117 ISLMEDSDPAVRL
+1117 IGLMEDSDPVVRT

-1138 LLTETSRNSE
+1138 LVTETTRNSE
-1148 RGSLSEL
+1148 QGSLNEL

-1163 FNNAKLNRDD
+1163 FSKAKLNRDD
-1173 ILRNTLIL
+1173 DLRNTLIL

-1191 GNLVSFS
+1191 GSLVSFS

-1207 SKSST
+1207 SKSSQ

-1226 AKGLKLQTL
+1226 TKGLKLQTL

-1262 PDQGKESVNQR
+1262 PDQGTESANQR

-1291 LHRFLSRTLQV
+1291 LHRFLTRTLQV

-1308 AKASPTASTLI
+1308 AKASSTGSALI
-1319 RTLANELKANRREIL
+1319 RTLAIELKANRREIL

-1396 NGLAILASFASN
+1396 NGLAILASFASS

-1416 DNTTPERMADYLQPK
+1416 DITTPELMADYLQPK

-1454 KLALTSVMALM
+1454 KLVLTSVMALM

-1498 CQTWE
+1498 CQTWD

-1525 LPLIPLQPKETSA
+1525 LPLIPLQPKETAA
-1538 IIRFLILDNREEVND
+1538 IIRFLILDNREEVSD

-1567 KDIHTV
+1567 KDIHAV
-1573 LQDYKKLTNSSSDL
+1573 MQDYKKLAASSSDL
-1587 AAVLQLSMRAVQHEN
+1587 AAALQLSMRAVQHEN

-1673 RLDLSRTQSH
+1673 RLDLSQTHTH
-1683 GDRNNFVSGV
+1683 GNRNTFVSGV

-1700 DLLTALTRTFLAYA
+1700 DLLTELTRTFLAYA

-1737 EGRTDSPGRRLWR
+1737 EGRTDSAGRRLWR

-1764 NSRYKSSQKAV
+1764 NSRYKSSQKEV

-1786 SNRGSKFSDWSATW
+1786 SSRGSKFSDWSATW

-1815 VFTCCSFIIKHD
+1815 VFRCCSFIIKHD

-1842 LLGCTPQE
+1842 LLGCTPAE

-1861 LNEGNERG
+1861 LTEGDG
-1869 EGGVQEA
+1869 QAEGLAQKT
-1876 ASTLSQL
+1876 ASSLSQL

-1901 ILSSKPKHNESGEYQ
+1901 ILYSKPKHESGDYQ
-1916 RVVAFLKG
+1916 RVVAFLKD

-1943 LMHFEAYILEIK
+1943 LMHFEAYILENK
-1955 ENIQDHLTF
+1955 ENVQDHLTF

-1984 RREEPSLREQ
+1984 RREETSLQEQ

-2021 IGHYHGVMTSMLGL
+2021 IAHYHGVMTSMLGL

-2040 VITQVNGVLANKP
+2040 VITQVNGVLANKH

-2078 YLSSDR
+2078 YLSSDQ
-2084 QSCTW
+2084 QSSTW
-2089 GVQLGQLLLSA
+2089 GVRLGQLLLSA
-2100 KKQDTKTFYEKLK
+2100 KKQDAENFYEKLK

-2139 IVRLHMLSELEHTLT
+2139 IVRLHMLSEMEHTFNEL
-2154 GLQKQWES
+2154 LKQRQGS
-2162 SAPSLSQLPP
+2162 VSNLSQLPP

-2182 NSFRAKEPILA
+2182 NSFRAKEPVLA
-2193 LRRALFSLGSQP
+2193 LRRALLSLGTQP

-2218 SRVARKAGH
+2218 ARVARKAGH
-2227 HQTAFNALLNADNT
+2227 HQTAFNALLNAENT

-2274 FPDDQP
+2274 FPEDQP

-2287 QIKGKA
+2287 QTKGKA

-2306 FESNAIMKAYK
+2306 FESNAIMKTYK

-2359 VTYFGKALQFGNQ
+2359 VTFFGNALQFGNQ

-2391 VCECEKAGRPDR
+2391 VCESGRADR

-2409 GKINTVVSE
+2409 SKINTVMSE
-2418 HCANLAPYQF
+2418 HCSKLAPYQF

-2434 LISRVCHSSDEVFTV
+2434 LISRVCHSSDEVFNV
-2449 LMTIVAKVFLAYPQ
+2449 LMTIVAKVFLTYPQ

-2468 MTAVSKSSYPMRV
+2468 MTAVSKSSYPMRM

-2491 ISLKPS
+2491 VSLKQS
-2497 LQKFIGDATKLTD
+2497 LEKFIGDANRLTD

-2519 VDSNSATLS
+2519 VDGNSTTLS
-2528 MSVHFKQLKRLVEEP
+2528 MSIHFKQLKRLVEEP
-2543 TFSQVLI
+2543 TFSQILI

-2579 LDGFEDTVEILA
+2579 LDGFEDSVEILA

-2601 KGSDGQSYTMM
+2601 KGSDGRSYTMM

-2672 LRHILTKLYSSR
+2672 LRHILTKLYKERGIYLSGKELRKLILPKTAPFEEKLRIHKEVLCARHPPVFYEWFLRTFPDPTSWYSSR

-2740 VPFRLTQ
+2740 VPFRLTR
-2747 NMVHAMGPMGT
+2747 NMVHAMGPMGI

-2768 TLRLMRDQREPLM
+2768 TIRLMRDQREPLM

-2801 LSKTPANET
+2801 LSKAQANET

>member
-1 MQEAYEKVFG
+1 AMEG
-11 HLSNSNLST
+11 
-20 ATNCGWSSS
+20 
-29 LVGGTQLEATME
+29 LEMSAM
-41 NHVTQISRDDLE
+41 IP
-53 DLREAFNKIDIDNS
+53 A
-67 GYVSDFE
+67 
-74 LQELFREASFS
+74 LQELA
-85 LPGYRVR
+85 
-92 EIVEIFIAGDTNK
+92 
-105 DEKISFEEF
+105 
-114 VAENLVL
+114 
-121 ALNSASAIGCT
+121 
-132 VVNIDAHDLMAGKP
+132 
-146 HLVLGLLW
+146 
-154 QIIKVGLFADIE
+154 
-166 ISRNEGLISLL
+166 
-177 TEGKQLDHLMS
+177 
-188 LSPEDLLLR
+188 
-197 WVNYHLR
+197 
-204 NAGTETIRNFSEDI
+204 NAN
-218 KDSRAYFYLLD
+218 
-229 QITSQEEHEYKMRVK
+229 
-244 IDMSGLNVHDLEQRA
+244 
-259 ELMLQQAAR
+259 AA
-268 LDCRQFVSPQDV
+268 Q
-280 TSGNGKLNLAFVANL
+280 
-295 FNMHP
+295 
-300 ALQKPQ
+300 
-306 VNSNGIETAHIEGES
+306 
-321 KEEKT
+321 
-326 FRNWMNSLG
+326 
-335 VSPYVNHLYCDLC
+335 
-348 DGLVILQLY
+348 Y
-357 EKVNVPVNWKKVNNP
+357 E
-372 PYPALGANMK
+372 
-382 KLENCNYA
+382 
-390 VELGRDVAHFS
+390 
-401 LVGIG
+401 
-406 GENLNEG
+406 
-413 SPMHT
+413 
-418 LALVWQ
+418 
-424 LMRRYTVLV
+424 
-433 LSDIGDGEKVGDH
+433 
-446 IILNWVN
+446 
-453 TTLSQKRKDTQISS
+453 
-467 FKDKLISTSLPVIDL
+467 
-482 IDAIAPGN
+482 
-490 VKWDMVKRGEK
+490 
-501 GVLKDADKLNNAKY
+501 
-515 AVSLARKIGARVY
+515 
-528 ALPDDLVQVNPKMLL
+528 
-543 TLASAA
+543 
-549 EYDQAV
+549 QAV

-567 RILTDVDVVALGLN
+567 RILTDVDAVVLGLN
-581 KKSSSEPACVMLL
+581 KKSGSEPACVMLL

-599 IIKSSSLMFANPACQ
+599 IVKSSSLMFANPACQ
-614 PAEYPETTQSC
+614 PAEYPDTTQSC
-625 NDFSKWVAM
+625 TDFSRWVTV

-653 AVLCSLLHT
+653 SVLCSLLHAM
-662 LRVRTPFI
+662 RVRAPFI
-670 FSRLTQDLIL
+670 FSGLTQELL
-680 LAQDLSNIL
+680 YLAQDLSNIL
-689 SAHIATLA
+689 R
-697 GHGHTL
+697 
-703 GIHTQ
+703 
-708 SQWPVTLKGFS
+708 WPVTLECFALS
-719 IAPGCASSYL
+719 PGCASSYL
-729 TPSPLVLSSPAALES
+729 TPSTLVLPSPAALES
-744 LTSVTVRVITNVLRG
+744 LTVVTIGLITNVLRG
-759 VVSCHD
+759 VVSRHD
-765 LSVAWETACSILA
+765 LSVAWEVACSILT

-786 SSMMMLRQ
+786 LSMVMLRH

-804 QGHKFFTAYLQLLET
+804 QSHKFITAYQQLLES
-819 HSYKANTLLDENQ
+819 HSYTNTHLDEKRT
-832 PYEGEL
+832 YEGEL
-838 LHLTRRVF
+838 LHLTRCVF
-846 QSSVA
+846 QSSA
-851 SRTRFEPIYL
+851 GSHKHFEPISL
-861 LPLFEYICTLGGA
+861 SQIFECVCTLGGA
-874 GLKLGT
+874 GVKLGT
-880 EVNESLCFL
+880 EVSESLCLLFRFL
-889 FSFLVSFTPFYGSE
+889 LSVAPVYESA

-909 RVTEVCRML
+909 RVTDVCRIL
-918 AHTIGAE
+918 ARTIGTE
-925 NQAECAEGFL
+925 NQAECAEEFL
-935 QAALKAETCMVV
+935 QAALQAESATVM
-947 QESGDGETAAKK
+947 QESEDGETVAKK
-959 FCKANIGSVKKTT
+959 SLLCVPS
-972 KNSCELDMRVRS
+972 ELDMRVQS
-984 EVWAVANSRLEEL
+984 EVWAVVNSRLEEL
-997 LTFLNSDSAQP
+997 LTFLNSDAAEP
-1008 ETTLTLSAL
+1008 GTTQTLSAL
-1017 KGLAVILHL
+1017 EGLALILHL
-1026 AALCSSPISPSLLWV
+1026 AALCSSPTSPSPAIWA
-1041 PSETLGRALKSC
+1041 PTETLGRALKSC
-1053 QSVLEGNSQAIT
+1053 QSVLEGNSRPVSSQNYFKSAI
-1065 NQKYFQSAV
+1065 QSV
-1074 QTTIGVLD
+1074 VGILD
-1082 SILYLTTFLEA
+1082 SILYLTMSRQNEDGLQRRVCALLSLPWVCENKSVSAYRSTGFPSWLSALAQRLTPEVQADCVSLLALLHRGVCEMWRVCVFSKALQSTDEVVRAAAVRAFPRLLHHLGNTHHSLISTTLLSRLEDSSVQVKKELARIIGQLSCIQSELSHLTVNYTESISPPKILCLHLGLAAEHAGNTAPSLRASVVKPFLQLLRQQEPSIIKQAFLEA
-1093 LPHLCQHVNL
+1093 LPHLCQHVSL
-1103 VVGDSDSRAVLCAL
+1103 VGGDSDCQAVLCAL
-1117 ISLMEDSDPAVRL
+1117 IGLMEDSDPVVRIH
-1130 RFSQSVRF
+1130 FSQSKLKFWR
-1138 LLTETSRNSE
+1138 
-1148 RGSLSEL
+1148 L

-1163 FNNAKLNRDD
+1163 FSNAKLKSDD
-1173 ILRNTLIL
+1173 SLRNTLIL

-1191 GNLVSFS
+1191 GNMVSFA

-1207 SKSST
+1207 SKSSS
-1212 VSVAAYTQIRALAT
+1212 VSVNAYTQIRALAT

-1253 RHASALRST
+1253 RHASALRSAT
-1262 PDQGKESVNQR
+1262 DQGSASASQR

-1291 LHRFLSRTLQV
+1291 LHRFLTRTLQV

-1308 AKASPTASTLI
+1308 AKASTTGSILI
-1319 RTLANELKANRREIL
+1319 RTLASELKANRREIL
-1334 INNFKY
+1334 ISNFKY

-1350 KEELERAF
+1350 KEELENAF
-1358 HYLQSETEIELGS
+1358 RYLQSETEIELGS

-1416 DNTTPERMADYLQPK
+1416 DITTPECMADYLQPK

-1454 KLALTSVMALM
+1454 KLALTSMMALM

-1477 VKMMT
+1477 VKIMT

-1498 CQTWE
+1498 CQTWD
-1503 CFVRSVE
+1503 CFVRSLE

-1525 LPLIPLQPKETSA
+1525 LPLIPLQPKETAA
-1538 IIRFLILDNREEVND
+1538 IIHFLILDNREEVKD

-1567 KDIHTV
+1567 KDIHTA
-1573 LQDYKKLTNSSSDL
+1573 LQDYKKLTVSSSDL
-1587 AAVLQLSMRAVQHEN
+1587 AAALQLSMRAVQHEN

-1617 HSNQEWLLRQVCASE
+1617 HSNQEWLLQQVCASE
-1632 AVEPVISNLVSVLLK
+1632 SVEPVISNLVSVLLK

-1673 RLDLSRTQSH
+1673 RLDLSHTHTH
-1683 GDRNNFVSGV
+1683 GDHNTFVSGV

-1700 DLLTALTRTFLAYA
+1700 DLLTELTRTFLAYA

-1737 EGRTDSPGRRLWR
+1737 EGRSDSPGRRLWR
-1750 RFPEQIQEILEPHL
+1750 RFPEHIQEILEPHL
-1764 NSRYKSSQKAV
+1764 SSRYKSSQKEV

-1827 YKVTIYLLPHILLYM
+1827 YKVTIYLLPHILLSM
-1842 LLGCTPQE
+1842 LLGCTPEE
-1850 QQEVTEEMLAV
+1850 QQEVTEEMVAV
-1861 LNEGNERG
+1861 LTEGDGRG
-1869 EGGVQEA
+1869 GGRVQET
-1876 ASTLSQL
+1876 ASSLSQL
-1883 STQTVFSM
+1883 SIQTVFSM

-1901 ILSSKPKHNESGEYQ
+1901 VLSSKPRHSESGDYQ

-1924 IPQDVLAKAS
+1924 IPQNVLAKAS

-1943 LMHFEAYILEIK
+1943 LMHFEAYILENK
-1955 ENIQDHLTF
+1955 ENIQDYLTF

-2040 VITQVNGVLANKP
+2040 VITQVNGVLANKH

-2066 AWKLGKWDLLED
+2066 AWKLGQWDLLED
-2078 YLSSDR
+2078 YLSSDS
-2084 QSCTW
+2084 QSSTW
-2089 GVQLGQLLLSA
+2089 GVRLGQLLLSA
-2100 KKQDTKTFYEKLK
+2100 KKQDAETFYEKLK
-2113 LVRKEQVVPLS
+2113 LVRNEQVVPLS

-2139 IVRLHMLSELEHTLT
+2139 IVRLHMLSELEHTFNE
-2154 GLQKQWES
+2154 LQKHKES
-2162 SAPSLSQLPP
+2162 STPSLNQLPA

-2182 NSFRAKEPILA
+2182 KSFRAKEPILA
-2193 LRRALFSLGSQP
+2193 LRRALLSLGSQP

-2218 SRVARKAGH
+2218 ARVARKAGH
-2227 HQTAFNALLNADNT
+2227 HQTAFNALLNTENT
-2241 NLAELVTEKAKW
+2241 HLAELVTEKAKW

-2280 LTDPRSL
+2280 LMNSRSL
-2287 QIKGKA
+2287 QTKGKA

-2317 DVTNLLPE
+2317 EVTNLLPE

-2391 VCECEKAGRPDR
+2391 VCECEKAGRADR

-2409 GKINTVVSE
+2409 AKINTAVSE

-2468 MTAVSKSSYPMRV
+2468 MTAVSKSSYPTRM

-2497 LQKFIGDATKLTD
+2497 LEKFISDANRLTD

-2519 VDSNSATLS
+2519 VDGNSSTLS
-2528 MSVHFKQLKRLVEEP
+2528 MNIHFKQLKRLVEEP
-2543 TFSQVLI
+2543 TFSQILI

-2562 TGGENTQHD
+2562 TGGAHTQHD

-2601 KGSDGQSYTMM
+2601 KGSDGRSYTMM

-2672 LRHILTKLYSSR
+2672 LRHILTKLYKERGTYLSGKELRKLILPKTAPFEEKLRIHKEVLCARHPPVFHEWFLRTFPDPTLWYSSR

-2697 GYILGLGDRHGEN
+2697 GYVLGLGDRHGEN

-2715 FTGECVHVDFNCL
+2715 LTGECVHVDFNCL

-2801 LSKTPANET
+2801 LSKTQANET

>member
-1 MQEAYEKVFG
+1 MEG
-11 HLSNSNLST
+11 
-20 ATNCGWSSS
+20 
-29 LVGGTQLEATME
+29 LEMSAM
-41 NHVTQISRDDLE
+41 IP
-53 DLREAFNKIDIDNS
+53 A
-67 GYVSDFE
+67 
-74 LQELFREASFS
+74 LQEL
-85 LPGYRVR
+85 
-92 EIVEIFIAGDTNK
+92 
-105 DEKISFEEF
+105 
-114 VAENLVL
+114 
-121 ALNSASAIGCT
+121 ASAT
-132 VVNIDAHDLMAGKP
+132 
-146 HLVLGLLW
+146 
-154 QIIKVGLFADIE
+154 
-166 ISRNEGLISLL
+166 
-177 TEGKQLDHLMS
+177 
-188 LSPEDLLLR
+188 
-197 WVNYHLR
+197 
-204 NAGTETIRNFSEDI
+204 
-218 KDSRAYFYLLD
+218 
-229 QITSQEEHEYKMRVK
+229 
-244 IDMSGLNVHDLEQRA
+244 
-259 ELMLQQAAR
+259 
-268 LDCRQFVSPQDV
+268 
-280 TSGNGKLNLAFVANL
+280 AF
-295 FNMHP
+295 
-300 ALQKPQ
+300 
-306 VNSNGIETAHIEGES
+306 
-321 KEEKT
+321 
-326 FRNWMNSLG
+326 
-335 VSPYVNHLYCDLC
+335 
-348 DGLVILQLY
+348 
-357 EKVNVPVNWKKVNNP
+357 
-372 PYPALGANMK
+372 
-382 KLENCNYA
+382 
-390 VELGRDVAHFS
+390 
-401 LVGIG
+401 
-406 GENLNEG
+406 
-413 SPMHT
+413 
-418 LALVWQ
+418 
-424 LMRRYTVLV
+424 
-433 LSDIGDGEKVGDH
+433 
-446 IILNWVN
+446 
-453 TTLSQKRKDTQISS
+453 
-467 FKDKLISTSLPVIDL
+467 
-482 IDAIAPGN
+482 
-490 VKWDMVKRGEK
+490 
-501 GVLKDADKLNNAKY
+501 
-515 AVSLARKIGARVY
+515 
-528 ALPDDLVQVNPKMLL
+528 
-543 TLASAA
+543 
-549 EYDQAV
+549 EYDEAV

-567 RILTDVDVVALGLN
+567 RILTNVDAVSLGLN
-581 KKSSSEPACVMLL
+581 KKSTSEPACVMLL
-594 DFVQH
+594 DFVLH

-614 PAEYPETTQSC
+614 PAEYPDATQSC
-625 NDFSKWVAM
+625 TDFSKWVVV

-644 CDVIHGRVS
+644 CDAIHGRVCS
-653 AVLCSLLHT
+653 VLCYMMNSLKF
-662 LRVRTPFI
+662 RAPFI
-670 FSRLTQDLIL
+670 FSRLARELILLTQDLNDIL
-680 LAQDLSNIL
+680 Y
-689 SAHIATLA
+689 AHITSL
-697 GHGHTL
+697 TVNR
-703 GIHTQ
+703 TP
-708 SQWPVTLKGFS
+708 SQWPMALAAFTVS
-719 IAPGCASSYL
+719 SACAYL
-729 TPSPLVLSSPAALES
+729 TPSPLVLSSPSALET
-744 LTSVTVRVITNVLRG
+744 LTTVTMRVLTDTTRG
-759 VVSCHD
+759 VVSPGD
-765 LSVAWETACSILA
+765 LRASWETSCSILA
-778 NGNTRLRK
+778 NGTVQLRK
-786 SSMMMLRQ
+786 VAMVMLRQ
-794 LVELG
+794 LVELV
-799 GFPEM
+799 GFAEA
-804 QGHKFFTAYLQLLET
+804 QGHEFFAAFLHVLET
-819 HSYKANTLLDENQ
+819 NMCTASAQQ
-832 PYEGEL
+832 PYDGEL
-838 LHLTRRVF
+838 LLLTRCMFR
-846 QSSVA
+846 SPSD
-851 SRTRFEPIYL
+851 TCTNFEPIFL
-861 LPLFEYICTLGGA
+861 AQLFECVCTLAEEGA
-874 GLKLGT
+874 TLGT
-880 EVNESLCFL
+880 EVVQSLCHL
-889 FSFLVSFTPFYGSE
+889 FDFTLSVTAGYENGGLP
-903 ALLRRQ
+903 RRQ
-909 RVTEVCRML
+909 RVVQVCRVL
-918 AHTIGAE
+918 VRTVGAE

-935 QAALKAETCMVV
+935 QAALKAEVAVV
-947 QESGDGETAAKK
+947 TRQVEDEEPVSKKVCKVSTDASGKTA
-959 FCKANIGSVKKTT
+959 KALSNEV
-972 KNSCELDMRVRS
+972 DMCARS
-984 EVWAVANSRLEEL
+984 QVWAVVSSRLEEL
-997 LTFLNSDSAQP
+997 LTILNSDPGEP
-1008 ETTLTLSAL
+1008 ETMEILSAL
-1017 KGLAVILHL
+1017 RGLASILRL
-1026 AALCSSPISPSLLWV
+1026 AAICFSPSRPLLWV
-1041 PSETLGRALKSC
+1041 SAENLGRSLKSC
-1053 QSVLEGNSQAIT
+1053 QSVLEGGAKPVS
-1065 NQKYFQSAV
+1065 NQNYYQSAV
-1074 QTTIGVLD
+1074 QITIGVLD
-1082 SILYLTTFLEA
+1082 CVIYLTRCSHGEDGLRRRMCALLSLPWVPDLKSASAFKGSGFPSWVPVLAQRLHFCFSSEVQVQCVLLLARLRPGVCEGWRACVFSAALQGRDEAGRAAAVRTFPLLLHHMGNAHRNLMDTALLPRLEDSSEQVKRELARIVGQLSCIQSGLSQVGNMCSKATCLEELVCTRLDLAAEHAGNGLPSLRASFLKPFLPLLQPVAACSVKQAFLEA
-1093 LPHLCQHVNL
+1093 LPHFCQHVSL
-1103 VVGDSDSRAVLCAL
+1103 AGDDGDSREVLCAL
-1117 ISLMEDSDPAVRL
+1117 IGLMEDSNARVRTS
-1130 RFSQSVRF
+1130 FSQSVRF
-1138 LLTETSRNSE
+1138 LLTEPTQSSND
-1148 RGSLSEL
+1148 GLL
-1155 LVARLKEA
+1155 LVACLQEA
-1163 FNNAKLNRDD
+1163 FNKAKLKQDED
-1173 ILRNTLIL
+1173 LRHTLIL

-1191 GNLVSFS
+1191 GSLVSFS

-1207 SKSST
+1207 SKSSS
-1212 VSVAAYTQIRALAT
+1212 VSVAAYAQIRALAS

-1253 RHASALRST
+1253 RHALALRST
-1262 PDQGKESVNQR
+1262 PDQSGSVSANQR

-1291 LHRFLSRTLQV
+1291 LHLFLSRTLQV

-1308 AKASPTASTLI
+1308 AKASATGSALI

-1334 INNFKY
+1334 ISNFKY

-1358 HYLQSETEIELGS
+1358 HYLQSETDIELGS

-1416 DNTTPERMADYLQPK
+1416 GITTPERMADYLQPK

-1454 KLALTSVMALM
+1454 KLVLTSVMALM
-1465 RLMGSKHISSVR
+1465 QLMGSKHISSVR

-1498 CQTWE
+1498 CQAWD
-1503 CFVRSVE
+1503 CFVRSVD

-1525 LPLIPLQPKETSA
+1525 LPLIALLPKETAA
-1538 IIRFLILDNREEVND
+1538 IIRFLILDNREEVKD

-1573 LQDYKKLTNSSSDL
+1573 LQNDKKLTASNSDL
-1587 AAVLQLSMRAVQHEN
+1587 ASVLQLSMRAVQHEN

-1617 HSNQEWLLRQVCASE
+1617 HSNQDWLLRQVCASE
-1632 AVEPVISNLVSVLLK
+1632 AVEPVISSLVSVLLK

-1673 RLDLSRTQSH
+1673 RLDLTQSHTH
-1683 GDRNNFVSGV
+1683 GDRNTFVSGV
-1693 DDPNFAY
+1693 EDPNFAY
-1700 DLLTALTRTFLAYA
+1700 ELLNELTRTFLAYA
-1714 DDVRAQDSAAY
+1714 DNVRAQDSAAY

-1737 EGRTDSPGRRLWR
+1737 EGRLDSPGRRLWR
-1750 RFPEQIQEILEPHL
+1750 RFPEHIQEILEPHL
-1764 NSRYKSSQKAV
+1764 NSRYKSSQKEV

-1786 SNRGSKFSDWSATW
+1786 SSKGSKFSDWSATW
-1800 AGYLISKVRHELASK
+1800 AAYLISKVRHELASR

-1842 LLGCTPQE
+1842 LLGCTPAE
-1850 QQEVTEEMLAV
+1850 QKEVAQEMLTV
-1861 LNEGNERG
+1861 LTEG
-1869 EGGVQEA
+1869 EGPGAGHCQET
-1876 ASTLSQL
+1876 ASSLSQL
-1883 STQTVFSM
+1883 STQTVFSI

-1901 ILSSKPKHNESGEYQ
+1901 VLYAKHNEMKNVTENGEYQ

-1924 IPQDVLAKAS
+1924 IPQDVMAKAS

-1943 LMHFEAYILEIK
+1943 LMHFEAYILENK

-2040 VITQVNGVLANKP
+2040 VITQVNGVLADKH
-2053 QWKSELNT
+2053 QWTSELNM

-2078 YLSSDR
+2078 YLGSDIQSS
-2084 QSCTW
+2084 TW
-2089 GVQLGQLLLSA
+2089 GVRMGQLLLAA
-2100 KKQDTKTFYEKLK
+2100 KKQDAGTFYENLK

-2139 IVRLHMLSELEHTLT
+2139 IVRLHMLSEMEHTFT
-2154 GLQKQWES
+2154 ELQKQEEG
-2162 SAPSLSQLPP
+2162 SAPSLRQLLS
-2172 HWSDRLEMTQ
+2172 HWADRLEMTQ
-2182 NSFRAKEPILA
+2182 KSFRAKEPILA
-2193 LRRALFSLGSQP
+2193 LRRALLSLQSKP
-2205 VCQELVGECWLQS
+2205 TSHELVGECWLQS
-2218 SRVARKAGH
+2218 ARVARKAGH
-2227 HQTAFNALLNADNT
+2227 HQTAFNALLNAENT
-2241 NLAELVTEKAKW
+2241 HLAELVTEKAKW

-2265 VLQKGVAQC
+2265 VLKKGVTQC
-2274 FPDDQP
+2274 FPDNCPQS
-2280 LTDPRSL
+2280 DPRSL
-2287 QIKGKA
+2287 QTKGRA

-2306 FESNAIMKAYK
+2306 FESNAIMKTYK
-2317 DVTNLLPE
+2317 DVTNLLPA

-2391 VCECEKAGRPDR
+2391 VCECEKSGRADR

-2409 GKINTVVSE
+2409 SKINTAMSE
-2418 HCANLAPYQF
+2418 HCANLPPYQF

-2434 LISRVCHSSDEVFTV
+2434 LISRVCHSSDDVFNV

-2468 MTAVSKSSYPMRV
+2468 MTAVSKSSYPTRM

-2491 ISLKPS
+2491 ISLKQS
-2497 LQKFIGDATKLTD
+2497 LEKFISDANRLTD

-2519 VDSNSATLS
+2519 VDGNCTTLTI
-2528 MSVHFKQLKRLVEEP
+2528 SVHFKQLKRLVEEP
-2543 TFSQVLI
+2543 TFSQILI

-2562 TGGENTQHD
+2562 TGGANTHHD

-2579 LDGFEDTVEILA
+2579 LDGFEDSVEILA

-2601 KGSDGQSYTMM
+2601 MGSDGRSYTMM

-2663 IEWVNNTAG
+2663 IEWVSNTAG
-2672 LRHILTKLYSSR
+2672 LRHILTKLYKERGVYLSGKELRKLILPKTAPFEEKLRIHKEVLCVRHPPVFHEWFLRTFPDPTSWYRSR

-2715 FTGECVHVDFNCL
+2715 LTGECVHVDFNCL

-2740 VPFRLTQ
+2740 VPFRLTH

-2788 HDPLVEWSKQAKG
+2788 HDPLVEWSKKGKG
-2801 LSKTPANET
+2801 LCKTQANET

-2856 ATDDKLL
+2856 STDDKLL
-2863 CQMYLGWGPYL
+2863 CLMYLGWGPYL

>member
-1 MQEAYEKVFG
+1 MEG
-11 HLSNSNLST
+11 
-20 ATNCGWSSS
+20 
-29 LVGGTQLEATME
+29 LEMSAM
-41 NHVTQISRDDLE
+41 IP
-53 DLREAFNKIDIDNS
+53 A
-67 GYVSDFE
+67 
-74 LQELFREASFS
+74 LQELAS
-85 LPGYRVR
+85 
-92 EIVEIFIAGDTNK
+92 
-105 DEKISFEEF
+105 
-114 VAENLVL
+114 
-121 ALNSASAIGCT
+121 
-132 VVNIDAHDLMAGKP
+132 
-146 HLVLGLLW
+146 
-154 QIIKVGLFADIE
+154 
-166 ISRNEGLISLL
+166 
-177 TEGKQLDHLMS
+177 
-188 LSPEDLLLR
+188 
-197 WVNYHLR
+197 
-204 NAGTETIRNFSEDI
+204 
-218 KDSRAYFYLLD
+218 
-229 QITSQEEHEYKMRVK
+229 
-244 IDMSGLNVHDLEQRA
+244 
-259 ELMLQQAAR
+259 
-268 LDCRQFVSPQDV
+268 
-280 TSGNGKLNLAFVANL
+280 
-295 FNMHP
+295 
-300 ALQKPQ
+300 
-306 VNSNGIETAHIEGES
+306 
-321 KEEKT
+321 
-326 FRNWMNSLG
+326 
-335 VSPYVNHLYCDLC
+335 
-348 DGLVILQLY
+348 
-357 EKVNVPVNWKKVNNP
+357 
-372 PYPALGANMK
+372 
-382 KLENCNYA
+382 
-390 VELGRDVAHFS
+390 
-401 LVGIG
+401 
-406 GENLNEG
+406 
-413 SPMHT
+413 
-418 LALVWQ
+418 
-424 LMRRYTVLV
+424 
-433 LSDIGDGEKVGDH
+433 
-446 IILNWVN
+446 
-453 TTLSQKRKDTQISS
+453 
-467 FKDKLISTSLPVIDL
+467 
-482 IDAIAPGN
+482 
-490 VKWDMVKRGEK
+490 
-501 GVLKDADKLNNAKY
+501 
-515 AVSLARKIGARVY
+515 
-528 ALPDDLVQVNPKMLL
+528 
-543 TLASAA
+543 ASAA
-549 EYDQAV
+549 EYDSAV

-567 RILTDVDVVALGLN
+567 RILADVDVVALGLN

-599 IIKSSSLMFANPACQ
+599 IVKSSSLMFANPACQ
-614 PAEYPETTQSC
+614 PGEFPDTTQNC
-625 NDFSKWVAM
+625 ADFCKWVVV
-634 RLLRVAAAPD
+634 RLLRVGAAPC
-644 CDVIHGRVS
+644 CDAIHGRVS
-653 AVLCSLLHT
+653 AVLCSLLHS
-662 LRVRTPFI
+662 LRVRVPFI
-670 FSRLTQDLIL
+670 FSCLVEEYVL
-680 LAQDLSNIL
+680 LGQDLSDIL
-689 SAHIATLA
+689 FAHLA
-697 GHGHTL
+697 ALSGCA
-703 GIHTQ
+703 Q
-708 SQWPVTLKGFS
+708 NQWPVKLGRFLS
-719 IAPGCASSYL
+719 SAACAPYL
-729 TPSPLVLSSPAALES
+729 TQTPLVLSSPAALEC
-744 LTSVTVRVITNVLRG
+744 LTAVALGVVTDSLRG

-765 LSVAWETACSILA
+765 LGTACETACSVLA

-786 SSMMMLRQ
+786 ISMAMLRK
-794 LVELG
+794 LVELR
-799 GFPEM
+799 
-804 QGHKFFTAYLQLLET
+804 KFDDLQNHSFFAAFLHLLKT
-819 HSYKANTLLDENQ
+819 HNSSNEEE
-832 PYEGEL
+832 PYGGEL
-838 LHLTRRVF
+838 LKLTRCFF
-846 QSSVA
+846 QSPFISHSGFESV
-851 SRTRFEPIYL
+851 YL
-861 LPLFEYICTLGGA
+861 LQMFECVCDLGGGGVA
-874 GLKLGT
+874 L
-880 EVNESLCFL
+880 
-889 FSFLVSFTPFYGSE
+889 GSE
-903 ALLRRQ
+903 LTEALCVLFGFSLSVPSSEGAALLRRQ
-909 RVTEVCRML
+909 RVAGVCRTL
-918 AHTIGAE
+918 ACTVGTE

-935 QAALKAETCMVV
+935 QAALKAEKAVV
-947 QESGDGETAAKK
+947 MQKSGDGETPAKR
-959 FCKANIGSVKKTT
+959 
-972 KNSCELDMRVRS
+972 SCRSGISELDMRVGS
-984 EVWAVANSRLEEL
+984 EVWATLSRRLEEL
-997 LTFLNSDSAQP
+997 LALLDSNSAEAESSQS
-1008 ETTLTLSAL
+1008 LSAL
-1017 KGLAVILHL
+1017 QGLALILHL
-1026 AALCSSPISPSLLWV
+1026 AALCSSPISTSCPFIWV
-1041 PSETLGRALKSC
+1041 STETMGRVLKSC
-1053 QSVLEGNSQAIT
+1053 QSLLEGASRPVSHQDHFKSA
-1065 NQKYFQSAV
+1065 YQS
-1074 QTTIGVLD
+1074 TIRVID
-1082 SILYLTTFLEA
+1082 SILYLTLNSQIEDGLQRRVCALLSLPWVCDNKSGSAFKGSGLPSGLSALAQRLSFCYSPDVQADCVSLLAFLQRGVCESWRVRISTNALRSQSEAVRATAVRVFPVLLHRLGPSHRGLISTTLLPLLADQSEQVKVELARSVGQLTCIQSELSKLCDSAVKSAFLPEVLCLRWSLVTEHPGNKAPALEASVVKPFLTLLSPQAASCVKLAFLDA
-1093 LPHLCQHVNL
+1093 LPHLCRHVSL
-1103 VVGDSDSRAVLCAL
+1103 LGEDGESRAAL
-1117 ISLMEDSDPAVRL
+1117 RALVGLIEDSDPAVRT

-1138 LLTETSRNSE
+1138 LLTESPKSSE
-1148 RGSLSEL
+1148 QGTLNEL

-1163 FNNAKLNRDD
+1163 FSNAKANRDD
-1173 ILRNTLIL
+1173 NLRNTLVL

-1191 GNLVSFS
+1191 GSLVSFA

-1212 VSVAAYTQIRALAT
+1212 VSVTAYTQIRALAA

-1253 RHASALRST
+1253 RHASALTDHAS
-1262 PDQGKESVNQR
+1262 ESANQR

-1291 LHRFLSRTLQV
+1291 LYRFLTRTLQV

-1308 AKASPTASTLI
+1308 AKASSTGSALI
-1319 RTLANELKANRREIL
+1319 RTLAIELKANRREIL

-1350 KEELERAF
+1350 KEELETAF

-1371 LLRQDF
+1371 LLRLDF

-1408 DDPYQGPR
+1408 DDPYKGPR
-1416 DNTTPERMADYLQPK
+1416 EITTPEHMADYLQPK

-1454 KLALTSVMALM
+1454 KMALTSVVALM

-1510 PAHLGPLLSHVIVAL
+1510 PSHLGPLLSHVIVAL
-1525 LPLIPLQPKETSA
+1525 LPLIPLQPKETAA

-1559 FLPDHPEL
+1559 FLPEHPEL
-1567 KDIHTV
+1567 IDIHTV
-1573 LQDYKKLTNSSSDL
+1573 LQNYKKLTASSSDL
-1587 AAVLQLSMRAVQHEN
+1587 ASALQLSMRAVQHEN

-1617 HSNQEWLLRQVCASE
+1617 HSKQEWLLRQVCASE
-1632 AVEPVISNLVSVLLK
+1632 AVEPVISSLVSVLLK

-1673 RLDLSRTQSH
+1673 RLDLSHTLTH
-1683 GDRNNFVSGV
+1683 GDRNTFVSGV
-1693 DDPNFAY
+1693 DDPNFAH
-1700 DLLTALTRTFLAYA
+1700 DLLMELTRTFLASA
-1714 DDVRAQDSAAY
+1714 DNVRAQDSAAY
-1725 AIQELLSIFECR
+1725 AIQELLSIFDCR
-1737 EGRTDSPGRRLWR
+1737 EGRNDTPGRRLWR

-1764 NSRYKSSQKAV
+1764 NSRYKSSQKEV

-1786 SNRGSKFSDWSATW
+1786 SSQGSKFSDWSATW
-1800 AGYLISKVRHELASK
+1800 AGYLISKVRHELAGK
-1815 VFTCCSFIIKHD
+1815 VFKCCSFIIKHD

-1842 LLGCTPQE
+1842 LLGCTPAE
-1850 QQEVTEEMLAV
+1850 QKEVTEEMLAV
-1861 LNEGNERG
+1861 LTEGDGRG
-1869 EGGVQEA
+1869 GGSVQET
-1876 ASTLSQL
+1876 ASSLSQL
-1883 STQTVFSM
+1883 SIQTVFSM
-1891 LSHLTQWSRH
+1891 LSHLTQWSRN
-1901 ILSSKPKHNESGEYQ
+1901 ILYAKAKVNETGDYQ

-1943 LMHFEAYILEIK
+1943 LMHFEAYILENK
-1955 ENIQDHLTF
+1955 ENIQDHLGF

-1984 RREEPSLREQ
+1984 RREAPSLQEQ

-2040 VITQVNGVLANKP
+2040 VITQVNGVLANKQ

-2078 YLSSDR
+2078 YLSSDQ

-2089 GVQLGQLLLSA
+2089 GVRLGQLLLSA
-2100 KKQDTKTFYEKLK
+2100 KKQDAESFYEKLK
-2113 LVRKEQVVPLS
+2113 VVRKEQVVPLS

-2139 IVRLHMLSELEHTLT
+2139 IVRLHMLSELEHAFTELRET
-2154 GLQKQWES
+2154 SGG
-2162 SAPSLSQLPP
+2162 SAPALAKLPP

-2193 LRRALFSLGSQP
+2193 VRRALLSLRP
-2205 VCQELVGECWLQS
+2205 RPACQELVGECWLQS
-2218 SRVARKAGH
+2218 ARVARKAGH
-2227 HQTAFNALLNADNT
+2227 HQTAFNALLNAENT

-2274 FPDDQP
+2274 FPDDQL

-2359 VTYFGKALQFGNQ
+2359 VTFFGKALQFGNQ

-2391 VCECEKAGRPDR
+2391 VCDCEKAGRGDR
-2403 QMRQEL
+2403 LMRQEL
-2409 GKINTVVSE
+2409 GKINAVVGE
-2418 HCANLAPYQF
+2418 HCSNLAPYQF

-2434 LISRVCHSSDEVFTV
+2434 LISRVCHSSDEVFKV

-2468 MTAVSKSSYPMRV
+2468 MTAVCKSSYPMRM

-2491 ISLKPS
+2491 ISLKQS
-2497 LQKFIGDATKLTD
+2497 LEKFIGDANRLTD

-2519 VDSNSATLS
+2519 VDGNSTTLS
-2528 MSVHFKQLKRLVEEP
+2528 MSVHFKQLKRMVEEP
-2543 TFSQVLI
+2543 TFSQILI

-2562 TGGENTQHD
+2562 TGGANTKHD

-2579 LDGFEDTVEILA
+2579 LHSFEDGVEILA

-2601 KGSDGQSYTMM
+2601 KGSDGRSYTMM

-2672 LRHILTKLYSSR
+2672 LRHILTKLYKERGVHLSGKELRKLILPKTAAFEEKLRIHKEVLCARHPPVFYQWFLQTFPDPESWYSSR

-2788 HDPLVEWSKQAKG
+2788 HDPLVEWSKPSKG
-2801 LSKTPANET
+2801 LVKTQANET

-2856 ATDDKLL
+2856 ATDDKML

>member
-1 MQEAYEKVFG
+1 MSAMIP
-11 HLSNSNLST
+11 
-20 ATNCGWSSS
+20 A
-29 LVGGTQLEATME
+29 
-41 NHVTQISRDDLE
+41 
-53 DLREAFNKIDIDNS
+53 
-67 GYVSDFE
+67 
-74 LQELFREASFS
+74 LQELA
-85 LPGYRVR
+85 
-92 EIVEIFIAGDTNK
+92 AG
-105 DEKISFEEF
+105 
-114 VAENLVL
+114 
-121 ALNSASAIGCT
+121 
-132 VVNIDAHDLMAGKP
+132 
-146 HLVLGLLW
+146 
-154 QIIKVGLFADIE
+154 
-166 ISRNEGLISLL
+166 
-177 TEGKQLDHLMS
+177 
-188 LSPEDLLLR
+188 
-197 WVNYHLR
+197 
-204 NAGTETIRNFSEDI
+204 
-218 KDSRAYFYLLD
+218 
-229 QITSQEEHEYKMRVK
+229 
-244 IDMSGLNVHDLEQRA
+244 
-259 ELMLQQAAR
+259 
-268 LDCRQFVSPQDV
+268 
-280 TSGNGKLNLAFVANL
+280 
-295 FNMHP
+295 
-300 ALQKPQ
+300 
-306 VNSNGIETAHIEGES
+306 
-321 KEEKT
+321 
-326 FRNWMNSLG
+326 
-335 VSPYVNHLYCDLC
+335 
-348 DGLVILQLY
+348 
-357 EKVNVPVNWKKVNNP
+357 
-372 PYPALGANMK
+372 
-382 KLENCNYA
+382 
-390 VELGRDVAHFS
+390 
-401 LVGIG
+401 
-406 GENLNEG
+406 
-413 SPMHT
+413 
-418 LALVWQ
+418 
-424 LMRRYTVLV
+424 
-433 LSDIGDGEKVGDH
+433 
-446 IILNWVN
+446 
-453 TTLSQKRKDTQISS
+453 
-467 FKDKLISTSLPVIDL
+467 
-482 IDAIAPGN
+482 
-490 VKWDMVKRGEK
+490 
-501 GVLKDADKLNNAKY
+501 
-515 AVSLARKIGARVY
+515 
-528 ALPDDLVQVNPKMLL
+528 
-543 TLASAA
+543 AA
-549 EYDQAV
+549 EYDQTV
-555 QKPRQILCQFID
+555 QKPRRILCQFID
-567 RILTDVDVVALGLN
+567 RILTDVDVALGLS

-599 IIKSSSLMFANPACQ
+599 LVKSSSLMFANPACH
-614 PAEYPETTQSC
+614 PAEYPDATQSS
-625 NDFSKWVAM
+625 FSRWVAA
-634 RLLRVAAAPD
+634 RFLRVAAAPS

-662 LRVRTPFI
+662 LRVRVPFI
-670 FSRLTQDLIL
+670 FSRLTQEL
-680 LAQDLSNIL
+680 LFLARDLSGVL
-689 SAHIATLA
+689 YSHISFLA
-697 GHGHTL
+697 ERGPGQ
-703 GIHTQ
+703 GIQMQ
-708 SQWPVTLKGFS
+708 SRWPVLLEPFRFPPTCS
-719 IAPGCASSYL
+719 SSYL
-729 TPSPLVLSSPAALES
+729 SCSSLVLSSPAALES
-744 LTSVTVRVITNVLRG
+744 LTAATLHIITDVLRG
-759 VVSCHD
+759 VMSRQD
-765 LSVAWETACSILA
+765 LAVAWETACFILA
-778 NGNTRLRK
+778 NGNIRLKRL
-786 SSMMMLRQ
+786 SMVMLRE
-794 LVELG
+794 LVEWK

-804 QGHKFFTAYLQLLET
+804 MSHEFFIAFFHLLET
-819 HSYKANTLLDENQ
+819 HSYTEKEER

-838 LHLTRRVF
+838 LKLISCVFQPPQAPPSHFEPMHLT
-846 QSSVA
+846 Q
-851 SRTRFEPIYL
+851 
-861 LPLFEYICTLGGA
+861 LFECVCALGG
-874 GLKLGT
+874 GHVRLGA
-880 EVNESLCFL
+880 EVAESLCLL
-889 FSFLVSFTPFYGSE
+889 FSFSLSSAPVCEST

-909 RVTEVCRML
+909 RVAEVCRTL
-918 AHTIGAE
+918 ALTVGTN
-925 NQAECAEGFL
+925 NQD
-935 QAALKAETCMVV
+935 V
-947 QESGDGETAAKK
+947 
-959 FCKANIGSVKKTT
+959 
-972 KNSCELDMRVRS
+972 DMSARS
-984 EVWAVANSRLEEL
+984 EVWAVLKIRLEEL
-997 LTFLNSDSAQP
+997 EIEADCVSLLAFLHGGVCETWRVCVFTKALQSRDESVRAAAVRVFPVLLHHLGNGFHSLIG
-1008 ETTLTLSAL
+1008 TTL
-1017 KGLAVILHL
+1017 
-1026 AALCSSPISPSLLWV
+1026 
-1041 PSETLGRALKSC
+1041 
-1053 QSVLEGNSQAIT
+1053 
-1065 NQKYFQSAV
+1065 
-1074 QTTIGVLD
+1074 
-1082 SILYLTTFLEA
+1082 
-1093 LPHLCQHVNL
+1093 
-1103 VVGDSDSRAVLCAL
+1103 
-1117 ISLMEDSDPAVRL
+1117 
-1130 RFSQSVRF
+1130 
-1138 LLTETSRNSE
+1138 
-1148 RGSLSEL
+1148 L
-1155 LVARLKEA
+1155 LVARMKES
-1163 FNNAKLNRDD
+1163 FSNAKRNRDD
-1173 ILRNTLIL
+1173 GLRSTLIL
-1181 TTGEI
+1181 TLGEI
-1186 GRASQ
+1186 GASR
-1191 GNLVSFS
+1191 GSLVSFS

-1207 SKSST
+1207 SKSSSVT
-1212 VSVAAYTQIRALAT
+1212 VDAYTQIRALAA

-1262 PDQGKESVNQR
+1262 PDQGSESANQR
-1273 ELALDILAQIA
+1273 ELALDILAQTA

-1291 LHRFLSRTLQV
+1291 LHRFLTRTLQV

-1308 AKASPTASTLI
+1308 AKASPTGSALI
-1319 RTLANELKANRREIL
+1319 RTLAIELKANRREIL

-1358 HYLQSETEIELGS
+1358 HYLQ
-1371 LLRQDF
+1371 
-1377 QGLHN
+1377 
-1382 ELLLRLGEHYQQVF
+1382 QVF

-1416 DNTTPERMADYLQPK
+1416 DITTPEHMADYLQPK

-1487 LRYRED
+1487 LRYKED
-1493 FPLLC
+1493 FPL
-1498 CQTWE
+1498 TWD

-1510 PAHLGPLLSHVIVAL
+1510 PSHLGPLLSHVIVAL
-1525 LPLIPLQPKETSA
+1525 LPLIPPQPKETGA
-1538 IIRFLILDNREEVND
+1538 IIRFLILDNEEVQD

-1567 KDIHTV
+1567 KDIHTA
-1573 LQDYKKLTNSSSDL
+1573 LQDYKKLTASSSDL
-1587 AAVLQLSMRAVQHEN
+1587 AAALQLSMRAVQHEN
-1602 VDVRIHALTSLRDMM
+1602 VDVRVHALTSLRDMM
-1617 HSNQEWLLRQVCASE
+1617 HSNQFLQEWLLRQVCASE
-1632 AVEPVISNLVSVLLK
+1632 AVEPVISSLVSVLLK
-1647 GCQDSSPEARLLC
+1647 GCQDASQEARLLC

-1673 RLDLSRTQSH
+1673 RLDLSHTHTH
-1683 GDRNNFVSGV
+1683 GDRNTFTGV

-1700 DLLTALTRTFLAYA
+1700 DLLIELTRTFLAYA

-1725 AIQELLSIFECR
+1725 AIQQELLSIFECR
-1737 EGRTDSPGRRLWR
+1737 EGRSDTPGRRLWR

-1764 NSRYKSSQKAV
+1764 NSYKSSQKEV
-1775 NWSKLKKPVYL
+1775 NWSKLKKPIYL
-1786 SNRGSKFSDWSATW
+1786 SNKGSKFSDWSATW
-1800 AGYLISKVRHELASK
+1800 AGYLISKVRHELASR
-1815 VFTCCSFIIKHD
+1815 VFKCCSFIIKHD
-1827 YKVTIYLLPHILLYM
+1827 FKVTIYLLPHILRYM
-1842 LLGCTPQE
+1842 LLGCTPVE
-1850 QQEVTEEMLAV
+1850 QQEDF
-1861 LNEGNERG
+1861 
-1869 EGGVQEA
+1869 QC
-1876 ASTLSQL
+1876 
-1883 STQTVFSM
+1883 
-1891 LSHLTQWSRH
+1891 
-1901 ILSSKPKHNESGEYQ
+1901 
-1916 RVVAFLKG
+1916 VVAFLKG
-1924 IPQDVLAKAS
+1924 IPQDILAKAS

-1943 LMHFEAYILEIK
+1943 LMHFETYILENK
-1955 ENIQDHLTF
+1955 LNIQDHLSF

-2021 IGHYHGVMTSMLGL
+2021 QIDHYHGVMTSMLGL

-2040 VITQVNGVLANKP
+2040 VITQVNGVLANKH
-2053 QWKSELNT
+2053 WKSDLNS

-2078 YLSSDR
+2078 YLSSQ
-2084 QSCTW
+2084 QSSTW
-2089 GVQLGQLLLSA
+2089 GVGLGQLLLSMQ
-2100 KKQDTKTFYEKLK
+2100 KQDAETFYEKLK
-2113 LVRKEQVVPLS
+2113 LVRTKQVVPLS

-2139 IVRLHMLSELEHTLT
+2139 IVLHMLSELEHAFTELQT
-2154 GLQKQWES
+2154 GGS
-2162 SAPSLSQLPP
+2162 TPSLSQLPP

-2182 NSFRAKEPILA
+2182 KSFRAKEPILA
-2193 LRRALFSLGSQP
+2193 LRRALLSP
-2205 VCQELVGECWLQS
+2205 VRQELVGECWLQS
-2218 SRVARKAGH
+2218 ARVARKAGH
-2227 HQTAFNALLNADNT
+2227 HQTAFNALLNAN
-2241 NLAELVTEKAKW
+2241 NNHLAELVTEKAKW

-2274 FPDDQP
+2274 FPDNQP
-2280 LTDPRSL
+2280 LMDPRSL
-2287 QIKGKA
+2287 QTKGKA

-2359 VTYFGKALQFGNQ
+2359 VTFFGALQFGNQ

-2391 VCECEKAGRPDR
+2391 VCECEKGRADR

-2409 GKINTVVSE
+2409 SKINSIVSE

-2434 LISRVCHSSDEVFTV
+2434 LISRVCHSSDEVFAV
-2449 LMTIVAKVFLAYPQ
+2449 LMNIVAKVFLAYPQ

-2468 MTAVSKSSYPMRV
+2468 MAAVSKSSYHMRM

-2497 LQKFIGDATKLTD
+2497 LDKFIGDANRLTD

-2519 VDSNSATLS
+2519 VDGNSTTLS
-2528 MSVHFKQLKRLVEEP
+2528 ISVHFKQLKRLVEEP
-2543 TFSQVLI
+2543 TFSQILI

-2562 TGGENTQHD
+2562 TGGTNAKHD

-2579 LDGFEDTVEILA
+2579 LDGFEDVVEILA

-2601 KGSDGQSYTMM
+2601 RGSDGRSYTMM

-2633 KCLRKDA
+2633 KCLRKHA

-2672 LRHILTKLYSSR
+2672 LRHILTKLYKERVYLSGKELRKLILPKTAPFEEKLRIHKEVLCARHPPVFHEWFLRTFPDPTSSR

-2697 GYILGLGDRHGEN
+2697 GYVLGLGDRHGEN

-2781 SVLKTFL
+2781 VLKTFL
-2788 HDPLVEWSKQAKG
+2788 HDPLVEWSKQTKG
-2801 LSKTPANET
+2801 LSKTQVHET
-2810 GEIVNEKAKTHVCDI
+2810 GEIAKTHVCDI
-2825 EQRLQG
+2825 EQRLLG

-2856 ATDDKLL
+2856 ATDEKLL

>member
-1 MQEAYEKVFG
+1 VKMEG
-11 HLSNSNLST
+11 
-20 ATNCGWSSS
+20 
-29 LVGGTQLEATME
+29 LEMSAM
-41 NHVTQISRDDLE
+41 IP
-53 DLREAFNKIDIDNS
+53 A
-67 GYVSDFE
+67 
-74 LQELFREASFS
+74 LQELAS
-85 LPGYRVR
+85 
-92 EIVEIFIAGDTNK
+92 
-105 DEKISFEEF
+105 
-114 VAENLVL
+114 
-121 ALNSASAIGCT
+121 
-132 VVNIDAHDLMAGKP
+132 
-146 HLVLGLLW
+146 
-154 QIIKVGLFADIE
+154 
-166 ISRNEGLISLL
+166 
-177 TEGKQLDHLMS
+177 
-188 LSPEDLLLR
+188 
-197 WVNYHLR
+197 
-204 NAGTETIRNFSEDI
+204 
-218 KDSRAYFYLLD
+218 
-229 QITSQEEHEYKMRVK
+229 
-244 IDMSGLNVHDLEQRA
+244 
-259 ELMLQQAAR
+259 
-268 LDCRQFVSPQDV
+268 
-280 TSGNGKLNLAFVANL
+280 
-295 FNMHP
+295 
-300 ALQKPQ
+300 
-306 VNSNGIETAHIEGES
+306 
-321 KEEKT
+321 
-326 FRNWMNSLG
+326 
-335 VSPYVNHLYCDLC
+335 
-348 DGLVILQLY
+348 
-357 EKVNVPVNWKKVNNP
+357 
-372 PYPALGANMK
+372 
-382 KLENCNYA
+382 
-390 VELGRDVAHFS
+390 
-401 LVGIG
+401 
-406 GENLNEG
+406 
-413 SPMHT
+413 
-418 LALVWQ
+418 
-424 LMRRYTVLV
+424 
-433 LSDIGDGEKVGDH
+433 
-446 IILNWVN
+446 
-453 TTLSQKRKDTQISS
+453 
-467 FKDKLISTSLPVIDL
+467 
-482 IDAIAPGN
+482 
-490 VKWDMVKRGEK
+490 
-501 GVLKDADKLNNAKY
+501 
-515 AVSLARKIGARVY
+515 
-528 ALPDDLVQVNPKMLL
+528 
-543 TLASAA
+543 ASAA
-549 EYDQAV
+549 EYDQVV

-599 IIKSSSLMFANPACQ
+599 IIKSSSLMFTNPACQ
-614 PAEYPETTQSC
+614 PAEYPDTTQSST
-625 NDFSKWVAM
+625 DFSKWVAV

-662 LRVRTPFI
+662 LRARAPFI
-670 FSRLTQDLIL
+670 FSRLTRELIV

-689 SAHIATLA
+689 YTHISTLA
-697 GHGHTL
+697 GNGRSL
-703 GIHTQ
+703 GIYTQ
-708 SQWPVTLKGFS
+708 SRWPVTLECFS
-719 IAPGCASSYL
+719 ISLICVTSYL
-729 TPSPLVLSSPAALES
+729 KPSPLVLASPAALES
-744 LTSVTVRVITNVLRG
+744 LTAVVIGVVTDALRG
-759 VVSCHD
+759 VVSPHD
-765 LSVAWETACSILA
+765 ISVAWETACSFLA
-778 NGNTRLRK
+778 NGNSGLRK
-786 SSMMMLRQ
+786 MSMVMLSR

-799 GFPEM
+799 GFPER
-804 QGHKFFTAYLQLLET
+804 QGHEFFTAYLQLLET
-819 HSYKANTLLDENQ
+819 HSYACTADTKLDEKQ
-832 PYEGEL
+832 SYDGEL
-838 LHLTRRVF
+838 LHLTRCVF
-846 QSSVA
+846 QSSGVFH
-851 SRTRFEPIYL
+851 SHFEPIYL
-861 LPLFEYICTLGGA
+861 SQMFECVCTLGGSDV
-874 GLKLGT
+874 KLGT
-880 EVNESLCFL
+880 EVTETLCLL
-889 FSFLVSFTPFYGSE
+889 FSFLLSVAIVYESA

-909 RVTEVCRML
+909 RVTEVCRTL
-918 AHTIGAE
+918 ASTVGTEKQYEVRFCSSSFFAGMFVTDFSLSPPLQYLWCLCFAVCAVSVCVSLLALLHGGVCETWRVCVFTKTLLSPDELVRAAAIKAFPLLLHHLGNSHHNLISTTLLPRLEDSSEQVMKELARIIGQLSCIQSELSQLSDTHTESTCHPEILCHQLSLATEHAGNTIPSIRAAVVKPFLPLLKK
-925 NQAECAEGFL
+925 QAP
-935 QAALKAETCMVV
+935 
-947 QESGDGETAAKK
+947 S
-959 FCKANIGSVKKTT
+959 SVK
-972 KNSCELDMRVRS
+972 
-984 EVWAVANSRLEEL
+984 
-997 LTFLNSDSAQP
+997 
-1008 ETTLTLSAL
+1008 
-1017 KGLAVILHL
+1017 
-1026 AALCSSPISPSLLWV
+1026 
-1041 PSETLGRALKSC
+1041 
-1053 QSVLEGNSQAIT
+1053 QA
-1065 NQKYFQSAV
+1065 
-1074 QTTIGVLD
+1074 
-1082 SILYLTTFLEA
+1082 FLEA

-1103 VVGDSDSRAVLCAL
+1103 VGGDSDSQAILCAL
-1117 ISLMEDSDPAVRL
+1117 IGLMEDSDPVVRI

-1148 RGSLSEL
+1148 QGSLSEL
-1155 LVARLKEA
+1155 LVGRLKEA
-1163 FNNAKLNRDD
+1163 FNKAKLNRDD
-1173 ILRNTLIL
+1173 DLRNTLIL

-1191 GNLVSFS
+1191 GSLVSFS

-1207 SKSST
+1207 SKSSP
-1212 VSVAAYTQIRALAT
+1212 VSVAAYAQIRALAT

-1262 PDQGKESVNQR
+1262 PDQGSESANQR

-1291 LHRFLSRTLQV
+1291 LHRFLTRTLQV

-1308 AKASPTASTLI
+1308 AKASSTGSALI

-1416 DNTTPERMADYLQPK
+1416 DITTPERMADYLQPK

-1525 LPLIPLQPKETSA
+1525 LPLIPLQPKETAA

-1559 FLPDHPEL
+1559 FLPDQPEL

-1573 LQDYKKLTNSSSDL
+1573 LQNYKKVTSSSDL
-1587 AAVLQLSMRAVQHEN
+1587 AAALQLSMRAVQHEN

-1617 HSNQEWLLRQVCASE
+1617 HSKQEWLLRHVCASE
-1632 AVEPVISNLVSVLLK
+1632 AVEPVISSLVSVLLK

-1673 RLDLSRTQSH
+1673 RLDLSHTHTH
-1683 GDRNNFVSGV
+1683 GDRNTFVSGV

-1700 DLLTALTRTFLAYA
+1700 ELLTELTRTFLAYA

-1737 EGRTDSPGRRLWR
+1737 DGRTDSPGRRLWR

-1764 NSRYKSSQKAV
+1764 NSRYKSSQKEV

-1786 SNRGSKFSDWSATW
+1786 SKRGSKFSDWSATW

-1842 LLGCTPQE
+1842 LLGCTPAE

-1861 LNEGNERG
+1861 LTAGDGRG
-1869 EGGVQEA
+1869 AECGQVT
-1876 ASTLSQL
+1876 ASSLSQL

-1891 LSHLTQWSRH
+1891 MSHLTQWSRH
-1901 ILSSKPKHNESGEYQ
+1901 ILYSKPKQNVSRKPHFKIGEYQ

-1943 LMHFEAYILEIK
+1943 LMHFEAYILENK

-1964 LQTLYAAMHEP
+1964 LQRLYAAMHEP

-2040 VITQVNGVLANKP
+2040 VITQVNGVLANKH

-2084 QSCTW
+2084 QSNTW
-2089 GVQLGQLLLSA
+2089 GVRLGQLLLSA
-2100 KKQDTKTFYEKLK
+2100 KKQDGETFYEKLK
-2113 LVRKEQVVPLS
+2113 LVRKEQVIPLS

-2139 IVRLHMLSELEHTLT
+2139 IVRLHMLSELEHSFTE
-2154 GLQKQWES
+2154 LQKQRECS
-2162 SAPSLSQLPP
+2162 TPSLNQLPP

-2193 LRRALFSLGSQP
+2193 LRRALLSLGPQP
-2205 VCQELVGECWLQS
+2205 MSTEMVGECWLQS
-2218 SRVARKAGH
+2218 ARVARKAGH
-2227 HQTAFNALLNADNT
+2227 HQTAFNALLNAENT
-2241 NLAELVTEKAKW
+2241 HLAELVTEKAKW
-2253 LWSKGDVHQALI
+2253 LWSKGDVHEALI

-2287 QIKGKA
+2287 QTKSRA

-2391 VCECEKAGRPDR
+2391 VCECDKAGRSDR
-2403 QMRQEL
+2403 QLRQEL

-2468 MTAVSKSSYPMRV
+2468 MTAVSKSSYPMRM

-2491 ISLKPS
+2491 ISLKQS
-2497 LQKFIGDATKLTD
+2497 LEKFIGDANRLTD

-2519 VDSNSATLS
+2519 VDGNSTTLS

-2543 TFSQVLI
+2543 TFSQILI

-2562 TGGENTQHD
+2562 TGGANTQHD

-2601 KGSDGQSYTMM
+2601 KGSDGRSYTMM

-2672 LRHILTKLYSSR
+2672 LRHILTKLYKERGIYLSGKELRKLILPKTAPFEEKLRIHKEVLCVRHPPVFHEWFLRTFPDPTSWYSSR

-2697 GYILGLGDRHGEN
+2697 GYVLGLGDRHGEN

-2801 LSKTPANET
+2801 LSKAQANET

-2825 EQRLQG
+2825 DQRLQG

>member
-1 MQEAYEKVFG
+1 IKMEG
-11 HLSNSNLST
+11 
-20 ATNCGWSSS
+20 
-29 LVGGTQLEATME
+29 LEMSAM
-41 NHVTQISRDDLE
+41 IP
-53 DLREAFNKIDIDNS
+53 A
-67 GYVSDFE
+67 
-74 LQELFREASFS
+74 LQELAS
-85 LPGYRVR
+85 
-92 EIVEIFIAGDTNK
+92 
-105 DEKISFEEF
+105 
-114 VAENLVL
+114 
-121 ALNSASAIGCT
+121 
-132 VVNIDAHDLMAGKP
+132 
-146 HLVLGLLW
+146 
-154 QIIKVGLFADIE
+154 
-166 ISRNEGLISLL
+166 
-177 TEGKQLDHLMS
+177 
-188 LSPEDLLLR
+188 
-197 WVNYHLR
+197 
-204 NAGTETIRNFSEDI
+204 
-218 KDSRAYFYLLD
+218 
-229 QITSQEEHEYKMRVK
+229 
-244 IDMSGLNVHDLEQRA
+244 
-259 ELMLQQAAR
+259 
-268 LDCRQFVSPQDV
+268 
-280 TSGNGKLNLAFVANL
+280 
-295 FNMHP
+295 
-300 ALQKPQ
+300 
-306 VNSNGIETAHIEGES
+306 
-321 KEEKT
+321 
-326 FRNWMNSLG
+326 
-335 VSPYVNHLYCDLC
+335 
-348 DGLVILQLY
+348 
-357 EKVNVPVNWKKVNNP
+357 
-372 PYPALGANMK
+372 
-382 KLENCNYA
+382 
-390 VELGRDVAHFS
+390 
-401 LVGIG
+401 
-406 GENLNEG
+406 
-413 SPMHT
+413 
-418 LALVWQ
+418 
-424 LMRRYTVLV
+424 
-433 LSDIGDGEKVGDH
+433 
-446 IILNWVN
+446 
-453 TTLSQKRKDTQISS
+453 
-467 FKDKLISTSLPVIDL
+467 
-482 IDAIAPGN
+482 
-490 VKWDMVKRGEK
+490 
-501 GVLKDADKLNNAKY
+501 
-515 AVSLARKIGARVY
+515 
-528 ALPDDLVQVNPKMLL
+528 
-543 TLASAA
+543 ASAA

-614 PAEYPETTQSC
+614 PAEFPETTQSC
-625 NDFSKWVAM
+625 TDFSKWVAV
-634 RLLRVAAAPD
+634 RLLRVAAAPG
-644 CDVIHGRVS
+644 CDIIHGRVS

-662 LRVRTPFI
+662 LRVRAPFI
-670 FSRLTQDLIL
+670 FSRLSQELINL
-680 LAQDLSNIL
+680 SQDLSNIL
-689 SAHIATLA
+689 YSHITTLA
-697 GHGHTL
+697 GQGHAL

-708 SQWPVTLKGFS
+708 SRWPVTLECFS
-719 IAPGCASSYL
+719 FSSTCASSYL
-729 TPSPLVLSSPAALES
+729 TPSPLVLSSSAALES
-744 LTSVTVRVITNVLRG
+744 LTAVTLGIITDALRG
-759 VVSCHD
+759 VVSCRD
-765 LSVAWETACSILA
+765 LSVAWETACSFLA

-786 SSMMMLRQ
+786 NSMVMLRK
-794 LVELG
+794 LVELR

-804 QGHKFFTAYLQLLET
+804 QGHEFFMAYFHLLET
-819 HSYKANTLLDENQ
+819 HSYAATANLNEEGR
-832 PYEGEL
+832 YEGEL
-838 LHLTRRVF
+838 LNLTRCVF
-846 QSSVA
+846 QSPSV
-851 SRTRFEPIYL
+851 SHSCFEPIYL
-861 LPLFEYICTLGGA
+861 SQIFECVCTLGGA
-874 GLKLGT
+874 AVKFGA
-880 EVNESLCFL
+880 EVTESLCLVFN
-889 FSFLVSFTPFYGSE
+889 FSLSVAPVYESAAF
-903 ALLRRQ
+903 LRRQ
-909 RVTEVCRML
+909 RITEVCRTL
-918 AHTIGAE
+918 ACTVGTE
-925 NQAECAEGFL
+925 NQAEVRFCSFL
-935 QAALKAETCMVV
+935 YSVCCIFLTPALFALPVV
-947 QESGDGETAAKK
+947 LVICSVQKVFSFFFSYYKNYLLILPQ
-959 FCKANIGSVKKTT
+959 FCR
-972 KNSCELDMRVRS
+972 M
-984 EVWAVANSRLEEL
+984 
-997 LTFLNSDSAQP
+997 
-1008 ETTLTLSAL
+1008 TLTILMACSNSVTLFFCCVFVNSLS
-1017 KGLAVILHL
+1017 
-1026 AALCSSPISPSLLWV
+1026 PLLWV
-1041 PSETLGRALKSC
+1041 STETLGRVLKSC
-1053 QSVLEGNSQAIT
+1053 QSVLEGGSQSVS
-1065 NQKYFQSAV
+1065 NQSYFQSAV
-1074 QTTIGVLD
+1074 QATIRLAVLFIYSPCHSVLSLFFIIYSPEVQADCVSLQAFLHRGVCETWRVFVFSKALD
-1082 SILYLTTFLEA
+1082 SQDEYVRAAAVRVFPLLLHQLGNNHHNSRLEDSSEQVKKELARIIGQLSCIQSELSKLSDVHTESTCLPKILCLRQSLATEHAGKAVPSLRTSVVKPFLPLLGPEAPSSVKQAFLQA

-1103 VVGDSDSRAVLCAL
+1103 TGGDNDSRAVLCVL
-1117 ISLMEDSDPAVRL
+1117 IGLMEDSDQAVRIQ
-1130 RFSQSVRF
+1130 FSQSVRF
-1138 LLTETSRNSE
+1138 LLTETTQSSE
-1148 RGSLSEL
+1148 QGSLNEL
-1155 LVARLKEA
+1155 LVSRLKEA
-1163 FNNAKLNRDD
+1163 FNNAKLSRDD
-1173 ILRNTLIL
+1173 NLRNTLIV

-1191 GNLVSFS
+1191 GSLVSFS

-1207 SKSST
+1207 SKSSM

-1262 PDQGKESVNQR
+1262 PDQGSESANQR

-1291 LHRFLSRTLQV
+1291 LHRFLTRTLQV

-1308 AKASPTASTLI
+1308 AKASSTGSALI

-1416 DNTTPERMADYLQPK
+1416 DITTPERMADYLQPK

-1443 LSSSAGEKDRK
+1443 LSSSAGEKNRK

-1503 CFVRSVE
+1503 CFVRSLE
-1510 PAHLGPLLSHVIVAL
+1510 PPHLGPLLSHVIVAL
-1525 LPLIPLQPKETSA
+1525 LPLIPLQPKETAA

-1573 LQDYKKLTNSSSDL
+1573 LQDYKKLTASSSDL
-1587 AAVLQLSMRAVQHEN
+1587 AAALQLSMRAVQHEN

-1617 HSNQEWLLRQVCASE
+1617 HSEQVHKHIQYVCASE

-1673 RLDLSRTQSH
+1673 RLDLSHTHTH
-1683 GDRNNFVSGV
+1683 GNRNTFVSGV

-1700 DLLTALTRTFLAYA
+1700 DLLTELTRTFLAYA

-1737 EGRTDSPGRRLWR
+1737 EGRNDSPGRRLWR

-1764 NSRYKSSQKAV
+1764 NSRYKSSQKEV

-1800 AGYLISKVRHELASK
+1800 AGYLISKVRHELAGK
-1815 VFTCCSFIIKHD
+1815 VFKCCSFIIKHD

-1842 LLGCTPQE
+1842 LLGCTPAE
-1850 QQEVTEEMLAV
+1850 QQGVTEEMLAV
-1861 LNEGNERG
+1861 LTEGDGRG
-1869 EGGVQEA
+1869 GGRVQDT
-1876 ASTLSQL
+1876 ASSLSQL

-1901 ILSSKPKHNESGEYQ
+1901 NLYSKPKLNGKRNNNLYTQSGDYQ

-1943 LMHFEAYILEIK
+1943 LMHFEAYILENK

-1964 LQTLYAAMHEP
+1964 LQTLYAVMHEP

-2040 VITQVNGVLANKP
+2040 VITQVNGVLANKH

-2084 QSCTW
+2084 QSSTW
-2089 GVQLGQLLLSA
+2089 GVRLGQLLLSA
-2100 KKQDTKTFYEKLK
+2100 KKQDAEAFYEKLK

-2139 IVRLHMLSELEHTLT
+2139 IVRLHMLSELEHSFTE
-2154 GLQKQWES
+2154 LQKHKEGS
-2162 SAPSLSQLPP
+2162 TPSLSQLPP
-2172 HWSDRLEMTQ
+2172 NWSDRLEMTQ
-2182 NSFRAKEPILA
+2182 NSFRAKEPVLA
-2193 LRRALFSLGSQP
+2193 LRRALLSLGPQT
-2205 VCQELVGECWLQS
+2205 VRQELIGECWLQS
-2218 SRVARKAGH
+2218 ARVARKAGH
-2227 HQTAFNALLNADNT
+2227 HQTAFNALLNAENT
-2241 NLAELVTEKAKW
+2241 HLAELVTEKAKW

-2274 FPDDQP
+2274 FPDDEP

-2287 QIKGKA
+2287 QTKGKA

-2391 VCECEKAGRPDR
+2391 VCECEKAGRADR

-2409 GKINTVVSE
+2409 AKINTVVSE
-2418 HCANLAPYQF
+2418 HCDNLAPYQF

-2468 MTAVSKSSYPMRV
+2468 MAAVSKSSYPMRM

-2497 LQKFIGDATKLTD
+2497 LEKFIGDANRLTD

-2519 VDSNSATLS
+2519 VDGNSTTLS
-2528 MSVHFKQLKRLVEEP
+2528 MSVHFKQLKRLVEES
-2543 TFSQVLI
+2543 TFSQILI

-2562 TGGENTQHD
+2562 TGGANSQHD

-2579 LDGFEDTVEILA
+2579 LDGFEDSVEILA

-2601 KGSDGQSYTMM
+2601 KGSDGRSYTMM

-2672 LRHILTKLYSSR
+2672 LRHILTKLYKERGVNLSGKELRKLILPKTAPFEEKLRIHKDVLCARHLPVFHEWFLRTFPDPTSWYSSR

-2801 LSKTPANET
+2801 LSKAQANET

>member
-1 MQEAYEKVFG
+1 MEG
-11 HLSNSNLST
+11 
-20 ATNCGWSSS
+20 
-29 LVGGTQLEATME
+29 LEMSAM
-41 NHVTQISRDDLE
+41 IP
-53 DLREAFNKIDIDNS
+53 A
-67 GYVSDFE
+67 
-74 LQELFREASFS
+74 LQEL
-85 LPGYRVR
+85 
-92 EIVEIFIAGDTNK
+92 
-105 DEKISFEEF
+105 
-114 VAENLVL
+114 
-121 ALNSASAIGCT
+121 
-132 VVNIDAHDLMAGKP
+132 
-146 HLVLGLLW
+146 
-154 QIIKVGLFADIE
+154 
-166 ISRNEGLISLL
+166 
-177 TEGKQLDHLMS
+177 
-188 LSPEDLLLR
+188 
-197 WVNYHLR
+197 
-204 NAGTETIRNFSEDI
+204 
-218 KDSRAYFYLLD
+218 
-229 QITSQEEHEYKMRVK
+229 TS
-244 IDMSGLNVHDLEQRA
+244 
-259 ELMLQQAAR
+259 
-268 LDCRQFVSPQDV
+268 
-280 TSGNGKLNLAFVANL
+280 
-295 FNMHP
+295 
-300 ALQKPQ
+300 
-306 VNSNGIETAHIEGES
+306 
-321 KEEKT
+321 
-326 FRNWMNSLG
+326 
-335 VSPYVNHLYCDLC
+335 
-348 DGLVILQLY
+348 
-357 EKVNVPVNWKKVNNP
+357 
-372 PYPALGANMK
+372 
-382 KLENCNYA
+382 
-390 VELGRDVAHFS
+390 
-401 LVGIG
+401 
-406 GENLNEG
+406 
-413 SPMHT
+413 
-418 LALVWQ
+418 
-424 LMRRYTVLV
+424 
-433 LSDIGDGEKVGDH
+433 
-446 IILNWVN
+446 
-453 TTLSQKRKDTQISS
+453 
-467 FKDKLISTSLPVIDL
+467 
-482 IDAIAPGN
+482 
-490 VKWDMVKRGEK
+490 
-501 GVLKDADKLNNAKY
+501 
-515 AVSLARKIGARVY
+515 
-528 ALPDDLVQVNPKMLL
+528 
-543 TLASAA
+543 ASAA

-567 RILTDVDVVALGLN
+567 RILTDVDVVALGLS

-614 PAEYPETTQSC
+614 PAEYPDTTQSC
-625 NDFSKWVAM
+625 TDFSKWVAV
-634 RLLRVAAAPD
+634 RLLRVAASPD

-662 LRVRTPFI
+662 LRVRAPFI
-670 FSRLTQDLIL
+670 FSCVAEDLIT
-680 LAQDLSNIL
+680 LAKDLSNIL
-689 SAHIATLA
+689 YNHIATLTGQ
-697 GHGHTL
+697 GHVL
-703 GIHTQ
+703 GLQTQ
-708 SQWPVTLKGFS
+708 SQWPVTLTCIS
-719 IAPGCASSYL
+719 ISPGCASFYL
-729 TPSPLVLSSPAALES
+729 TPSPLQLSCPAALES
-744 LTSVTVRVITNVLRG
+744 LTAVTVGVITDALRG
-759 VVSCHD
+759 VVSHHH
-765 LSVAWETACSILA
+765 LSVAWEAACSILA
-778 NGNTRLRK
+778 NGNPKLRK
-786 SSMMMLRQ
+786 ISMVMLRQ

-804 QGHKFFTAYLQLLET
+804 KSHEFFMAYLDLLET
-819 HSYKANTLLDENQ
+819 HSSDLDEPQ

-838 LHLTRRVF
+838 LNLTRCVF
-846 QSSVA
+846 QSSGI
-851 SRTRFEPIYL
+851 SHTHFEPMYL
-861 LPLFEYICTLGGA
+861 SQMFECVCTLGGA
-874 GLKLGT
+874 DMKLGT
-880 EVNESLCFL
+880 EVKESLCFL
-889 FSFLVSFTPFYGSE
+889 FRFLLSVAPVYESAAS
-903 ALLRRQ
+903 LRRQ
-909 RVTEVCRML
+909 RVTEVCRTL
-918 AHTIGAE
+918 ACTVGTV

-935 QAALKAETCMVV
+935 QVALKAETAVV
-947 QESGDGETAAKK
+947 IQEKIDGATPAKKSCKSAAKT
-959 FCKANIGSVKKTT
+959 VKKVT
-972 KNSCELDMRVRS
+972 KMSPGEVDMCVRS
-984 EVWAVANSRLEEL
+984 EVWSVVNSRLQEL
-997 LTFLNSDSAQP
+997 LNLLNSDSNEP
-1008 ETTLTLSAL
+1008 ETPQTLSAM
-1017 KGLAVILHL
+1017 KGLTFILRL
-1026 AALCSSPISPSLLWV
+1026 AALCSSPTNTSPLLWV
-1041 PSETLGRALKSC
+1041 SPETLSRVLKTC
-1053 QSVLEGNSQAIT
+1053 QSVLEGSDQPVSH
-1065 NQKYFQSAV
+1065 QDHFESVLQS
-1074 QTTIGVLD
+1074 TIGILD
-1082 SILYLTTFLEA
+1082 SILFLTMSSQSGDGLQRRVCALLSLPWVSENMSASAYKSSGFPSWVPALAQRLSFCYSPQIRVDCVSLLAFVPHGVCETWRVCVFSKALQSQDEAVRAAAVRAFPVLLHHLGNAYHNLINTTLLLRLEDSSEQVMKELARIVGQLSCVQSEVSQLSDTQSETPCPPVLVCHRLCLTSKHAQNTAAFLKASVVRPFLLLLRPQAPSSVKQAFLEA
-1093 LPHLCQHVNL
+1093 LPHLCQHVN
-1103 VVGDSDSRAVLCAL
+1103 VADGDSDSRAVLCAL
-1117 ISLMEDSDPAVRL
+1117 ISLIEDSDPAVRI
-1130 RFSQSVRF
+1130 RFSQSVCF
-1138 LLTETSRNSE
+1138 LLMENVRNSE
-1148 RGSLSEL
+1148 QGSLNEL

-1163 FNNAKLNRDD
+1163 FNNAKVNRDD
-1173 ILRNTLIL
+1173 DLRNTLIL

-1191 GNLVSFS
+1191 GSLVSFS

-1207 SKSST
+1207 SKSSP
-1212 VSVAAYTQIRALAT
+1212 VSVAAYAQIRALAA

-1262 PDQGKESVNQR
+1262 PDQGGESANQR

-1291 LHRFLSRTLQV
+1291 LHRFLTRTLQV

-1308 AKASPTASTLI
+1308 AKASSTGSSLI

-1334 INNFKY
+1334 ISNFKY

-1416 DNTTPERMADYLQPK
+1416 DITTPERMADYLQPK

-1510 PAHLGPLLSHVIVAL
+1510 SAHLGPLLSHVIVAL
-1525 LPLIPLQPKETSA
+1525 LPLIPLQPKETAA
-1538 IIRFLILDNREEVND
+1538 IIRFLILENREEVND

-1573 LQDYKKLTNSSSDL
+1573 LQNYKKLTASSSDL
-1587 AAVLQLSMRAVQHEN
+1587 AAALQLSMRAVQHEN

-1632 AVEPVISNLVSVLLK
+1632 AVEPVISSLVAVLLK

-1673 RLDLSRTQSH
+1673 RLDLSHTH
-1683 GDRNNFVSGV
+1683 TNGDRNTFVSGV

-1700 DLLTALTRTFLAYA
+1700 DLLTELIRTFLAYA

-1737 EGRTDSPGRRLWR
+1737 EGRSDSPGRRLWR
-1750 RFPEQIQEILEPHL
+1750 RFPEQMQEILEPHL
-1764 NSRYKSSQKAV
+1764 SSRYKSSQKEV

-1786 SNRGSKFSDWSATW
+1786 SSRGSKFSDWSATW

-1842 LLGCTPQE
+1842 LLGCTPAE

-1861 LNEGNERG
+1861 LTEGDGRG
-1869 EGGVQEA
+1869 VGRGQET
-1876 ASTLSQL
+1876 ASSLSQL

-1901 ILSSKPKHNESGEYQ
+1901 VLYSKPKHNESGEYQ

-1943 LMHFEAYILEIK
+1943 VMHFEAYILENK

-2066 AWKLGKWDLLED
+2066 AWKLGQWDLLED
-2078 YLSSDR
+2078 YLSSDCL
-2084 QSCTW
+2084 SSNW
-2089 GVQLGQLLLSA
+2089 GIRLSQLLLAA
-2100 KKQDTKTFYEKLK
+2100 KKQDTDTFYEKLK
-2113 LVRKEQVVPLS
+2113 VVRKEQVVPLS

-2139 IVRLHMLSELEHTLT
+2139 IIRLHMLSELEHTFT
-2154 GLQKQWES
+2154 ELQKQKQGL
-2162 SAPSLSQLPP
+2162 APSLSQQPL
-2172 HWSDRLEMTQ
+2172 HWSERLEMTQ

-2193 LRRALFSLGSQP
+2193 LRRALLSLGSQP
-2205 VCQELVGECWLQS
+2205 VFQELVGECWLQS
-2218 SRVARKAGH
+2218 ARVARKAGH
-2227 HQTAFNALLNADNT
+2227 HQTAFNALLNAENT
-2241 NLAELVTEKAKW
+2241 HLAELVTEKAKW
-2253 LWSKGDVHQALI
+2253 LWSKGDVHQSLI

-2280 LTDPRSL
+2280 ITDPRRL
-2287 QIKGKA
+2287 QTKGKA

-2391 VCECEKAGRPDR
+2391 VCECEKAGRADR

-2409 GKINTVVSE
+2409 AKINMAVSE
-2418 HCANLAPYQF
+2418 HCSNLAPYQF

-2434 LISRVCHSSDEVFTV
+2434 LISRVCHSSDEVFSV

-2468 MTAVSKSSYPMRV
+2468 MTAVSKSSYPMRM

-2491 ISLKPS
+2491 ISLKQS
-2497 LQKFIGDATKLTD
+2497 LEKFIGDANRLTD

-2519 VDSNSATLS
+2519 VDGNSTTLS

-2543 TFSQVLI
+2543 TFSQILI

-2562 TGGENTQHD
+2562 TGGANTQHD

-2579 LDGFEDTVEILA
+2579 LDGFEDSVEILA

-2601 KGSDGQSYTMM
+2601 KASDGRSYTMM

-2663 IEWVNNTAG
+2663 IEWVNNTGG
-2672 LRHILTKLYSSR
+2672 LRHILTKLYKERGIYLSGKELRKLILPKTAPFEEKLRIHKEVLCARHPPVFYEWFLRTFPDPTSWYSSR

-2768 TLRLMRDQREPLM
+2768 TLRLMRDQREPLT

-2801 LSKTPANET
+2801 LSKAQANET

>member
-1 MQEAYEKVFG
+1 MEG
-11 HLSNSNLST
+11 
-20 ATNCGWSSS
+20 
-29 LVGGTQLEATME
+29 LEMSAM
-41 NHVTQISRDDLE
+41 IP
-53 DLREAFNKIDIDNS
+53 A
-67 GYVSDFE
+67 
-74 LQELFREASFS
+74 LQELAS
-85 LPGYRVR
+85 
-92 EIVEIFIAGDTNK
+92 
-105 DEKISFEEF
+105 
-114 VAENLVL
+114 
-121 ALNSASAIGCT
+121 
-132 VVNIDAHDLMAGKP
+132 
-146 HLVLGLLW
+146 
-154 QIIKVGLFADIE
+154 
-166 ISRNEGLISLL
+166 
-177 TEGKQLDHLMS
+177 
-188 LSPEDLLLR
+188 
-197 WVNYHLR
+197 
-204 NAGTETIRNFSEDI
+204 
-218 KDSRAYFYLLD
+218 
-229 QITSQEEHEYKMRVK
+229 
-244 IDMSGLNVHDLEQRA
+244 
-259 ELMLQQAAR
+259 
-268 LDCRQFVSPQDV
+268 
-280 TSGNGKLNLAFVANL
+280 
-295 FNMHP
+295 
-300 ALQKPQ
+300 
-306 VNSNGIETAHIEGES
+306 
-321 KEEKT
+321 
-326 FRNWMNSLG
+326 
-335 VSPYVNHLYCDLC
+335 
-348 DGLVILQLY
+348 
-357 EKVNVPVNWKKVNNP
+357 
-372 PYPALGANMK
+372 
-382 KLENCNYA
+382 
-390 VELGRDVAHFS
+390 
-401 LVGIG
+401 
-406 GENLNEG
+406 
-413 SPMHT
+413 
-418 LALVWQ
+418 
-424 LMRRYTVLV
+424 
-433 LSDIGDGEKVGDH
+433 
-446 IILNWVN
+446 
-453 TTLSQKRKDTQISS
+453 
-467 FKDKLISTSLPVIDL
+467 
-482 IDAIAPGN
+482 
-490 VKWDMVKRGEK
+490 
-501 GVLKDADKLNNAKY
+501 
-515 AVSLARKIGARVY
+515 
-528 ALPDDLVQVNPKMLL
+528 
-543 TLASAA
+543 ASAA

-599 IIKSSSLMFANPACQ
+599 IIKSSALMFANPACL
-614 PAEYPETTQSC
+614 PAEYPDTTQSC
-625 NDFSKWVAM
+625 TDFSKWVAM

-644 CDVIHGRVS
+644 CDVIHRRVS
-653 AVLCSLLHT
+653 AVLSSLLQT
-662 LRVRTPFI
+662 LRARAPFI
-670 FSRLTQDLIL
+670 FSRLTQELIL
-680 LAQDLSNIL
+680 MAQDLSDIL
-689 SAHIATLA
+689 YAHVTTLA

-703 GIHTQ
+703 DVHAQ
-708 SQWPVTLKGFS
+708 NRWPVTLECFS
-719 IAPGCASSYL
+719 VSPVRASSYL

-744 LTSVTVRVITNVLRG
+744 LFAVTIGVITDSLRG
-759 VVSCHD
+759 VLSPRDV
-765 LSVAWETACSILA
+765 SVAWETACSFLA
-778 NGNTRLRK
+778 NGNTRLRTL
-786 SSMMMLRQ
+786 SMVMLRQ
-794 LVELG
+794 LVELR

-804 QGHKFFTAYLQLLET
+804 QGHDFFTAYLHVLET
-819 HSYKANTLLDENQ
+819 HPCSHTANANLDEKH

-838 LHLTRRVF
+838 LHLTRCVF
-846 QSSVA
+846 QSSGV
-851 SRTRFEPIYL
+851 SHSHFEPIYL
-861 LPLFEYICTLGGA
+861 SQMFECVCTLGGA
-874 GLKLGT
+874 DVKLGG
-880 EVNESLCFL
+880 EVSESLCLL
-889 FSFLVSFTPFYGSE
+889 FSFLLSVAIVYEGAAT
-903 ALLRRQ
+903 LRRQ
-909 RVTEVCRML
+909 RVTEVCRTL
-918 AHTIGAE
+918 ARTVGTE

-935 QAALKAETCMVV
+935 RAALKAETAMMMKK
-947 QESGDGETAAKK
+947 SGDGETAAKK
-959 FCKANIGSVKKTT
+959 LCKSVTKAVSKTIKT
-972 KNSCELDMRVRS
+972 SAAEVDMRVGS
-984 EVWAVANSRLEEL
+984 EVWAVVNSRLEEL
-997 LTFLNSDSAQP
+997 LTFLNSDGP
-1008 ETTLTLSAL
+1008 ETKQTLSAL
-1017 KGLAVILHL
+1017 EGVALILHL
-1026 AALCSSPISPSLLWV
+1026 AACCTSPTSLSPLLWV
-1041 PSETLGRALKSC
+1041 PTETLGRALKSC
-1053 QSVLEGNSQAIT
+1053 QSVLEGGPQPDL
-1065 NQKYFQSAV
+1065 NQSYFQSAV
-1074 QTTIGVLD
+1074 QTTVRVLD
-1082 SILYLTTFLEA
+1082 SILYLTMSSHSEDGLQRRVCALLSLPWVCDNKSISAYKSSGFPSWLPAFAQRLSLCYSPEIQADCVSLLALLRRGVCETWRVCVFSKTLQSPDEVVRAAAVRAFPLLLHHLGKSHHSLISTALLPRLEDSSEQVKKELARVIGQLSCIQSELSQLSDTRTESTHPSERLCHQLSLAAEHAGSSPPCLRASVVRPFLPLLKQQAPSSVKQAFLEA

-1103 VVGDSDSRAVLCAL
+1103 VGGDSDSQVVLCAL
-1117 ISLMEDSDPAVRL
+1117 VGLMEDSDPVVRI

-1138 LLTETSRNSE
+1138 LLTETTRNSE
-1148 RGSLSEL
+1148 QGSISEL

-1163 FNNAKLNRDD
+1163 FSNAKLNRDD
-1173 ILRNTLIL
+1173 DLRNALIL

-1191 GNLVSFS
+1191 GSLVSFS

-1207 SKSST
+1207 SKSSP
-1212 VSVAAYTQIRALAT
+1212 VSVAAYTQIRALAA

-1262 PDQGKESVNQR
+1262 PDQGSESANQR

-1291 LHRFLSRTLQV
+1291 LHRFLTRTLQV

-1308 AKASPTASTLI
+1308 AKASSTGSALI

-1416 DNTTPERMADYLQPK
+1416 DITTPERMADYLQPK

-1443 LSSSAGEKDRK
+1443 LSSSAGEKGRK

-1525 LPLIPLQPKETSA
+1525 LPLIPLQPKETAA

-1573 LQDYKKLTNSSSDL
+1573 LQNYKKLTASSSDL
-1587 AAVLQLSMRAVQHEN
+1587 AAALQLSMRAVQHEN

-1617 HSNQEWLLRQVCASE
+1617 HSKQGWLLRQVCASE
-1632 AVEPVISNLVSVLLK
+1632 AVEPVISSLVSVLLK

-1673 RLDLSRTQSH
+1673 RLDLSHTHTH
-1683 GDRNNFVSGV
+1683 GDRNTFVSGV

-1700 DLLTALTRTFLAYA
+1700 ELLTELTRTFLAYA
-1714 DDVRAQDSAAY
+1714 DNVRAQDSSAY
-1725 AIQELLSIFECR
+1725 AVQELLSIFECR

-1764 NSRYKSSQKAV
+1764 NSRYKSSQKEV
-1775 NWSKLKKPVYL
+1775 NWSQLKKPVYL
-1786 SNRGSKFSDWSATW
+1786 SERGSKFSDWSATW
-1800 AGYLISKVRHELASK
+1800 AGYLISKVRHELASR

-1842 LLGCTPQE
+1842 LLGCTPAE

-1861 LNEGNERG
+1861 LTAGDGRG
-1869 EGGVQEA
+1869 QET
-1876 ASTLSQL
+1876 ASSLSQL

-1891 LSHLTQWSRH
+1891 ISHLTQWSRH
-1901 ILSSKPKHNESGEYQ
+1901 ILYDKPKHNESGEYQ
-1916 RVVAFLKG
+1916 RVVAFLRG
-1924 IPQDVLAKAS
+1924 IPQDALAKAS

-1943 LMHFEAYILEIK
+1943 LMHFEAHILENK

-2040 VITQVNGVLANKP
+2040 VITQVNGVLANKH

-2066 AWKLGKWDLLED
+2066 AWKLGQWDLLED

-2084 QSCTW
+2084 QSNTW
-2089 GVQLGQLLLSA
+2089 GVRLGQLLLSA
-2100 KKQDTKTFYEKLK
+2100 KKQDAETFYERLK

-2139 IVRLHMLSELEHTLT
+2139 IVRLHMLSELEHSFTE
-2154 GLQKQWES
+2154 LQNQKECS
-2162 SAPSLSQLPP
+2162 TPTLSQLPP

-2193 LRRALFSLGSQP
+2193 LRRALLNLAPQP
-2205 VCQELVGECWLQS
+2205 MSKELVGECWLQS
-2218 SRVARKAGH
+2218 ARVARKAGH
-2227 HQTAFNALLNADNT
+2227 HQTAFNALLNAENT
-2241 NLAELVTEKAKW
+2241 HLAELVTEKAKW
-2253 LWSKGDVHQALI
+2253 LWSKGDVHEALI

-2280 LTDPRSL
+2280 LTDPRRL
-2287 QIKGKA
+2287 QTKGKA

-2306 FESNAIMKAYK
+2306 FESNAIMKTYK

-2359 VTYFGKALQFGNQ
+2359 VMYFGKALQFGNQ

-2391 VCECEKAGRPDR
+2391 VCECEKAGRADR

-2409 GKINTVVSE
+2409 GKINIAVSE
-2418 HCANLAPYQF
+2418 NCANLAPYQF

-2434 LISRVCHSSDEVFTV
+2434 LISRVCHSSDEVFNV

-2468 MTAVSKSSYPMRV
+2468 MAAVSKSSYPMRM

-2491 ISLKPS
+2491 ISLKQS
-2497 LQKFIGDATKLTD
+2497 LEKFIGDANRLTD

-2519 VDSNSATLS
+2519 VDGNSTTLS
-2528 MSVHFKQLKRLVEEP
+2528 MGVHFKQLKRLVEEP
-2543 TFSQVLI
+2543 TFSQILI

-2562 TGGENTQHD
+2562 TGGANTEHD

-2579 LDGFEDTVEILA
+2579 LDGFEDSVEILA

-2601 KGSDGQSYTMM
+2601 KGSDGRSYTMM

-2672 LRHILTKLYSSR
+2672 LRHILTKLYKERGVYLSGKELRKLILPKTAPFEEKLRIHKEVLCARHPPVFHEWFLRTFPDPTSWYSSR

-2697 GYILGLGDRHGEN
+2697 GYVLGLGDRHGEN

-2747 NMVHAMGPMGT
+2747 NMVHAMGPMGI

-2801 LSKTPANET
+2801 LSKAQANET

-2825 EQRLQG
+2825 DQRLQG

-2856 ATDDKLL
+2856 ATDDKML

>member
-1 MQEAYEKVFG
+1 MEG
-11 HLSNSNLST
+11 
-20 ATNCGWSSS
+20 
-29 LVGGTQLEATME
+29 LEMSAM
-41 NHVTQISRDDLE
+41 IP
-53 DLREAFNKIDIDNS
+53 A
-67 GYVSDFE
+67 
-74 LQELFREASFS
+74 LQELAS
-85 LPGYRVR
+85 
-92 EIVEIFIAGDTNK
+92 
-105 DEKISFEEF
+105 
-114 VAENLVL
+114 
-121 ALNSASAIGCT
+121 
-132 VVNIDAHDLMAGKP
+132 
-146 HLVLGLLW
+146 
-154 QIIKVGLFADIE
+154 
-166 ISRNEGLISLL
+166 
-177 TEGKQLDHLMS
+177 
-188 LSPEDLLLR
+188 
-197 WVNYHLR
+197 
-204 NAGTETIRNFSEDI
+204 
-218 KDSRAYFYLLD
+218 
-229 QITSQEEHEYKMRVK
+229 
-244 IDMSGLNVHDLEQRA
+244 
-259 ELMLQQAAR
+259 
-268 LDCRQFVSPQDV
+268 
-280 TSGNGKLNLAFVANL
+280 
-295 FNMHP
+295 
-300 ALQKPQ
+300 
-306 VNSNGIETAHIEGES
+306 
-321 KEEKT
+321 
-326 FRNWMNSLG
+326 
-335 VSPYVNHLYCDLC
+335 
-348 DGLVILQLY
+348 
-357 EKVNVPVNWKKVNNP
+357 
-372 PYPALGANMK
+372 
-382 KLENCNYA
+382 
-390 VELGRDVAHFS
+390 
-401 LVGIG
+401 
-406 GENLNEG
+406 
-413 SPMHT
+413 
-418 LALVWQ
+418 
-424 LMRRYTVLV
+424 
-433 LSDIGDGEKVGDH
+433 
-446 IILNWVN
+446 
-453 TTLSQKRKDTQISS
+453 
-467 FKDKLISTSLPVIDL
+467 
-482 IDAIAPGN
+482 
-490 VKWDMVKRGEK
+490 
-501 GVLKDADKLNNAKY
+501 
-515 AVSLARKIGARVY
+515 
-528 ALPDDLVQVNPKMLL
+528 
-543 TLASAA
+543 ASAA

-599 IIKSSSLMFANPACQ
+599 IIKSSSLMFANPACL
-614 PAEYPETTQSC
+614 PAEYPDTTQSC
-625 NDFSKWVAM
+625 TDFSKWVAV

-644 CDVIHGRVS
+644 CDVIHRRVS
-653 AVLCSLLHT
+653 AVLCSLLQT
-662 LRVRTPFI
+662 LRARAPFI
-670 FSRLTQDLIL
+670 FSRLTQELIL
-680 LAQDLSNIL
+680 MAQDLSDIL
-689 SAHIATLA
+689 YAHVTTLA
-697 GHGHTL
+697 GQGHTL
-703 GIHTQ
+703 DVHAQ
-708 SQWPVTLKGFS
+708 NRWPVTLECFS
-719 IAPGCASSYL
+719 VSPVRASSYL

-744 LTSVTVRVITNVLRG
+744 LTAVTIGVITDSLQGVLSPRD
-759 VVSCHD
+759 VSM
-765 LSVAWETACSILA
+765 AWETACSFLA
-778 NGNTRLRK
+778 NGNTRLRTL
-786 SSMMMLRQ
+786 SMVMLRQ
-794 LVELG
+794 LVELR

-804 QGHKFFTAYLQLLET
+804 QVHDFFTAYLHVLET
-819 HSYKANTLLDENQ
+819 HPCSHSANANLDEKH
-832 PYEGEL
+832 PYKGEL
-838 LHLTRRVF
+838 LHLTRCVF
-846 QSSVA
+846 QSSGV
-851 SRTRFEPIYL
+851 SHSHFEPIYL
-861 LPLFEYICTLGGA
+861 SQMFECVCTLGGA
-874 GLKLGT
+874 DVKLGG
-880 EVNESLCFL
+880 EVSESLCLL
-889 FSFLVSFTPFYGSE
+889 FSFLLSVAIVYEGAAT
-903 ALLRRQ
+903 LRRQ
-909 RVTEVCRML
+909 RVTEVCRTL
-918 AHTIGAE
+918 ARTVGTE

-935 QAALKAETCMVV
+935 RAALKAETAMVMKK
-947 QESGDGETAAKK
+947 SGDGETAAKK
-959 FCKANIGSVKKTT
+959 LCKSVTKAVSKTIKT
-972 KNSCELDMRVRS
+972 SAAEVDMRVGS
-984 EVWAVANSRLEEL
+984 EVWAVVNSRLEEL
-997 LTFLNSDSAQP
+997 LTFLNSDGP
-1008 ETTLTLSAL
+1008 ETKQTLSAL
-1017 KGLAVILHL
+1017 EGVALILHL
-1026 AALCSSPISPSLLWV
+1026 AACCTSPTSLSPLLWV
-1041 PSETLGRALKSC
+1041 PTETLGRALKSC
-1053 QSVLEGNSQAIT
+1053 QSVLEGGPQPDL
-1065 NQKYFQSAV
+1065 NQSYFQSAV
-1074 QTTIGVLD
+1074 QTTVRVLD
-1082 SILYLTTFLEA
+1082 SILYLTMSSHSEDGLQRRVCALLSLPWVCDNKSISAYKSSGFPSWLPAFAQRLSLCYSPEIQADCVSLLALLRRGVCETWRVCVFSKTLQSPDEVVRAAAVRAFPLLLHHLGKSHHNLISTALLPRLEDSSEQVKKELARVIGQLSCIQSELSQLSDTHTESTHPSEGLCHQLSLAAEHAGNSPPSLRASVVRPFLPLLKQQAPSSVKQAFLEA

-1103 VVGDSDSRAVLCAL
+1103 VGGDSDSQVVLCAL
-1117 ISLMEDSDPAVRL
+1117 VGLMEDSDPVVRI

-1138 LLTETSRNSE
+1138 LLTETTRNSE
-1148 RGSLSEL
+1148 QGSISEL

-1163 FNNAKLNRDD
+1163 FSNAKLNRDD
-1173 ILRNTLIL
+1173 DLRNALIL

-1191 GNLVSFS
+1191 GSLVSFS

-1207 SKSST
+1207 SKSSP
-1212 VSVAAYTQIRALAT
+1212 VSVAAYTQIRALAA

-1262 PDQGKESVNQR
+1262 PDQGSESANQR

-1291 LHRFLSRTLQV
+1291 LHRFLTRTLQV

-1308 AKASPTASTLI
+1308 AKASSTGSALI

-1416 DNTTPERMADYLQPK
+1416 DITTPERMADYLQPK

-1525 LPLIPLQPKETSA
+1525 LPLIPLQPKETAA

-1573 LQDYKKLTNSSSDL
+1573 LQNYKKLTASSSDL
-1587 AAVLQLSMRAVQHEN
+1587 AAALQLSMRAVQHEN

-1617 HSNQEWLLRQVCASE
+1617 HSKQGWLLRQVCASE
-1632 AVEPVISNLVSVLLK
+1632 AVEPVISSLVSVLLK

-1673 RLDLSRTQSH
+1673 RLDLSHTHTH
-1683 GDRNNFVSGV
+1683 GDRNTFVSGV

-1700 DLLTALTRTFLAYA
+1700 ELLTELTRTFLAYA
-1714 DDVRAQDSAAY
+1714 DNVRAQDSSAY
-1725 AIQELLSIFECR
+1725 AVQELLSIFECR

-1764 NSRYKSSQKAV
+1764 NSRYKSSQKEV
-1775 NWSKLKKPVYL
+1775 NWSQLKKPVYL
-1786 SNRGSKFSDWSATW
+1786 SERGSKFSDWSATW
-1800 AGYLISKVRHELASK
+1800 AGYLISKVRHELASR

-1842 LLGCTPQE
+1842 LLGCTPAE

-1861 LNEGNERG
+1861 LTAGDGRG
-1869 EGGVQEA
+1869 QET
-1876 ASTLSQL
+1876 ASSLSQL

-1891 LSHLTQWSRH
+1891 ISHLTQWSRH
-1901 ILSSKPKHNESGEYQ
+1901 ILYDKPKHNESGEYQ
-1916 RVVAFLKG
+1916 RVVAFLRG

-1943 LMHFEAYILEIK
+1943 LMHFEAHILENK

-2040 VITQVNGVLANKP
+2040 VITQVNGVLANKH

-2066 AWKLGKWDLLED
+2066 AWKLGQWDLLED

-2084 QSCTW
+2084 QSNTW
-2089 GVQLGQLLLSA
+2089 GMRLGQLLLSA
-2100 KKQDTKTFYEKLK
+2100 KKQDAETFYERLK

-2139 IVRLHMLSELEHTLT
+2139 IVRLHMLSELEHSFTE
-2154 GLQKQWES
+2154 LQNQKECS
-2162 SAPSLSQLPP
+2162 TPTLSQLPP

-2193 LRRALFSLGSQP
+2193 LRRALLNLAPQP
-2205 VCQELVGECWLQS
+2205 MSKELVGECWLQS
-2218 SRVARKAGH
+2218 ARVARKAGH
-2227 HQTAFNALLNADNT
+2227 HQTAFNALLNAENT
-2241 NLAELVTEKAKW
+2241 HLAELVTEKAKW
-2253 LWSKGDVHQALI
+2253 LWSKGDVHEALI

-2280 LTDPRSL
+2280 LMDPRSL
-2287 QIKGKA
+2287 QTKGKA

-2306 FESNAIMKAYK
+2306 FESNAIMKTYK

-2359 VTYFGKALQFGNQ
+2359 VMYFGKALQFGNQ

-2391 VCECEKAGRPDR
+2391 VCECEKAGRADR

-2409 GKINTVVSE
+2409 GKINVAVSE
-2418 HCANLAPYQF
+2418 NCANLAPYQF

-2434 LISRVCHSSDEVFTV
+2434 LISRVCHSSDEVFNV

-2468 MTAVSKSSYPMRV
+2468 MAAVSKSSYPMRM

-2491 ISLKPS
+2491 ISLKQS
-2497 LQKFIGDATKLTD
+2497 LEKFIGDANRLTD

-2519 VDSNSATLS
+2519 VHTHTHTHTQPYN
-2528 MSVHFKQLKRLVEEP
+2528 HKR
-2543 TFSQVLI
+2543 VLCI
-2550 PLQSVL
+2550 
-2556 IPTLPS
+2556 T
-2562 TGGENTQHD
+2562 
-2571 AFPGHWAY
+2571 
-2579 LDGFEDTVEILA
+2579 
-2591 SLQKPKKISL
+2591 
-2601 KGSDGQSYTMM
+2601 
-2612 CKPKDDLR
+2612 
-2620 KDCRLMEF
+2620 
-2628 NCLIN
+2628 
-2633 KCLRKDA
+2633 
-2640 ESRRRELHIRTYAVI
+2640 
-2655 PLNEECGI
+2655 
-2663 IEWVNNTAG
+2663 
-2672 LRHILTKLYSSR
+2672 
-2684 SAYCRSTAVMSMV
+2684 
-2697 GYILGLGDRHGEN
+2697 
-2710 ILFDS
+2710 
-2715 FTGECVHVDFNCL
+2715 
-2728 FNKGETFDVPEV
+2728 
-2740 VPFRLTQ
+2740 
-2747 NMVHAMGPMGT
+2747 
-2758 EGLFR
+2758 
-2763 QACEV
+2763 
-2768 TLRLMRDQREPLM
+2768 
-2781 SVLKTFL
+2781 
-2788 HDPLVEWSKQAKG
+2788 
-2801 LSKTPANET
+2801 
-2810 GEIVNEKAKTHVCDI
+2810 
-2825 EQRLQG
+2825 
-2831 VIKSRNKVLGLP
+2831 
-2843 LSIEGHVHYLIQE
+2843 
-2856 ATDDKLL
+2856 
-2863 CQMYLGWGPYL
+2863 

>member
-1 MQEAYEKVFG
+1 MEG
-11 HLSNSNLST
+11 
-20 ATNCGWSSS
+20 
-29 LVGGTQLEATME
+29 LEMSAM
-41 NHVTQISRDDLE
+41 IP
-53 DLREAFNKIDIDNS
+53 A
-67 GYVSDFE
+67 
-74 LQELFREASFS
+74 LQEL
-85 LPGYRVR
+85 
-92 EIVEIFIAGDTNK
+92 
-105 DEKISFEEF
+105 
-114 VAENLVL
+114 
-121 ALNSASAIGCT
+121 ASAG
-132 VVNIDAHDLMAGKP
+132 
-146 HLVLGLLW
+146 
-154 QIIKVGLFADIE
+154 
-166 ISRNEGLISLL
+166 
-177 TEGKQLDHLMS
+177 
-188 LSPEDLLLR
+188 
-197 WVNYHLR
+197 
-204 NAGTETIRNFSEDI
+204 
-218 KDSRAYFYLLD
+218 
-229 QITSQEEHEYKMRVK
+229 
-244 IDMSGLNVHDLEQRA
+244 
-259 ELMLQQAAR
+259 
-268 LDCRQFVSPQDV
+268 
-280 TSGNGKLNLAFVANL
+280 
-295 FNMHP
+295 
-300 ALQKPQ
+300 
-306 VNSNGIETAHIEGES
+306 
-321 KEEKT
+321 
-326 FRNWMNSLG
+326 
-335 VSPYVNHLYCDLC
+335 
-348 DGLVILQLY
+348 
-357 EKVNVPVNWKKVNNP
+357 
-372 PYPALGANMK
+372 
-382 KLENCNYA
+382 
-390 VELGRDVAHFS
+390 
-401 LVGIG
+401 
-406 GENLNEG
+406 
-413 SPMHT
+413 
-418 LALVWQ
+418 
-424 LMRRYTVLV
+424 
-433 LSDIGDGEKVGDH
+433 
-446 IILNWVN
+446 
-453 TTLSQKRKDTQISS
+453 
-467 FKDKLISTSLPVIDL
+467 
-482 IDAIAPGN
+482 
-490 VKWDMVKRGEK
+490 
-501 GVLKDADKLNNAKY
+501 
-515 AVSLARKIGARVY
+515 
-528 ALPDDLVQVNPKMLL
+528 
-543 TLASAA
+543 AA
-549 EYDQAV
+549 EYEQAA

-567 RILTDVDVVALGLN
+567 RILTDVDVVALSLS
-581 KKSSSEPACVMLL
+581 KKSSSEPPCVMLL

-599 IIKSSSLMFANPACQ
+599 IIQSSSLMFANPACQ
-614 PAEYPETTQSC
+614 PAEYPDTIKSC
-625 NDFSKWVAM
+625 TDFSKWVAV
-634 RLLRVAAAPD
+634 RLLRMAAAPD
-644 CDVIHGRVS
+644 CSSIHERVS

-662 LRVRTPFI
+662 LRVRAPFI
-670 FSRLTQDLIL
+670 FSCLTQELISV
-680 LAQDLSNIL
+680 AQKLVDVLY
-689 SAHIATLA
+689 AHIATL
-697 GHGHTL
+697 GGQGHTL
-703 GIHTQ
+703 GVHEQ
-708 SQWPVTLKGFS
+708 SPWPVTLECLCVSPVG
-719 IAPGCASSYL
+719 ASAYL
-729 TPSPLVLSSPAALES
+729 IPSPLLLSSPAALES
-744 LTSVTVRVITNVLRG
+744 LAAVTLGVITDALRG
-759 VVSCHD
+759 VVSRRD
-765 LSVAWETACSILA
+765 QSVAWETACSILA
-778 NGNTRLRK
+778 NGNGRLRK
-786 SSMMMLRQ
+786 ISMVMLRTM
-794 LVELG
+794 VELE
-799 GFPEM
+799 GFPET
-804 QGHKFFTAYLQLLET
+804 QSPEFFMAYLHLLET
-819 HSYKANTLLDENQ
+819 HTHTQ
-832 PYEGEL
+832 PNARHNFEGEL
-838 LHLTRRVF
+838 LNLTGCVF
-846 QSSVA
+846 QPSGVTHSH
-851 SRTRFEPIYL
+851 FEPIYVSQ
-861 LPLFEYICTLGGA
+861 LFERVCTLGGSEV
-874 GLKLGT
+874 KLGS
-880 EVNESLCFL
+880 EVTESLCLL
-889 FSFLVSFTPFYGSE
+889 FSFLLSVAPAYES
-903 ALLRRQ
+903 AMLLRRQ
-909 RVTEVCRML
+909 QVTEVCTTL
-918 AHTIGAE
+918 AHTVGTE

-935 QAALKAETCMVV
+935 QAALMAEAAMVV
-947 QESGDGETAAKK
+947 QELGDGEIVAKRP
-959 FCKANIGSVKKTT
+959 CLTNSVSKTT
-972 KNSCELDMRVRS
+972 KPSAIEVDMCWRS
-984 EVWAVANSRLEEL
+984 EVWSVVNSRLEEL
-997 LTFLNSDSAQP
+997 LTFLNSDRNEP
-1008 ETTLTLSAL
+1008 ETSETLSAL
-1017 KGLAVILHL
+1017 KGLNLIFHL
-1026 AALCSSPISPSLLWV
+1026 AALCASPTSPSPLLWV
-1041 PSETLGRALKSC
+1041 STETLGRSLKSC
-1053 QSVLEGNSQAIT
+1053 QSVLEGASKPVS
-1065 NQKYFQSAV
+1065 NQDYFQSAAKDTV
-1074 QTTIGVLD
+1074 SILD
-1082 SILYLTTFLEA
+1082 SIIYLTMNSQGEDGLQRHVCALLSLPWVCECKSVSAYKSSGFPPSLPALAQRLSFSFSPQVQADCVSLLALLHRGVCESWRVCVFSKALQSRDEMVRAGAVRACPLLLHHLGNTHHNLISTTLLPMLEDGSEQVKVELARIIGQLSCIQSDLSELSVGHTEHTRPPELRCLRLTLTAKHAGKTVAYLGASVVRPFLPLLKQQAPSNIKLAFLEA

-1103 VVGDSDSRAVLCAL
+1103 VGGDSNSRAVLCAL
-1117 ISLMEDSDPAVRL
+1117 IGLIEDPDPQVRVC
-1130 RFSQSVRF
+1130 FSQSLRF
-1138 LLTETSRNSE
+1138 LLTEHSTKTDQ
-1148 RGSLSEL
+1148 GSLCEL

-1163 FNNAKLNRDD
+1163 FNNAKINRDD
-1173 ILRNTLIL
+1173 ELRNTLIL

-1191 GNLVSFS
+1191 GSLVSFS

-1207 SKSST
+1207 SKSSP

-1226 AKGLKLQTL
+1226 AKGLKLQT
-1235 FSQYKNPIC
+1235 FFNQYKNPIC

-1253 RHASALRST
+1253 RHASALRGT
-1262 PDQGKESVNQR
+1262 PDQSNESAHQR

-1291 LHRFLSRTLQV
+1291 LHRFLTRTLQV

-1308 AKASPTASTLI
+1308 AKASATGSALI

-1350 KEELERAF
+1350 KKELERAF

-1396 NGLAILASFASN
+1396 NGLAILASFASS
-1408 DDPYQGPR
+1408 DDPYRGPK
-1416 DNTTPERMADYLQPK
+1416 DITTPERMADYLQPK
-1431 LLGILAFFNMQL
+1431 LLGILAFFNLQL

-1454 KLALTSVMALM
+1454 KLVLTSVMALM
-1465 RLMGSKHISSVR
+1465 QLMGSKHISSVR

-1487 LRYRED
+1487 LRYRDD
-1493 FPLLC
+1493 FPLFC

-1538 IIRFLILDNREEVND
+1538 IIRFLIVDNKEEVND

-1573 LQDYKKLTNSSSDL
+1573 LQNYKKLTASSSDL
-1587 AAVLQLSMRAVQHEN
+1587 AAALQLSMRAVQHEN
-1602 VDVRIHALTSLRDMM
+1602 VDVRVHALTSLRDMM

-1632 AVEPVISNLVSVLLK
+1632 SVEPVISNLVAVLLK

-1673 RLDLSRTQSH
+1673 RLDLSHTDTH
-1683 GDRNNFVSGV
+1683 GDRNTFVSGV

-1700 DLLTALTRTFLAYA
+1700 ELLNELTRTFLAYA
-1714 DDVRAQDSAAY
+1714 DNVRAQDSAAY

-1737 EGRTDSPGRRLWR
+1737 EGRSDSPGRRLWR
-1750 RFPEQIQEILEPHL
+1750 RFPEQSQEILEPHL
-1764 NSRYKSSQKAV
+1764 NSRYKSSQKEV

-1786 SNRGSKFSDWSATW
+1786 SIRGSKFSDWSATW
-1800 AGYLISKVRHELASK
+1800 AGFLISKVRHVLASK

-1842 LLGCTPQE
+1842 LLGCTPAE
-1850 QQEVTEEMLAV
+1850 QREVTEEILTV
-1861 LNEGNERG
+1861 LTEGDGRG
-1869 EGGVQEA
+1869 GGRVQDT
-1876 ASTLSQL
+1876 ASSLSQL

-1901 ILSSKPKHNESGEYQ
+1901 ILYSKSKTSESGNYQ

-1934 LRSKAYTRA
+1934 VRSKAYTRA
-1943 LMHFEAYILEIK
+1943 LMHFEAFILENK

-2040 VITQVNGVLANKP
+2040 VITQVNGVLANKH

-2078 YLSSDR
+2078 YLTSDR
-2084 QSCTW
+2084 QSSTW
-2089 GVQLGQLLLSA
+2089 GVRLGQLLLSA
-2100 KKQDTKTFYEKLK
+2100 KKQDAETFYTKLK

-2139 IVRLHMLSELEHTLT
+2139 IVRLHMLSELEHSFT
-2154 GLQKQWES
+2154 GLQKQRES
-2162 SAPSLSQLPP
+2162 SAPSLSQLPV

-2182 NSFRAKEPILA
+2182 KSFRAKEPILA
-2193 LRRALFSLGSQP
+2193 LRRALLSLGSEP
-2205 VCQELVGECWLQS
+2205 ACQQLVGECWLQS
-2218 SRVARKAGH
+2218 TRVARKAGH

-2241 NLAELVTEKAKW
+2241 HLAELVTEKAKW
-2253 LWSKGDVHQALI
+2253 LGSKGDVHQALI

-2280 LTDPRSL
+2280 LTGPRAM
-2287 QIKGKA
+2287 QTKGKA

-2306 FESNAIMKAYK
+2306 FESNAIMKAYR

-2359 VTYFGKALQFGNQ
+2359 VTFFGNALKFGNQ

-2391 VCECEKAGRPDR
+2391 VCECEKAGRVDR
-2403 QMRQEL
+2403 QMRSEL
-2409 GKINTVVSE
+2409 SKINSVVSE

-2468 MTAVSKSSYPMRV
+2468 MTAVCKSTYPMRMK
-2481 NRCNQILKKA
+2481 RCNQILRKA
-2491 ISLKPS
+2491 ISLKIS
-2497 LQKFIGDATKLTD
+2497 LEKFIGDATRLTD

-2519 VDSNSATLS
+2519 VDGNTTTLS

-2543 TFSQVLI
+2543 TFSQILI

-2556 IPTLPS
+2556 IPTLPY
-2562 TGGENTQHD
+2562 TGGANTQHD

-2579 LDGFEDTVEILA
+2579 LAAFEDTVEILA

-2601 KGSDGQSYTMM
+2601 KGSDGRSYTMM

-2640 ESRRRELHIRTYAVI
+2640 ESRWRELHIRTYAVI

-2672 LRHILTKLYSSR
+2672 LRHILTKLYKERGIYLSGKELRKLILPKTATFEEKIRIHTEVLLARHPPVFYEWFLRTFPDPTSWYSSR

-2768 TLRLMRDQREPLM
+2768 TLRLMRDQSEPLM

-2801 LSKTPANET
+2801 LSKAQANET

>member
-1 MQEAYEKVFG
+1 MEG
-11 HLSNSNLST
+11 
-20 ATNCGWSSS
+20 
-29 LVGGTQLEATME
+29 LEMSAM
-41 NHVTQISRDDLE
+41 IP
-53 DLREAFNKIDIDNS
+53 A
-67 GYVSDFE
+67 
-74 LQELFREASFS
+74 LQELAS
-85 LPGYRVR
+85 
-92 EIVEIFIAGDTNK
+92 
-105 DEKISFEEF
+105 
-114 VAENLVL
+114 
-121 ALNSASAIGCT
+121 
-132 VVNIDAHDLMAGKP
+132 
-146 HLVLGLLW
+146 
-154 QIIKVGLFADIE
+154 
-166 ISRNEGLISLL
+166 
-177 TEGKQLDHLMS
+177 
-188 LSPEDLLLR
+188 
-197 WVNYHLR
+197 
-204 NAGTETIRNFSEDI
+204 
-218 KDSRAYFYLLD
+218 
-229 QITSQEEHEYKMRVK
+229 
-244 IDMSGLNVHDLEQRA
+244 
-259 ELMLQQAAR
+259 
-268 LDCRQFVSPQDV
+268 
-280 TSGNGKLNLAFVANL
+280 
-295 FNMHP
+295 
-300 ALQKPQ
+300 
-306 VNSNGIETAHIEGES
+306 
-321 KEEKT
+321 
-326 FRNWMNSLG
+326 
-335 VSPYVNHLYCDLC
+335 
-348 DGLVILQLY
+348 
-357 EKVNVPVNWKKVNNP
+357 
-372 PYPALGANMK
+372 
-382 KLENCNYA
+382 
-390 VELGRDVAHFS
+390 
-401 LVGIG
+401 
-406 GENLNEG
+406 
-413 SPMHT
+413 
-418 LALVWQ
+418 
-424 LMRRYTVLV
+424 
-433 LSDIGDGEKVGDH
+433 
-446 IILNWVN
+446 
-453 TTLSQKRKDTQISS
+453 
-467 FKDKLISTSLPVIDL
+467 
-482 IDAIAPGN
+482 
-490 VKWDMVKRGEK
+490 
-501 GVLKDADKLNNAKY
+501 
-515 AVSLARKIGARVY
+515 
-528 ALPDDLVQVNPKMLL
+528 
-543 TLASAA
+543 ASAA

-599 IIKSSSLMFANPACQ
+599 IVKSSSLMFANPACQ
-614 PAEYPETTQSC
+614 PAEYPDTTQSC
-625 NDFSKWVAM
+625 TDFSKWVAM
-634 RLLRVAAAPD
+634 RFLRVAAAPD
-644 CDVIHGRVS
+644 CDIIHGRVS
-653 AVLCSLLHT
+653 AVLYSLLHT
-662 LRVRTPFI
+662 LRVRAPFI
-670 FSRLTQDLIL
+670 FSHLTQELL
-680 LAQDLSNIL
+680 FLAQDLSNIL
-689 SAHIATLA
+689 YTHIATLV
-697 GHGHTL
+697 GQGHTL
-703 GIHTQ
+703 GNHTLN
-708 SQWPVTLKGFS
+708 QWPVTLECFS
-719 IAPGCASSYL
+719 ISGCASSYL
-729 TPSPLVLSSPAALES
+729 TPSPLVLASPAALES
-744 LTSVTVRVITNVLRG
+744 LTAVMIGVITDALRG
-759 VVSCHD
+759 VVSRHD

-786 SSMMMLRQ
+786 LSMVMLRQ

-799 GFPEM
+799 GFPQTQSPE
-804 QGHKFFTAYLQLLET
+804 FFTAYLQLLET
-819 HSYKANTLLDENQ
+819 HSYTCTANTHSDEKQ

-838 LHLTRRVF
+838 LHLTRCVF
-846 QSSVA
+846 QSSGA
-851 SRTRFEPIYL
+851 SHTHFEPIYL
-861 LPLFEYICTLGGA
+861 SQMFECVCTLGGA
-874 GLKLGT
+874 GVKLGT
-880 EVNESLCFL
+880 EVTESLCLL
-889 FSFLVSFTPFYGSE
+889 FSFLLSVAPVYESA

-909 RVTEVCRML
+909 RVTEVCRTL
-918 AHTIGAE
+918 ARNVGTE

-935 QAALKAETCMVV
+935 QAALKAETAMVM
-947 QESGDGETAAKK
+947 QQSGDGETAPKK
-959 FCKANIGSVKKTT
+959 SCKSATNSVGKTT
-972 KNSCELDMRVRS
+972 KTSSAELDMRVRS
-984 EVWAVANSRLEEL
+984 KVWAVVNSRLEEL
-997 LTFLNSDSAQP
+997 LALLNSDSAEP
-1008 ETTLTLSAL
+1008 EATQTLSAL
-1017 KGLAVILHL
+1017 EGLAFILHL
-1026 AALCSSPISPSLLWV
+1026 AALCSSPTSLSPPLWV
-1041 PSETLGRALKSC
+1041 PTETLGRALKSC
-1053 QSVLEGNSQAIT
+1053 QSVLEGGSQPVSD
-1065 NQKYFQSAV
+1065 QSYFQSAV
-1074 QTTIGVLD
+1074 QMTVRVLD
-1082 SILYLTTFLEA
+1082 SILYLTMSSQSEDGLQRRVCALLSLPWVCENKSVSAFKSSGFPSWLSALAHRLSFCYSPEVQVDCVSLLAVLGCGVCETWRVCVFSEALQSPDEVVRAAAVRAFPLLLHHLGNAHHNLISSTLLSRLGDSSEQVKRELARTIGQLSCIQSELSLLSDTHAGSTCLPKILCHRLSLATEHAGSANPSLRATVVRPFLPLLNQEAPSSVKQAFLEA
-1093 LPHLCQHVNL
+1093 LPHLCQHLNL
-1103 VVGDSDSRAVLCAL
+1103 TGGDSDSRAVLCAL
-1117 ISLMEDSDPAVRL
+1117 IGLMEDSDPAVRIC
-1130 RFSQSVRF
+1130 FSQSVRF
-1138 LLTETSRNSE
+1138 LLTETTRNSE
-1148 RGSLSEL
+1148 QGTLSEL

-1163 FNNAKLNRDD
+1163 FNSAKLNRDD
-1173 ILRNTLIL
+1173 DLRNTLIL

-1191 GNLVSFS
+1191 GSLVSFS

-1207 SKSST
+1207 SKSSP
-1212 VSVAAYTQIRALAT
+1212 VSVAAYAQIRALAT

-1262 PDQGKESVNQR
+1262 PDQGSESANQR

-1291 LHRFLSRTLQV
+1291 LHRFLTRTLQV

-1308 AKASPTASTLI
+1308 AKASSTGSSLI

-1350 KEELERAF
+1350 KQELERAF

-1416 DNTTPERMADYLQPK
+1416 DITTPERMADYLQPK

-1498 CQTWE
+1498 CQTWD

-1525 LPLIPLQPKETSA
+1525 LPLIPLQPKETAA

-1573 LQDYKKLTNSSSDL
+1573 LQDYKKLTASSSDL
-1587 AAVLQLSMRAVQHEN
+1587 AAALQLSMRAVQHEN

-1673 RLDLSRTQSH
+1673 RLDFSHTHTH
-1683 GDRNNFVSGV
+1683 GDRNTFVSGV

-1700 DLLTALTRTFLAYA
+1700 DLLSELTRTFLAYA

-1764 NSRYKSSQKAV
+1764 NSRYKSSQKEV

-1786 SNRGSKFSDWSATW
+1786 SKRGSRFSDWSATW

-1842 LLGCTPQE
+1842 LLGCTPAE

-1861 LNEGNERG
+1861 LTEGDGRG
-1869 EGGVQEA
+1869 GGMRVLET
-1876 ASTLSQL
+1876 ASSLSQL
-1883 STQTVFSM
+1883 SIQTVFSM

-1901 ILSSKPKHNESGEYQ
+1901 ILYSKPKHNESGDYQ

-1943 LMHFEAYILEIK
+1943 LMHFEAYILENK
-1955 ENIQDHLTF
+1955 ENIQDHLTL

-2040 VITQVNGVLANKP
+2040 VITQVNGVLANKH

-2084 QSCTW
+2084 QSSTW
-2089 GVQLGQLLLSA
+2089 GVRLGQLLLSA
-2100 KKQDTKTFYEKLK
+2100 KKQDAETFYEKLK

-2139 IVRLHMLSELEHTLT
+2139 IVRLHMLSELEHTFT
-2154 GLQKQWES
+2154 ELQKQREH

-2182 NSFRAKEPILA
+2182 NSFRAKEPVLA
-2193 LRRALFSLGSQP
+2193 LRRALLSLGSQS

-2218 SRVARKAGH
+2218 ARVARKAGH
-2227 HQTAFNALLNADNT
+2227 HQTAFNALLNAENT
-2241 NLAELVTEKAKW
+2241 HLAELVTEKAKW

-2287 QIKGKA
+2287 QTKGKA

-2306 FESNAIMKAYK
+2306 FESNAIMKTYK

-2359 VTYFGKALQFGNQ
+2359 VQYFGKALQYGNQ

-2391 VCECEKAGRPDR
+2391 VCECEKAGRADR

-2409 GKINTVVSE
+2409 NKINTAVSE

-2468 MTAVSKSSYPMRV
+2468 MTAVSKSSYPMRM

-2491 ISLKPS
+2491 ISLKHS
-2497 LQKFIGDATKLTD
+2497 LEKFIGDANRLTD

-2519 VDSNSATLS
+2519 VDGNSTTLS

-2543 TFSQVLI
+2543 TFSQILI

-2562 TGGENTQHD
+2562 TGGANTQHD

-2579 LDGFEDTVEILA
+2579 LDGFEDIVEILA

-2601 KGSDGQSYTMM
+2601 KGSDGRSYTMM

-2672 LRHILTKLYSSR
+2672 LRHILTKLYKERGVYLSGKELRKLILPKTAPFEEKLRIHKDVLCARHPPVFHEWFLRTFPDPTSWYSSR

-2697 GYILGLGDRHGEN
+2697 GYVLGLGDRHGEN

-2801 LSKTPANET
+2801 LSKAQANET

-2831 VIKSRNKVLGLP
+2831 VIKTRNKVMGLP